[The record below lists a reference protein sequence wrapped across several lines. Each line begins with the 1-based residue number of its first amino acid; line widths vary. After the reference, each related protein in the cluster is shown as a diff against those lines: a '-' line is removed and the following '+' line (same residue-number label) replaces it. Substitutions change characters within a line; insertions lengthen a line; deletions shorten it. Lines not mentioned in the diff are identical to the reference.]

1 MGNKSI
7 QKFFADQ
14 NSVIDLS
21 SLGNAKGAKVSLSGP
36 DMNITTPRGSV
47 IIVNGALYSSI
58 KGNNLAVKFKD
69 KTITGAK
76 ILGSVD
82 LKDIQL
88 ERIDSSLVDSAQVE
102 KKGNGKRR
110 NKKEE
115 EELKKQLDDA
125 ENAKKEADKA
135 KEEAE
140 KAKEAAEKAL
150 NEAFEVQNS
159 SKQIEEMLQNFLA
172 DNVAKDNLAQQ
183 SDASQQNTQAKATQ
197 ASKQNDAEKVLP
209 QPINKNTSTG
219 KSNSSK
225 NEENKLDAESVKEP
239 LKVTLALAA
248 ESNSGSKDDS
258 ITNFTKPQ
266 FVGSTAPNATV
277 IIKINGIAVGQAVA
291 DSLGNFTFTAPETLT
306 DGTYNLEA
314 EAKTADGSGSAKLVI
329 TIDSVTDKPTFELSP
344 ESSVSGHKGL
354 TPTLTP
360 SIVGTAEENAKVDI
374 YVDNKLVASVDVD
387 KDGNWSYEFKDNEL
401 SEGENSIKVV
411 AVDKAGNK
419 NETTDSIITD
429 TIAPEKP
436 TIELDDSSDS
446 GIKNDNIT
454 NSTLPTF
461 IGVAEPGSTVSI
473 YLGLKHLG
481 EVIVAK
487 DGTWSYTL
495 TTPLKDGEYNITAT
509 ATDIAGHTSATANLP
524 FTIDTRIS
532 YFSAEI
538 ETTNDSGIVGDNVTN
553 NTRPT
558 FTGKTEPNAIIS
570 VINSETGEEVIFKA
584 NDKGE
589 WTFNFTSDSVE
600 GINNLTFTVEDVAG
614 NKKDFSFSYVIDTI
628 APVPPTVSLED
639 YVVLPNGI
647 ILSGN
652 DLPALVGTA
661 EPKSTI
667 LLMRD
672 GKLYDSIEVDSNGTW
687 NYQFSN
693 KFLQGAYDIEIISQ
707 DAAGNKSST
716 VKYSF
721 TIQTEVV
728 PPKAE
733 LDASDDSGAKG
744 DWITNKHNAL
754 TLLGTADRFATVNI
768 LIDGKTIG
776 VTTADADGNW
786 NFDISRNL
794 SDNVYKIT
802 VESID
807 PLGRTSSVD
816 YQLTIDSFTP
826 IPTVMLHDS
835 ADSGVKGDMI
845 TKINTPLFTG
855 MAEANAKVS
864 IYVDGVL
871 SGEAIAGDDGVWN
884 FQFTTALSD
893 GSHDVTVKVE
903 DIAGNTASSSAYNFQ
918 IVTQTQK
925 PTIELVNDT
934 GVDNTD
940 HIINEKNPALTG
952 TAAPYSTVK
961 LYIDGALIA
970 EVRTNKDGR
979 WEYTLKADQGL
990 VDGDHRITAS
1000 VEDIAGNIA
1009 HSDPFLISVD
1019 TAISIPIVSL
1029 SPDSDSGISD
1039 DNLTNI
1045 VKPTLHLKDID
1056 PDIISVQVW
1065 DAMSDTQIG
1074 VATQQPD
1081 GSWAYTFTSDLTEG
1095 LHQVYVKVE
1104 DIAGNKANSAIFD
1117 FTIDTTVSTPV
1128 ISLLSKDDTGVTGD
1142 NLTNINKPGFAISGV
1157 DADAHRVV
1165 VQVMHNGVSEEIE
1178 LSHLNGSWLFIPGN
1192 TWADGSYTLTVKV
1205 EDKAGNT
1212 NYSAPLTVVIDTQI
1226 AIDGV
1231 ELVNDSGVKGDNMTN
1246 DDRPHFRVT
1255 VPTDVNEVR
1264 LSIDGGNSWVQATP
1278 GVAGSWEYIWPT
1290 DLADGQYTLTVEATD
1305 KAGNTVT
1312 KTIDFAVDTTLSVPV
1327 IVLDSAD
1334 DTGIQG
1340 DNMTNSTQ
1348 PTFALQ
1354 HIDDDAVRVTV
1365 SVEHGGV
1372 TTTFD
1377 ATKGTGGWTFTP
1389 PTSWADGDYT
1399 LSVSVEDKAG
1409 NTSHSAS
1416 LTVTVDT
1423 QIAINNIELVNDS
1436 GIPDDNL
1443 TNNVR
1448 PHFQVTVP
1456 TDVNV
1461 VRLSIDGGKT
1471 WFNAT
1476 QSATPGVWDYIWP
1489 DDVADG
1495 GYTLTVEA
1503 TDEAGNKA
1511 TQTLDFT
1518 IDTTL
1523 SVPTLSLD
1531 SADDSGIAG
1540 DNITNVKTPG
1550 FTLNNIDTDVSRVIV
1565 EVMHNGI
1572 KQEVPLVQT
1581 GGQWRFAPTSDWADG
1596 DYILTVKVEDRAG
1609 NVKQS
1614 APLTVTVDTHIAID
1628 RIELVNDSGIPG
1640 DNLTNE
1646 ARPHFQ
1652 VTVPADVNGVRLSID
1667 GGKTWFDATQS
1678 ATSGV
1683 WDYTW
1688 LTNVAN
1694 GPHTLMV
1701 EASDKAGNKTTQK
1714 LDFTI
1719 DTILSEPTITLDSA
1733 DDSAAGDNITNV
1745 KMPGF
1750 TLGNIDADV
1759 TKVVVTVAHDGKN
1772 QQIELIKNGGVWR
1785 FTPGAAWTDGDYTLT
1800 VKVEDKAGNTN
1811 YSAPLTVTIDTQ
1823 TSIDRIELLNDTGIV
1838 GDNLTNEARPQF
1850 HITVPTDVNSVQL
1863 SLDGGINWVNAT
1875 LTSDG
1880 VWEYIWPTDLVE
1892 NTYTL
1897 TVKAT
1902 DVAGNTATETLNFII
1917 DTTLSTPTIT
1927 LDSADDSG
1935 TANDNKTNVK
1945 TPGFI
1950 IGGIDSD
1957 VTQVVVQVMRDGH
1970 SEEVELTQTNGQWRF
1985 VPGSAWTDGDY
1996 TLTVTVK
2003 DEAGNIRHSAPL
2015 TVTIDTQITIDHIEL
2030 VNDSGIPDDN
2040 LTNNVRPH
2048 FQVTVPTDV
2057 NVVRLS
2063 IDGGKTWFNATQ
2075 SATPGVWDYTWLADV
2090 GEGKHTLT
2098 VEATDKAGNK
2108 TTQQLDF
2115 IIDTL
2120 LSEPTIVLD
2129 NTDDSGTKGDHLTN
2143 VNKPTFLLGNIDADA
2158 RYVTVEVQHG
2168 GTKEVL
2174 TATKDATG
2182 NWSVTPTGTW
2192 ADGDYT
2198 LTVRVEDEAGNEKH
2212 SASLTVTVD
2221 TQITIDV
2228 IELVNDNGIPGD
2240 NMTNDA
2246 HPQFRVTVPGDV
2258 NEVSLSIDGGVTWV
2272 KATQSATP
2280 GVWNYT
2286 WPGTVP
2292 DGDYTLNVKATDNAG
2307 NTVTETLHFTI
2318 DTTLSTPVIV
2328 LDSADDS
2335 GVHGDNMTN
2344 HTQPTFALQHIDD
2357 DAVRVTVSVE
2367 HGGVT
2372 TTFDATKDAGGW
2384 TFTPTGAWADGDYT
2398 LSVSVE
2404 DKAGNT
2410 SHSASLTVTVDTQ
2423 IAINNIELVNDSGIP
2438 DDNLTNNVRPHFQV
2452 TVPTDVNVVRLSID
2466 GGKTWFN
2473 ATQSA
2478 TPGVWDYI
2486 WPDDVADGGYTLTVE
2501 ATDEAGNK
2509 ATQTLDFTIDTTL
2522 SVPTLSLDSA
2532 DDSGI
2537 AGDNITNVKTPG
2549 FTLNNIDT
2557 DVSRV
2562 IVEVMHNGI
2571 KQEVPLVQTGGQWRF
2586 APTSDWADGD
2596 YILTVKVE
2604 DRAGNVK
2611 QSAPLTVTVDTH
2623 IAIDRIELV
2632 NDSGIPGDN
2641 LTNEARPHFQV
2652 TVPAD
2657 VNGVRLSI
2665 DGGKTWFD
2673 ATQSA
2678 TSGVWDY
2685 TWLTNV
2691 ANGPHTLMVEASD
2704 KAGNKTTQKLDFTID
2719 TILSEPTITLDSAD
2733 DSAAGDNITNVKM
2746 PGFTLGN
2753 IDADVTKVVVTVA
2766 HDGKNQQIELIKNGG
2781 VWRFTPGAA
2790 WTDGDYTLTVK
2801 VEDKA
2806 GNTNYS
2812 APLTVTIDTQTS
2824 IDRIELLNDTG
2835 IVGDNLTNEARPQF
2849 HITVPTD
2856 VNSVQLSLDGGIN
2869 WVNATLTSDGVWEY
2883 IWPTDLVENTYT
2895 LTVKATDVAG
2905 NTATET
2911 LNFIIDTTLSTPT
2924 ITLDSADDS
2933 GTANDNKTNVKT
2945 PGFIIGGIDSDVTQV
2960 VVQVMRD
2967 GHSEEVELTQT
2978 NGQWRF
2984 VPGSAWT
2991 DGDYT
2996 LTVTVKDEAGNIRHS
3011 APLTV
3016 TIDTQITIDHI
3027 ELVNDS
3033 GIPDDNL
3040 TNNVRPHFQV
3050 TVPTD
3055 VNVVRL
3061 SIDGGKTWFNA
3072 TQSAT
3077 PGVWD
3082 YTWLAD
3088 VGEGKHTLTVE
3099 ATDKA
3104 GNKTTQQLDFI
3115 IDTLLSEPTIVLDNT
3130 DDSGTKGDNLTNVNK
3145 PTFLLGNIDADARY
3159 VTVEVQHGGT
3169 KEVLTATKGA
3179 TGIWSVTPTGT
3190 WADGDYTL
3198 TVRVEDDAGNVKY
3211 SAPLTVTVDTQ
3222 ITIDVI
3228 ELVNDNGIPGDNLTN
3243 DVRPHFRV
3251 TVPGDVNEVRLSIDG
3266 GNTWVRATQG
3276 TAGIWDYTWPKDVT
3290 DGLHTLTVEATD
3302 KAGNKTTQ
3310 TLDFTIDTRLST
3322 PTIAMDSRDDTGAIG
3337 DHITS
3342 VKRPGF
3348 TIGNIDADAH
3358 SVILRITQGGNSQE
3372 VTLTQV
3378 GGQWRF
3384 TPDADWADGSYTL
3397 TVEVTDN
3404 AGNVRQSTPLVVTV
3418 DTQTS
3423 ITDITL
3429 VNDHGV
3435 PDDNLTN
3442 STRPQFEITVP
3453 ADVNSVQL
3461 SIDGGANWVS
3471 ATQGIEGVW
3480 GYTWPTDMGDG
3491 KHTLTV
3497 MVTDRAGNTATQTL
3511 EFFIDTRLSTPT
3523 IALDSTDDTGTP
3535 GDDMTNRT
3543 RPTFILQNIDSDVIN
3558 VTVSVTHNGTTTS
3571 FTATQGAGGWSFTPP
3586 APWGD
3591 GDYTLTVT
3599 VEDRAG
3605 NTRPSTP
3612 LTVTVDTQIAIDRIE
3627 LVNDSGVPG
3636 DNVTKHVRPQ
3646 FQISVPDDVEKVLL
3660 SIDGGTTW
3668 VTAIKSSTAGIWD
3681 YTWPTDMPEGQHT
3694 LTVEVTDGAGNKMT
3708 ETLNFTIDITLLTPT
3723 IELAP
3728 DQDTGQNKNDN
3739 LTSVTQPVFV
3749 LGSIDK
3755 DVRHVELSIEHNGTF
3770 KTVVLTES
3778 ADGWRYRP
3786 DSALADGSYTFTVT
3800 VTDVAGN
3807 QQTSAPLK
3815 VTIDG
3820 TLTTPVIELAAGEDS
3835 GTVGDR
3841 LTNHDRPVFDIHQV
3855 DSDVTRVM
3863 VKVTYNGKTHEEA
3876 AVFTNGQW
3884 RFTPSASWADGSY
3897 QLAVVVEDLAGNV
3910 KESAP
3915 FEVRIDTTTTINN
3928 IVLLNDTGVQND
3940 QLTNVAKP
3948 SFRID
3953 VPGDVVQVRVTLDGG
3968 ANWNVIRKNA
3978 DGQWIFDSPNT
3989 LVDGTYTL
3997 RVEATDEA
4005 GNIANKDL
4013 VFNIDTNIQVP
4024 TIALDA
4030 GQDTG
4035 ANTADNI
4042 TNISRPTFTI
4052 GNVDP
4057 DVIKVVVTIDGH
4069 DYNATKV
4076 GAGWQFTPGNAI
4088 PDGSYNI
4095 TVTVEDKAGN
4105 TATSK
4110 PLPVVIDTTAEIESV
4125 TLVTDSGDSDVD
4137 NITKV
4142 DKPQFS
4148 IVTADDI
4155 THVRVKIDNAAN
4167 WIELTKGGDGRW
4179 IFNVGSALPDGQH
4192 TLLVDVTDI
4201 AGNVAQETLQF
4212 TIDTTLREPT
4222 IVLDPTHDTGDDT
4235 NDNLTRI
4242 NKPVF
4247 IIGNVDNDVSHI
4259 VVHIDG
4265 RDYTIENT
4273 GGNLTFTPDQPLSDG
4288 QHTISVTVTDIAGN
4302 TKTSAELRIEIDTQ
4316 VQIDSVTLTTDS
4328 GVNDHDNVTN
4338 ATRPSFEIATPDDV
4352 TSVLVSFDGVNWTPI
4367 SKNAAGQWEFTAGS
4381 ALPDGHYTL
4390 HVQATDRAGNT
4401 ANSTLGFTVDT
4412 QIDGLSVV
4420 MLDDAGKDS
4429 TDGITNITSP
4439 RFEISAREPLQ
4450 SVTVIL
4456 NGKSSTLTQG
4466 AGNKWL
4472 FTPDTPLVDGTY
4484 KIEIV
4489 AEDIAG
4495 NKISK
4500 EVSFTID
4507 TIVSDPSI
4515 DLLDADDTGESAVD
4529 NITSVTTPRFVIGN
4543 VPADID
4549 TVVIRINGVS
4559 YSVTANGNNLWE
4571 FQVPVALN
4579 DGVYEAVVVFRDIAG
4594 NTSETKLPFTIDT
4607 TTSVSVRM
4615 EPASDTGNSNSD
4627 NLTNKQNPK
4636 FEGTAEPNAKL
4647 VITIV
4652 DDKSGR
4658 EVLKQTITV
4667 GADGNWSVTPNIL
4680 PDGMYTINVVATDVA
4695 GNTAQTQER
4704 FTIDTVTIDPTIRL
4718 SDPSIDDQ
4726 HEATSLRPEFK
4737 GFAEAFSTI
4746 MIQWDGKV
4754 VGSAN
4759 ANANGEW
4766 SWTPPSVL
4774 APGSYV
4780 VSIVAKDKAGNESS
4794 QVDFP
4799 VVIPVIDVTPPTIK
4813 LSEESDSGALGDFTT
4828 NNKTPTLI
4836 GSTLPNTIVSIYVDG
4851 VKVGEATADT
4861 AGRYTFQLSEM
4872 KDGHYVVQ
4880 VGIVNPRDNSE
4891 LRSTAV
4897 DVTIDTEVA
4906 ELVWNI
4912 SGMHEGGYINTVTPE
4927 IGGTSEPN
4935 SKITIFVNGVEKAI
4949 AYTTGAGHWGV
4960 VLPALGNDG
4969 NYELTFKVEDV
4980 AGNIREFGPQNVILD
4995 TVISPLTVVLREA
5008 DDSGKV
5014 GDWITN
5020 KSHVTIDGTAEA
5032 GSTLTIRNPQGV
5044 VIATLVVGNDGRW
5057 SAELD
5062 LREGSNAFVVVS
5074 EDKAGNS
5081 QQKEILIEHDTQ
5093 IEISDISLS
5102 RDTNSGDKYDLITN
5116 NKSPVLVAMTDPGA
5130 TVQVY
5135 INGVLQG
5142 TVEASSS
5149 GNISYTMPA
5158 NSADGEYQVQF
5169 VATDTAGNRVE
5180 SAITTVTIDSQIA
5193 VFDIDEDSLP
5203 ALSNNRALSVSGVGE
5218 AGSQVSIFVDGKLVN
5233 VVMVEADGTWRAPI
5247 LLQDDGTFNI
5257 HFSITD
5263 VAGNTEVS
5271 KDYSVDVD
5279 SSTDFPTLNLED
5291 ASNSGSL
5298 DDLITN
5304 HNKPVLVG
5312 TAEAGATIHI
5322 YVDEKIVANVL
5333 VLEDGTWSYQFD
5345 NALKDGEYSIRV
5357 VAEDP
5362 AGNTAESPRLLVT
5375 IDTST
5380 FIDNPAMVAGSDNG
5394 IFSNDSITSQT
5405 RPTFSIF
5412 GEMNQSVQIFIDGV
5426 LVDTITVT
5434 DRNQV
5439 YRPESPLGDG
5449 SHSIYYVITDKAG
5462 NTATSK
5468 TLNFTIDTFNTTPVA
5483 IDSIG
5488 GQTLAEMTGSDG
5500 KIYITDTTRNLL
5512 FSGSAEPNSKIEI
5525 IINGLNV
5532 GEVWVN
5538 EKGHW
5543 QMPVNPLYFTE
5554 GQLDITVKSTD
5565 RAGNVNQE
5573 KYSIWVDTHIKVF
5586 TSELDD
5592 NKSSSKTE
5600 WWSNSDLITMRG
5612 TGEIGATVSLIV
5624 AGVTL
5629 ATAVVAATGRWE
5641 LSTDKLPEGTYDISL
5656 VIEDSAGNRWEDVRE
5671 IFIDRTPPNAPVV
5684 TYSDIVND
5692 LIIMQ
5697 GTAEAKS
5704 QLIITDSEGNTY
5716 TLTVPDNG
5724 KWSMAIPY
5732 PSEGKFTITS
5742 VDAIGNRSDDVPL
5755 DIMKEVP
5762 VISLSPDS
5770 DSGTVGDNITRD
5782 KQPTFIIGNLESDVV
5797 VVQVDINGTVYN
5809 AEKNADGVWFFTP
5822 GTPLADGSYTISV
5835 IASDA
5840 AGNQKNSLPI
5850 TVTIDSTLT
5859 VPEIAL
5865 AAGEDN
5871 GASDSD
5877 NVTNH
5882 TQPKFTLQHIDADV
5896 TGVTVNV
5903 THNGV
5908 TDIYQATQGA
5918 DGWTFTPPAAWNDG
5932 NYTLSVTVVDR
5943 AGNSQQSASLAVTV
5957 DSTVTVTA
5965 DSQHD
5970 DASDDATATAVTPP
5984 ESETVNAESATHLRT
5999 EPSAAEESVVK
6010 VTAYSITL
6018 LNADSG
6024 DEIDRSISQTPS
6036 FEISVPENIVN
6047 VSIMFEGEEFTLP
6060 ITNQKAIFEVPL
6072 SLEDGEYTMDVKF
6085 IDKDNDFLIK
6095 EKTFSVDHSS
6105 ADIVNAM
6112 NVRGKTE
6119 DDINDSPSTSSV
6131 GHNNNGAIDVF
6142 AVNEVTLPVDNQE
6155 EHA

>member
-429 TIAPEKP
+429 TIPPEKP

-1029 SPDSDSGISD
+1029 SPDSDSGIAD

-1065 DAMSDTQIG
+1065 DAASDTQIG

-1104 DIAGNKANSAIFD
+1104 DIAGNKANSAVFD

-1178 LSHLNGSWLFIPGN
+1178 LSHLNGSWLFTPGN

-1212 NYSAPLTVVIDTQI
+1212 NYSTPLTVVIDTQI

-1264 LSIDGGNSWVQATP
+1264 LSIDGGHSWVQATP

-1312 KTIDFAVDTTLSVPV
+1312 KTIDFAVDSTLSVPV
-1327 IVLDSAD
+1327 IVLNNAD

-1340 DNMTNSTQ
+1340 DNLTNRTQ

-1354 HIDDDAVRVTV
+1354 QIDDDAVRVTV

-1389 PTSWADGDYT
+1389 PALWADGDYT

-1436 GIPDDNL
+1436 GIPNDNL

-1448 PHFQVTVP
+1448 PQFQVTVP

-1476 QSATPGVWDYIWP
+1476 QGATPGAWDYIWP

-1503 TDEAGNKA
+1503 TDKAGNQT
-1511 TQTLDFT
+1511 TQELDFT

-1581 GGQWRFAPTSDWADG
+1581 GGQWRFAPTSDWGDG

-1701 EASDKAGNKTTQK
+1701 EATDKAGNQTTQK
-1714 LDFTI
+1714 LDFII
-1719 DTILSEPTITLDSA
+1719 DTLLSEPTITLDSA

-1902 DVAGNTATETLNFII
+1902 DVAGNTATETLNFTI

-2015 TVTIDTQITIDHIEL
+2015 TVTIDTQIAIDHIEL

-2040 LTNNVRPH
+2040 LTNNVRPQ

-2075 SATPGVWDYTWLADV
+2075 SATPGVWDYTWLTDV
-2090 GEGKHTLT
+2090 ANGSHTLT
-2098 VEATDKAGNK
+2098 VEATDAAGNK
-2108 TTQQLDF
+2108 ATQNLEF
-2115 IIDTL
+2115 NIDTL
-2120 LSEPTIVLD
+2120 LSEPTIALD
-2129 NTDDSGTKGDHLTN
+2129 STDDSGTKGDNLTS
-2143 VNKPTFLLGNIDADA
+2143 VNKPTFILGNIDADA

-2174 TATKDATG
+2174 TATKGATG
-2182 NWSVTPTGTW
+2182 IWSVTPTGMW
-2192 ADGDYT
+2192 ADGSHT
-2198 LTVRVEDEAGNEKH
+2198 LTVRVEDEAGNVKY
-2212 SASLTVTVD
+2212 SVPLTITVD
-2221 TQITIDV
+2221 TQITIDD
-2228 IELVNDNGIPGD
+2228 IELVNDSGTKGD
-2240 NMTNDA
+2240 NLTNDA
-2246 HPQFRVTVPGDV
+2246 NPHFRITVPGDV

-2272 KATQSATP
+2272 KAMQSSTS

-2286 WPGTVP
+2286 WPKTLA
-2292 DGDYTLNVKATDNAG
+2292 DDDYTLTVKATDNAG
-2307 NTVTETLHFTI
+2307 NTVTRTLDFTI

-2328 LDSADDS
+2328 LDSADDT
-2335 GVHGDNMTN
+2335 GVQGDNMTN
-2344 HTQPTFALQHIDD
+2344 RTQPTFNLQHIDD

-2372 TTFDATKDAGGW
+2372 TTFDVTKDAGGW
-2384 TFTPTGAWADGDYT
+2384 TFTPPTSWGAGDYT

-2438 DDNLTNNVRPHFQV
+2438 DDNLTNNVRPQFQV
-2452 TVPTDVNVVRLSID
+2452 KVPTDVN
-2466 GGKTWFN
+2466 
-2473 ATQSA
+2473 
-2478 TPGVWDYI
+2478 
-2486 WPDDVADGGYTLTVE
+2486 E
-2501 ATDEAGNK
+2501 
-2509 ATQTLDFTIDTTL
+2509 
-2522 SVPTLSLDSA
+2522 
-2532 DDSGI
+2532 
-2537 AGDNITNVKTPG
+2537 
-2549 FTLNNIDT
+2549 
-2557 DVSRV
+2557 
-2562 IVEVMHNGI
+2562 
-2571 KQEVPLVQTGGQWRF
+2571 
-2586 APTSDWADGD
+2586 
-2596 YILTVKVE
+2596 
-2604 DRAGNVK
+2604 
-2611 QSAPLTVTVDTH
+2611 
-2623 IAIDRIELV
+2623 
-2632 NDSGIPGDN
+2632 
-2641 LTNEARPHFQV
+2641 
-2652 TVPAD
+2652 
-2657 VNGVRLSI
+2657 
-2665 DGGKTWFD
+2665 
-2673 ATQSA
+2673 
-2678 TSGVWDY
+2678 
-2685 TWLTNV
+2685 
-2691 ANGPHTLMVEASD
+2691 
-2704 KAGNKTTQKLDFTID
+2704 
-2719 TILSEPTITLDSAD
+2719 
-2733 DSAAGDNITNVKM
+2733 
-2746 PGFTLGN
+2746 
-2753 IDADVTKVVVTVA
+2753 
-2766 HDGKNQQIELIKNGG
+2766 
-2781 VWRFTPGAA
+2781 
-2790 WTDGDYTLTVK
+2790 
-2801 VEDKA
+2801 
-2806 GNTNYS
+2806 
-2812 APLTVTIDTQTS
+2812 
-2824 IDRIELLNDTG
+2824 
-2835 IVGDNLTNEARPQF
+2835 
-2849 HITVPTD
+2849 
-2856 VNSVQLSLDGGIN
+2856 
-2869 WVNATLTSDGVWEY
+2869 
-2883 IWPTDLVENTYT
+2883 
-2895 LTVKATDVAG
+2895 
-2905 NTATET
+2905 
-2911 LNFIIDTTLSTPT
+2911 
-2924 ITLDSADDS
+2924 
-2933 GTANDNKTNVKT
+2933 
-2945 PGFIIGGIDSDVTQV
+2945 
-2960 VVQVMRD
+2960 
-2967 GHSEEVELTQT
+2967 
-2978 NGQWRF
+2978 
-2984 VPGSAWT
+2984 
-2991 DGDYT
+2991 
-2996 LTVTVKDEAGNIRHS
+2996 
-3011 APLTV
+3011 
-3016 TIDTQITIDHI
+3016 
-3027 ELVNDS
+3027 
-3033 GIPDDNL
+3033 
-3040 TNNVRPHFQV
+3040 
-3050 TVPTD
+3050 
-3055 VNVVRL
+3055 VRL

-3104 GNKTTQQLDFI
+3104 GNQTTQKLDFI
-3115 IDTLLSEPTIVLDNT
+3115 IDTLLSEPTIALDST
-3130 DDSGTKGDNLTNVNK
+3130 DDSGTKGDNLTSVNK
-3145 PTFLLGNIDADARY
+3145 PTFILGNIDADARY

-3179 TGIWSVTPTGT
+3179 TGIWSVTPTGM
-3190 WADGDYTL
+3190 WADGSHTL

-3211 SAPLTVTVDTQ
+3211 SAPLTVTVDTH
-3222 ITIDVI
+3222 IAIDDI

-3302 KAGNKTTQ
+3302 KAGNQTTQ

-3348 TIGNIDADAH
+3348 TIGNIDSDAH

-3372 VTLTQV
+3372 VTLTQA

-3397 TVEVTDN
+3397 TVEVQDN
-3404 AGNVRQSTPLVVTV
+3404 AGNVRQSTPLIVTV

-3471 ATQGIEGVW
+3471 AAQGIEGVW

-3820 TLTTPVIELAAGEDS
+3820 SLTTPVIELAAGEDS

-3841 LTNHDRPVFDIHQV
+3841 LTKHDRPVFDIRQV

-3915 FEVRIDTTTTINN
+3915 LEVRIDTTTTINN

-3953 VPGDVVQVRVTLDGG
+3953 VPGDVIQVRVTLDGG

-3978 DGQWIFDSPNT
+3978 DGQWIFDTPNA

-3997 RVEATDEA
+3997 RVEATDQA

-4179 IFNVGSALPDGQH
+4179 IFNVVSALPDGQH

-4302 TKTSAELRIEIDTQ
+4302 TKTSAELKIEIDTQ

-4352 TSVLVSFDGVNWTPI
+4352 TSVLVSFDGVNWTPV
-4367 SKNAAGQWEFTAGS
+4367 SKNAAGQWQFTAGS
-4381 ALPDGHYTL
+4381 ALSDGHYTL

-4507 TIVSDPSI
+4507 TVVSDPRI

-4529 NITSVTTPRFVIGN
+4529 NITSVTKPRFVIGN

-4559 YSVTANGNNLWE
+4559 YPVTANGNNLWE

-4615 EPASDTGNSNSD
+4615 EPASDTGSSNSD

-4658 EVLKQTITV
+4658 EVLKHTITV

-4726 HEATSLRPEFK
+4726 YEATSLRPEFK
-4737 GFAEAFSTI
+4737 GLAEAFSTI

-4828 NNKTPTLI
+4828 NNKTPTLV
-4836 GSTLPNTIVSIYVDG
+4836 GNTLPNAIVSIYVDG

-5081 QQKEILIEHDTQ
+5081 QQKDILIEHDTQ

-5203 ALSNNRALSVSGVGE
+5203 ALSNNRVLSVSGVGE

-5247 LLQDDGTFNI
+5247 LLQDDGKFNI

-5298 DDLITN
+5298 DDLITS

-5380 FIDNPAMVAGSDNG
+5380 FIDNPVMMAGSDNG

-5405 RPTFSIF
+5405 RPAFSIF

-5538 EKGHW
+5538 DKGHW

-5573 KYSIWVDTHIKVF
+5573 KYSIWVDTHIQVF

-5592 NKSSSKTE
+5592 NKSSSKTD
-5600 WWSNSDLITMRG
+5600 WWSNSSTITMRG
-5612 TGEIGATVSLIV
+5612 LGEIGATVSLIV

-5629 ATAVVAATGRWE
+5629 ATAVVAANGQWE
-5641 LSTDKLPEGTYDISL
+5641 LSTDQLPEGKYDITLS
-5656 VIEDSAGNRWEDVRE
+5656 IEDNAGNRKEEVHE

-5704 QLIITDSEGNTY
+5704 QLIITDSNGNTY

-5755 DIMKEVP
+5755 DIMKETP

-5770 DSGTVGDNITRD
+5770 DSGTAGDNITRD
-5782 KQPTFIIGNLESDVV
+5782 NQPTFIIGNLESDVV

-5882 TQPKFTLQHIDADV
+5882 NHTQPKFTLQHIDADV

-5918 DGWTFTPPAAWNDG
+5918 DGWTFTPPAAWSDG

-5943 AGNSQQSASLAVTV
+5943 AGNSQQSASLEVTV

-5965 DSQHD
+5965 DSQHN

-5984 ESETVNAESATHLRT
+5984 ESETVNAESDTHLRT
-5999 EPSAAEESVVK
+5999 VPSAAEESVVK
-6010 VTAYSITL
+6010 ETAYSITL

-6047 VSIMFEGEEFTLP
+6047 VSVMFEGEEFTLP

-6085 IDKDNDFLIK
+6085 IDKDDDFLIK

-6112 NVRGKTE
+6112 NARGKTE

>member
-36 DMNITTPRGSV
+36 DMNITTPHGSV

-429 TIAPEKP
+429 TIPPEKP

-538 ETTNDSGIVGDNVTN
+538 ETTDDSGIVGDNVTN

-600 GINNLTFTVEDVAG
+600 GVNNLTFTVEDVAG
-614 NKKDFSFSYVIDTI
+614 NKKDFSFSYVIDTV

-639 YVVLPNGI
+639 FVVLPNGI

-754 TLLGTADRFATVNI
+754 TLLGTADRFATINI

-1029 SPDSDSGISD
+1029 SPDSDSGIAD

-1104 DIAGNKANSAIFD
+1104 DIAGNKANSAVFD

-1178 LSHLNGSWLFIPGN
+1178 LFHLNGSWLFTPGN

-1212 NYSAPLTVVIDTQI
+1212 SYSAPLTVVIDTQI

-1327 IVLDSAD
+1327 IVLNSAD
-1334 DTGIQG
+1334 DTGVQG
-1340 DNMTNSTQ
+1340 DNMTNRTQ

-1436 GIPDDNL
+1436 GIPNDNL

-1540 DNITNVKTPG
+1540 DNITSVKTPG

-1628 RIELVNDSGIPG
+1628 RIELVNDSGIPD

-1701 EASDKAGNKTTQK
+1701 EATDKAGNKTTQK

-2129 NTDDSGTKGDHLTN
+2129 STDDSGTKGDHLTN

-2328 LDSADDS
+2328 LDSADDT
-2335 GVHGDNMTN
+2335 GIQGDNMTN
-2344 HTQPTFALQHIDD
+2344 RTQPTFNLQHIDD

-2384 TFTPTGAWADGDYT
+2384 TFTPPTSWGAGDYT

-2478 TPGVWDYI
+2478 TPGVWDY
-2486 WPDDVADGGYTLTVE
+2486 
-2501 ATDEAGNK
+2501 
-2509 ATQTLDFTIDTTL
+2509 
-2522 SVPTLSLDSA
+2522 
-2532 DDSGI
+2532 
-2537 AGDNITNVKTPG
+2537 
-2549 FTLNNIDT
+2549 
-2557 DVSRV
+2557 
-2562 IVEVMHNGI
+2562 
-2571 KQEVPLVQTGGQWRF
+2571 
-2586 APTSDWADGD
+2586 
-2596 YILTVKVE
+2596 
-2604 DRAGNVK
+2604 
-2611 QSAPLTVTVDTH
+2611 
-2623 IAIDRIELV
+2623 
-2632 NDSGIPGDN
+2632 
-2641 LTNEARPHFQV
+2641 
-2652 TVPAD
+2652 
-2657 VNGVRLSI
+2657 
-2665 DGGKTWFD
+2665 
-2673 ATQSA
+2673 
-2678 TSGVWDY
+2678 
-2685 TWLTNV
+2685 
-2691 ANGPHTLMVEASD
+2691 
-2704 KAGNKTTQKLDFTID
+2704 
-2719 TILSEPTITLDSAD
+2719 
-2733 DSAAGDNITNVKM
+2733 
-2746 PGFTLGN
+2746 
-2753 IDADVTKVVVTVA
+2753 
-2766 HDGKNQQIELIKNGG
+2766 
-2781 VWRFTPGAA
+2781 
-2790 WTDGDYTLTVK
+2790 
-2801 VEDKA
+2801 
-2806 GNTNYS
+2806 
-2812 APLTVTIDTQTS
+2812 
-2824 IDRIELLNDTG
+2824 
-2835 IVGDNLTNEARPQF
+2835 
-2849 HITVPTD
+2849 
-2856 VNSVQLSLDGGIN
+2856 
-2869 WVNATLTSDGVWEY
+2869 
-2883 IWPTDLVENTYT
+2883 
-2895 LTVKATDVAG
+2895 
-2905 NTATET
+2905 
-2911 LNFIIDTTLSTPT
+2911 
-2924 ITLDSADDS
+2924 
-2933 GTANDNKTNVKT
+2933 
-2945 PGFIIGGIDSDVTQV
+2945 
-2960 VVQVMRD
+2960 
-2967 GHSEEVELTQT
+2967 
-2978 NGQWRF
+2978 
-2984 VPGSAWT
+2984 
-2991 DGDYT
+2991 
-2996 LTVTVKDEAGNIRHS
+2996 
-3011 APLTV
+3011 
-3016 TIDTQITIDHI
+3016 
-3027 ELVNDS
+3027 
-3033 GIPDDNL
+3033 
-3040 TNNVRPHFQV
+3040 
-3050 TVPTD
+3050 
-3055 VNVVRL
+3055 
-3061 SIDGGKTWFNA
+3061 
-3072 TQSAT
+3072 
-3077 PGVWD
+3077 
-3082 YTWLAD
+3082 TWLAD

-3104 GNKTTQQLDFI
+3104 GNQTTQKLDFI
-3115 IDTLLSEPTIVLDNT
+3115 IDTLLSEPTIVLDST
-3130 DDSGTKGDNLTNVNK
+3130 DDSGTKGDNLTNANK

-3159 VTVEVQHGGT
+3159 VTVEVLHGGT

-3471 ATQGIEGVW
+3471 AAQGIEGVW

-3491 KHTLTV
+3491 KHILTV

-3571 FTATQGAGGWSFTPP
+3571 FTATQGAAGWSFTPP

-3841 LTNHDRPVFDIHQV
+3841 LTNHDRPVFDIRQV

-3997 RVEATDEA
+3997 RVEATDQA

-4155 THVRVKIDNAAN
+4155 TQVRVKIDNAAN

-4179 IFNVGSALPDGQH
+4179 IFNVGSALPDGKH

-4302 TKTSAELRIEIDTQ
+4302 TKTSAELQIEIDTQ

-4529 NITSVTTPRFVIGN
+4529 NITSVTKPRFVIGN

-4559 YSVTANGNNLWE
+4559 YPVTANGNNLWE

-4658 EVLKQTITV
+4658 EVLKHTITV

-4995 TVISPLTVVLREA
+4995 TVISPLIVVLREA

-5081 QQKEILIEHDTQ
+5081 QQKDILIEHDTQ

-5193 VFDIDEDSLP
+5193 
-5203 ALSNNRALSVSGVGE
+5203 
-5218 AGSQVSIFVDGKLVN
+5218 
-5233 VVMVEADGTWRAPI
+5233 
-5247 LLQDDGTFNI
+5247 
-5257 HFSITD
+5257 
-5263 VAGNTEVS
+5263 
-5271 KDYSVDVD
+5271 
-5279 SSTDFPTLNLED
+5279 
-5291 ASNSGSL
+5291 
-5298 DDLITN
+5298 
-5304 HNKPVLVG
+5304 
-5312 TAEAGATIHI
+5312 
-5322 YVDEKIVANVL
+5322 
-5333 VLEDGTWSYQFD
+5333 
-5345 NALKDGEYSIRV
+5345 
-5357 VAEDP
+5357 
-5362 AGNTAESPRLLVT
+5362 
-5375 IDTST
+5375 
-5380 FIDNPAMVAGSDNG
+5380 
-5394 IFSNDSITSQT
+5394 
-5405 RPTFSIF
+5405 
-5412 GEMNQSVQIFIDGV
+5412 
-5426 LVDTITVT
+5426 
-5434 DRNQV
+5434 
-5439 YRPESPLGDG
+5439 
-5449 SHSIYYVITDKAG
+5449 
-5462 NTATSK
+5462 
-5468 TLNFTIDTFNTTPVA
+5468 
-5483 IDSIG
+5483 
-5488 GQTLAEMTGSDG
+5488 
-5500 KIYITDTTRNLL
+5500 
-5512 FSGSAEPNSKIEI
+5512 
-5525 IINGLNV
+5525 
-5532 GEVWVN
+5532 
-5538 EKGHW
+5538 
-5543 QMPVNPLYFTE
+5543 
-5554 GQLDITVKSTD
+5554 
-5565 RAGNVNQE
+5565 
-5573 KYSIWVDTHIKVF
+5573 
-5586 TSELDD
+5586 
-5592 NKSSSKTE
+5592 
-5600 WWSNSDLITMRG
+5600 
-5612 TGEIGATVSLIV
+5612 
-5624 AGVTL
+5624 
-5629 ATAVVAATGRWE
+5629 
-5641 LSTDKLPEGTYDISL
+5641 
-5656 VIEDSAGNRWEDVRE
+5656 
-5671 IFIDRTPPNAPVV
+5671 
-5684 TYSDIVND
+5684 
-5692 LIIMQ
+5692 
-5697 GTAEAKS
+5697 
-5704 QLIITDSEGNTY
+5704 
-5716 TLTVPDNG
+5716 
-5724 KWSMAIPY
+5724 
-5732 PSEGKFTITS
+5732 
-5742 VDAIGNRSDDVPL
+5742 
-5755 DIMKEVP
+5755 
-5762 VISLSPDS
+5762 
-5770 DSGTVGDNITRD
+5770 
-5782 KQPTFIIGNLESDVV
+5782 
-5797 VVQVDINGTVYN
+5797 
-5809 AEKNADGVWFFTP
+5809 
-5822 GTPLADGSYTISV
+5822 
-5835 IASDA
+5835 
-5840 AGNQKNSLPI
+5840 
-5850 TVTIDSTLT
+5850 
-5859 VPEIAL
+5859 
-5865 AAGEDN
+5865 
-5871 GASDSD
+5871 
-5877 NVTNH
+5877 
-5882 TQPKFTLQHIDADV
+5882 
-5896 TGVTVNV
+5896 
-5903 THNGV
+5903 
-5908 TDIYQATQGA
+5908 
-5918 DGWTFTPPAAWNDG
+5918 
-5932 NYTLSVTVVDR
+5932 
-5943 AGNSQQSASLAVTV
+5943 
-5957 DSTVTVTA
+5957 
-5965 DSQHD
+5965 
-5970 DASDDATATAVTPP
+5970 
-5984 ESETVNAESATHLRT
+5984 
-5999 EPSAAEESVVK
+5999 
-6010 VTAYSITL
+6010 
-6018 LNADSG
+6018 
-6024 DEIDRSISQTPS
+6024 
-6036 FEISVPENIVN
+6036 
-6047 VSIMFEGEEFTLP
+6047 
-6060 ITNQKAIFEVPL
+6060 
-6072 SLEDGEYTMDVKF
+6072 
-6085 IDKDNDFLIK
+6085 
-6095 EKTFSVDHSS
+6095 
-6105 ADIVNAM
+6105 
-6112 NVRGKTE
+6112 
-6119 DDINDSPSTSSV
+6119 
-6131 GHNNNGAIDVF
+6131 
-6142 AVNEVTLPVDNQE
+6142 
-6155 EHA
+6155 

>member
-1 MGNKSI
+1 
-7 QKFFADQ
+7 
-14 NSVIDLS
+14 

-115 EELKKQLDDA
+115 EELKKQLDEA

-159 SKQIEEMLQNFLA
+159 SKQMEEMLQEFLA

-446 GIKNDNIT
+446 GIKNDSIT

-538 ETTNDSGIVGDNVTN
+538 ETTDDSGIVGDNVTN

-600 GINNLTFTVEDVAG
+600 GVNNLTFTVEDVAG
-614 NKKDFSFSYVIDTI
+614 NKKDFSFSYVIDTV

-639 YVVLPNGI
+639 FVVLPNGI

-1029 SPDSDSGISD
+1029 SPDSDSGIAD

-1104 DIAGNKANSAIFD
+1104 DIAGNKANSAVFD

-1178 LSHLNGSWLFIPGN
+1178 LSHLNGSWLFTPGN

-1377 ATKGTGGWTFTP
+1377 ATKGTGGWSFTP
-1389 PTSWADGDYT
+1389 TGAWADGDYT

-1436 GIPDDNL
+1436 GIPNDNL

-1476 QSATPGVWDYIWP
+1476 QSATPGAWDYIWP

-1503 TDEAGNKA
+1503 TDKAGNKT
-1511 TQTLDFT
+1511 TQELDFT

-1550 FTLNNIDTDVSRVIV
+1550 FTLNNIDTDVSRVTV

-1678 ATSGV
+1678 ATPGV

-1714 LDFTI
+1714 LDFII
-1719 DTILSEPTITLDSA
+1719 DTMLSEPTITLDSA

-2015 TVTIDTQITIDHIEL
+2015 TVTIDTQIAIDHIEL

-2040 LTNNVRPH
+2040 LTN
-2048 FQVTVPTDV
+2048 
-2057 NVVRLS
+2057 
-2063 IDGGKTWFNATQ
+2063 
-2075 SATPGVWDYTWLADV
+2075 
-2090 GEGKHTLT
+2090 
-2098 VEATDKAGNK
+2098 EA
-2108 TTQQLDF
+2108 
-2115 IIDTL
+2115 
-2120 LSEPTIVLD
+2120 
-2129 NTDDSGTKGDHLTN
+2129 
-2143 VNKPTFLLGNIDADA
+2143 
-2158 RYVTVEVQHG
+2158 
-2168 GTKEVL
+2168 
-2174 TATKDATG
+2174 
-2182 NWSVTPTGTW
+2182 
-2192 ADGDYT
+2192 
-2198 LTVRVEDEAGNEKH
+2198 
-2212 SASLTVTVD
+2212 
-2221 TQITIDV
+2221 
-2228 IELVNDNGIPGD
+2228 
-2240 NMTNDA
+2240 
-2246 HPQFRVTVPGDV
+2246 
-2258 NEVSLSIDGGVTWV
+2258 
-2272 KATQSATP
+2272 
-2280 GVWNYT
+2280 
-2286 WPGTVP
+2286 
-2292 DGDYTLNVKATDNAG
+2292 
-2307 NTVTETLHFTI
+2307 
-2318 DTTLSTPVIV
+2318 
-2328 LDSADDS
+2328 
-2335 GVHGDNMTN
+2335 
-2344 HTQPTFALQHIDD
+2344 
-2357 DAVRVTVSVE
+2357 
-2367 HGGVT
+2367 
-2372 TTFDATKDAGGW
+2372 
-2384 TFTPTGAWADGDYT
+2384 
-2398 LSVSVE
+2398 
-2404 DKAGNT
+2404 
-2410 SHSASLTVTVDTQ
+2410 
-2423 IAINNIELVNDSGIP
+2423 
-2438 DDNLTNNVRPHFQV
+2438 
-2452 TVPTDVNVVRLSID
+2452 
-2466 GGKTWFN
+2466 
-2473 ATQSA
+2473 
-2478 TPGVWDYI
+2478 
-2486 WPDDVADGGYTLTVE
+2486 
-2501 ATDEAGNK
+2501 
-2509 ATQTLDFTIDTTL
+2509 
-2522 SVPTLSLDSA
+2522 
-2532 DDSGI
+2532 
-2537 AGDNITNVKTPG
+2537 
-2549 FTLNNIDT
+2549 
-2557 DVSRV
+2557 
-2562 IVEVMHNGI
+2562 
-2571 KQEVPLVQTGGQWRF
+2571 
-2586 APTSDWADGD
+2586 
-2596 YILTVKVE
+2596 
-2604 DRAGNVK
+2604 
-2611 QSAPLTVTVDTH
+2611 
-2623 IAIDRIELV
+2623 
-2632 NDSGIPGDN
+2632 
-2641 LTNEARPHFQV
+2641 
-2652 TVPAD
+2652 
-2657 VNGVRLSI
+2657 
-2665 DGGKTWFD
+2665 
-2673 ATQSA
+2673 
-2678 TSGVWDY
+2678 
-2685 TWLTNV
+2685 
-2691 ANGPHTLMVEASD
+2691 
-2704 KAGNKTTQKLDFTID
+2704 
-2719 TILSEPTITLDSAD
+2719 
-2733 DSAAGDNITNVKM
+2733 
-2746 PGFTLGN
+2746 
-2753 IDADVTKVVVTVA
+2753 
-2766 HDGKNQQIELIKNGG
+2766 
-2781 VWRFTPGAA
+2781 
-2790 WTDGDYTLTVK
+2790 
-2801 VEDKA
+2801 
-2806 GNTNYS
+2806 
-2812 APLTVTIDTQTS
+2812 
-2824 IDRIELLNDTG
+2824 
-2835 IVGDNLTNEARPQF
+2835 
-2849 HITVPTD
+2849 
-2856 VNSVQLSLDGGIN
+2856 
-2869 WVNATLTSDGVWEY
+2869 
-2883 IWPTDLVENTYT
+2883 
-2895 LTVKATDVAG
+2895 
-2905 NTATET
+2905 
-2911 LNFIIDTTLSTPT
+2911 
-2924 ITLDSADDS
+2924 
-2933 GTANDNKTNVKT
+2933 
-2945 PGFIIGGIDSDVTQV
+2945 
-2960 VVQVMRD
+2960 
-2967 GHSEEVELTQT
+2967 
-2978 NGQWRF
+2978 
-2984 VPGSAWT
+2984 
-2991 DGDYT
+2991 
-2996 LTVTVKDEAGNIRHS
+2996 
-3011 APLTV
+3011 
-3016 TIDTQITIDHI
+3016 
-3027 ELVNDS
+3027 
-3033 GIPDDNL
+3033 
-3040 TNNVRPHFQV
+3040 RPHFQV

-3169 KEVLTATKGA
+3169 KEVLTATKDATGNWSVTPTGTWADGDYTLTVRVEDEAGNEKHSASLTVTVDTQITIDAIELVNDNGIPGDNMTNDAHPQFRVTVPGDVNEVSLSIDGGVTWVKATQSATPGVWNYTWPGTVPDGDYTLNVKATDNAGNTVTETLHFTIDTTLSTPVIVLDSADDTGIQGDNMTNRTQPTFNLQHIDDDAVRVTVSVEHGGVTTTFDATKGVGGWTFTPPTSWGAGDYTLSVSVEDKAGNTSHSASLTVTVDTQIAINNIELVNDSGIPDDNLTNNVRPQFQVKVPTDVNEVRLSIDGGKTWFNATQSATPGVWDYTWLADVGEGKHTLTVEATDKAGNQTTQKLDFIIDTLLSEPTIVLDSTDDSGTKGDNLTNANKPTFLLGNIDADARYVTVEVQHGSTKEVLTATKGA

-3198 TVRVEDDAGNVKY
+3198 TVRVEDEAGNVKY

-3222 ITIDVI
+3222 ITIDAI

-3322 PTIAMDSRDDTGAIG
+3322 PTITMDSRDDTGAIG

-3348 TIGNIDADAH
+3348 TIGNIDSDAQ

-3404 AGNVRQSTPLVVTV
+3404 AGNVRQSTPLIVTV

-3471 ATQGIEGVW
+3471 AAQGIEGVW

-3491 KHTLTV
+3491 KHILTV

-3612 LTVTVDTQIAIDRIE
+3612 LTVTVDTQIAIDHIE

-3694 LTVEVTDGAGNKMT
+3694 LIVEVTDGAGNKMT
-3708 ETLNFTIDITLLTPT
+3708 GTLDFTIDITLLTPT

-3739 LTSVTQPVFV
+3739 LTSVTQPIFV

-3841 LTNHDRPVFDIHQV
+3841 LTNHDRPVFDIRQV

-3953 VPGDVVQVRVTLDGG
+3953 VPGDVIQVRVTLDGG

-3997 RVEATDEA
+3997 RVEATDQA

-4095 TVTVEDKAGN
+4095 TVTVEDKTGN

-4179 IFNVGSALPDGQH
+4179 IFNVGSALPDGKH

-4302 TKTSAELRIEIDTQ
+4302 TKTSAELQIEIDTQ

-4529 NITSVTTPRFVIGN
+4529 NITSVTKPRFVIGN

-4559 YSVTANGNNLWE
+4559 YPVTANGNNLWE

-4615 EPASDTGNSNSD
+4615 EPASDTGSSNSD

-4658 EVLKQTITV
+4658 EVLKHTITV

-4726 HEATSLRPEFK
+4726 YEATSLRPEFK
-4737 GFAEAFSTI
+4737 GLAEAFSTI

-4828 NNKTPTLI
+4828 NNKTPTLV
-4836 GSTLPNTIVSIYVDG
+4836 GNTLPNAIVSIYVDG

-4969 NYELTFKVEDV
+4969 NYVLTFKVEDV

-5081 QQKEILIEHDTQ
+5081 QQKDILIEHDTQ

-5298 DDLITN
+5298 DDLITS

-5380 FIDNPAMVAGSDNG
+5380 FIDNPVMMAGSDNG

-5405 RPTFSIF
+5405 RPAFSIY

-5538 EKGHW
+5538 DKGHW

-5573 KYSIWVDTHIKVF
+5573 KYSIWVDTHIQVF

-5592 NKSSSKTE
+5592 NKSSSKTD
-5600 WWSNSDLITMRG
+5600 WWSNSSTITMRG
-5612 TGEIGATVSLIV
+5612 MGEIGATVSLIV

-5629 ATAVVAATGRWE
+5629 ATAVVAANGQWE
-5641 LSTDKLPEGTYDISL
+5641 LSTDQLPEGKYDITLS
-5656 VIEDSAGNRWEDVRE
+5656 IEDNAGNRKEEVHE

-5704 QLIITDSEGNTY
+5704 QLIITDSNGNTY

-5755 DIMKEVP
+5755 DIMKETP

-5782 KQPTFIIGNLESDVV
+5782 NQPTFIIGNLESDVV

-5865 AAGEDN
+5865 AAGEGN

-5877 NVTNH
+5877 NVTNHNH

-5932 NYTLSVTVVDR
+5932 TYTLSVTVVDR
-5943 AGNSQQSASLAVTV
+5943 AGNSLQSASLEVTV

-5999 EPSAAEESVVK
+5999 VPSAAEESVVK
-6010 VTAYSITL
+6010 ETAYSITL

-6047 VSIMFEGEEFTLP
+6047 VSVMFEGEEFTLP

-6085 IDKDNDFLIK
+6085 IDKDDDFLIK

-6112 NVRGKTE
+6112 NARGKTE

>member
-1 MGNKSI
+1 M
-7 QKFFADQ
+7 
-14 NSVIDLS
+14 
-21 SLGNAKGAKVSLSGP
+21 
-36 DMNITTPRGSV
+36 
-47 IIVNGALYSSI
+47 
-58 KGNNLAVKFKD
+58 
-69 KTITGAK
+69 
-76 ILGSVD
+76 
-82 LKDIQL
+82 
-88 ERIDSSLVDSAQVE
+88 
-102 KKGNGKRR
+102 
-110 NKKEE
+110 
-115 EELKKQLDDA
+115 
-125 ENAKKEADKA
+125 
-135 KEEAE
+135 
-140 KAKEAAEKAL
+140 
-150 NEAFEVQNS
+150 
-159 SKQIEEMLQNFLA
+159 
-172 DNVAKDNLAQQ
+172 
-183 SDASQQNTQAKATQ
+183 
-197 ASKQNDAEKVLP
+197 
-209 QPINKNTSTG
+209 NKNTSTG

-446 GIKNDNIT
+446 GIKNDSIT

-538 ETTNDSGIVGDNVTN
+538 ETTDDSGIVGDNVTN

-1029 SPDSDSGISD
+1029 SPDSDSGIAD

-1104 DIAGNKANSAIFD
+1104 DIAGNKANSAVFD

-1436 GIPDDNL
+1436 GIPNDNL

-1476 QSATPGVWDYIWP
+1476 QSATPGAWDYIWP

-1628 RIELVNDSGIPG
+1628 RIELVNDSGIPD

-1772 QQIELIKNGGVWR
+1772 QQIELIKNGGVWC

-2015 TVTIDTQITIDHIEL
+2015 TVTIDTQIAIDHIEL

-2129 NTDDSGTKGDHLTN
+2129 NTDDSGTKGDNLTN

-2158 RYVTVEVQHG
+2158 RYVTVEVLHG

-2318 DTTLSTPVIV
+2318 DTTLSVPVIV
-2328 LDSADDS
+2328 LNSADDT
-2335 GVHGDNMTN
+2335 GVQGDNMTN
-2344 HTQPTFALQHIDD
+2344 STQPTFALQHIDD

-2372 TTFDATKDAGGW
+2372 TTFDATKGVGGW
-2384 TFTPTGAWADGDYT
+2384 SFTPTGAWADGDYT

-2452 TVPTDVNVVRLSID
+2452 KVPTDVN
-2466 GGKTWFN
+2466 
-2473 ATQSA
+2473 
-2478 TPGVWDYI
+2478 
-2486 WPDDVADGGYTLTVE
+2486 E
-2501 ATDEAGNK
+2501 
-2509 ATQTLDFTIDTTL
+2509 
-2522 SVPTLSLDSA
+2522 
-2532 DDSGI
+2532 
-2537 AGDNITNVKTPG
+2537 
-2549 FTLNNIDT
+2549 
-2557 DVSRV
+2557 
-2562 IVEVMHNGI
+2562 
-2571 KQEVPLVQTGGQWRF
+2571 
-2586 APTSDWADGD
+2586 
-2596 YILTVKVE
+2596 
-2604 DRAGNVK
+2604 
-2611 QSAPLTVTVDTH
+2611 
-2623 IAIDRIELV
+2623 
-2632 NDSGIPGDN
+2632 
-2641 LTNEARPHFQV
+2641 
-2652 TVPAD
+2652 
-2657 VNGVRLSI
+2657 
-2665 DGGKTWFD
+2665 
-2673 ATQSA
+2673 
-2678 TSGVWDY
+2678 
-2685 TWLTNV
+2685 
-2691 ANGPHTLMVEASD
+2691 
-2704 KAGNKTTQKLDFTID
+2704 
-2719 TILSEPTITLDSAD
+2719 
-2733 DSAAGDNITNVKM
+2733 
-2746 PGFTLGN
+2746 
-2753 IDADVTKVVVTVA
+2753 
-2766 HDGKNQQIELIKNGG
+2766 
-2781 VWRFTPGAA
+2781 
-2790 WTDGDYTLTVK
+2790 
-2801 VEDKA
+2801 
-2806 GNTNYS
+2806 
-2812 APLTVTIDTQTS
+2812 
-2824 IDRIELLNDTG
+2824 
-2835 IVGDNLTNEARPQF
+2835 
-2849 HITVPTD
+2849 
-2856 VNSVQLSLDGGIN
+2856 
-2869 WVNATLTSDGVWEY
+2869 
-2883 IWPTDLVENTYT
+2883 
-2895 LTVKATDVAG
+2895 
-2905 NTATET
+2905 
-2911 LNFIIDTTLSTPT
+2911 
-2924 ITLDSADDS
+2924 
-2933 GTANDNKTNVKT
+2933 
-2945 PGFIIGGIDSDVTQV
+2945 
-2960 VVQVMRD
+2960 
-2967 GHSEEVELTQT
+2967 
-2978 NGQWRF
+2978 
-2984 VPGSAWT
+2984 
-2991 DGDYT
+2991 
-2996 LTVTVKDEAGNIRHS
+2996 
-3011 APLTV
+3011 
-3016 TIDTQITIDHI
+3016 
-3027 ELVNDS
+3027 
-3033 GIPDDNL
+3033 
-3040 TNNVRPHFQV
+3040 
-3050 TVPTD
+3050 
-3055 VNVVRL
+3055 VRL

-3104 GNKTTQQLDFI
+3104 GNQTTQKLDFI
-3115 IDTLLSEPTIVLDNT
+3115 IDTMLSEPTIVLDST
-3130 DDSGTKGDNLTNVNK
+3130 DDSGTKGDNLTNANK
-3145 PTFLLGNIDADARY
+3145 PTFILGNIDADARY
-3159 VTVEVQHGGT
+3159 VTVEVQYGGT

-3322 PTIAMDSRDDTGAIG
+3322 PTITMDSRDDTGAIG

-3348 TIGNIDADAH
+3348 TIGNIDSDAQ

-3404 AGNVRQSTPLVVTV
+3404 AGNVRQSTPLIVTV

-3471 ATQGIEGVW
+3471 AAQGIEGVW

-3612 LTVTVDTQIAIDRIE
+3612 LTVTVDTQIAIDHIE

-3708 ETLNFTIDITLLTPT
+3708 ETLNFTIDITLMTPT

-3841 LTNHDRPVFDIHQV
+3841 LTNHDRPVFDIRQV

-4559 YSVTANGNNLWE
+4559 YPVTANGNNLWE

-5999 EPSAAEESVVK
+5999 VPSAAEESVVK
-6010 VTAYSITL
+6010 ETAYSITL

-6047 VSIMFEGEEFTLP
+6047 VSVMFEGEEFTLP

-6085 IDKDNDFLIK
+6085 IDKDDDFLIK

-6112 NVRGKTE
+6112 NARGKTE

>member
-306 DGTYNLEA
+306 DGAYNLEA

-429 TIAPEKP
+429 TIPPEKP

-639 YVVLPNGI
+639 FVVLPNGI

-1029 SPDSDSGISD
+1029 SPDSDSGIAD

-1104 DIAGNKANSAIFD
+1104 DIAGNKANSAVFD

-1178 LSHLNGSWLFIPGN
+1178 LSHLNGSWLFTPGN

-1212 NYSAPLTVVIDTQI
+1212 SYSAPLTVVIDTQI

-1327 IVLDSAD
+1327 IVLNSAD
-1334 DTGIQG
+1334 DTGVQG
-1340 DNMTNSTQ
+1340 DNMTNRTQ

-1476 QSATPGVWDYIWP
+1476 QSATPGAWDYIWP

-1503 TDEAGNKA
+1503 TDKAGNKT
-1511 TQTLDFT
+1511 TQELDFT

-1714 LDFTI
+1714 LDFII
-1719 DTILSEPTITLDSA
+1719 DTLLSEPTITLDSA

-2129 NTDDSGTKGDHLTN
+2129 STDDSGTKGDNLTN

-2318 DTTLSTPVIV
+2318 DTTLSVPVIV
-2328 LDSADDS
+2328 LNSADDT
-2335 GVHGDNMTN
+2335 GVQGDNMTN
-2344 HTQPTFALQHIDD
+2344 STQPTFALQHIDD

-2372 TTFDATKDAGGW
+2372 TTFDATKGVGGW
-2384 TFTPTGAWADGDYT
+2384 SFTPTGAWADGDYT

-2452 TVPTDVNVVRLSID
+2452 KVPTDVN
-2466 GGKTWFN
+2466 
-2473 ATQSA
+2473 
-2478 TPGVWDYI
+2478 
-2486 WPDDVADGGYTLTVE
+2486 E
-2501 ATDEAGNK
+2501 
-2509 ATQTLDFTIDTTL
+2509 
-2522 SVPTLSLDSA
+2522 
-2532 DDSGI
+2532 
-2537 AGDNITNVKTPG
+2537 
-2549 FTLNNIDT
+2549 
-2557 DVSRV
+2557 
-2562 IVEVMHNGI
+2562 
-2571 KQEVPLVQTGGQWRF
+2571 
-2586 APTSDWADGD
+2586 
-2596 YILTVKVE
+2596 
-2604 DRAGNVK
+2604 
-2611 QSAPLTVTVDTH
+2611 
-2623 IAIDRIELV
+2623 
-2632 NDSGIPGDN
+2632 
-2641 LTNEARPHFQV
+2641 
-2652 TVPAD
+2652 
-2657 VNGVRLSI
+2657 
-2665 DGGKTWFD
+2665 
-2673 ATQSA
+2673 
-2678 TSGVWDY
+2678 
-2685 TWLTNV
+2685 
-2691 ANGPHTLMVEASD
+2691 
-2704 KAGNKTTQKLDFTID
+2704 
-2719 TILSEPTITLDSAD
+2719 
-2733 DSAAGDNITNVKM
+2733 
-2746 PGFTLGN
+2746 
-2753 IDADVTKVVVTVA
+2753 
-2766 HDGKNQQIELIKNGG
+2766 
-2781 VWRFTPGAA
+2781 
-2790 WTDGDYTLTVK
+2790 
-2801 VEDKA
+2801 
-2806 GNTNYS
+2806 
-2812 APLTVTIDTQTS
+2812 
-2824 IDRIELLNDTG
+2824 
-2835 IVGDNLTNEARPQF
+2835 
-2849 HITVPTD
+2849 
-2856 VNSVQLSLDGGIN
+2856 
-2869 WVNATLTSDGVWEY
+2869 
-2883 IWPTDLVENTYT
+2883 
-2895 LTVKATDVAG
+2895 
-2905 NTATET
+2905 
-2911 LNFIIDTTLSTPT
+2911 
-2924 ITLDSADDS
+2924 
-2933 GTANDNKTNVKT
+2933 
-2945 PGFIIGGIDSDVTQV
+2945 
-2960 VVQVMRD
+2960 
-2967 GHSEEVELTQT
+2967 
-2978 NGQWRF
+2978 
-2984 VPGSAWT
+2984 
-2991 DGDYT
+2991 
-2996 LTVTVKDEAGNIRHS
+2996 
-3011 APLTV
+3011 
-3016 TIDTQITIDHI
+3016 
-3027 ELVNDS
+3027 
-3033 GIPDDNL
+3033 
-3040 TNNVRPHFQV
+3040 
-3050 TVPTD
+3050 
-3055 VNVVRL
+3055 VRL

-3104 GNKTTQQLDFI
+3104 GNQTTQKLDFI
-3115 IDTLLSEPTIVLDNT
+3115 IDTMLSEPTIVLDST
-3130 DDSGTKGDNLTNVNK
+3130 DDSGTKGDNLTNANK
-3145 PTFLLGNIDADARY
+3145 PTFILGNIDADARY
-3159 VTVEVQHGGT
+3159 VTVEVQYGGT

-3322 PTIAMDSRDDTGAIG
+3322 PTITMDSRDDTGAIG

-3348 TIGNIDADAH
+3348 TIGNIDSDAQ

-3404 AGNVRQSTPLVVTV
+3404 AGNVRQSTPLIVTV

-3471 ATQGIEGVW
+3471 AAQGIEGVW

-3612 LTVTVDTQIAIDRIE
+3612 LTVTVDTQIAIDHIE

-3708 ETLNFTIDITLLTPT
+3708 ETLNFTIDITLMTPT

-3841 LTNHDRPVFDIHQV
+3841 LTNHDRPVFDIRQV

-4302 TKTSAELRIEIDTQ
+4302 TKTSAELKIEIDTQ
-4316 VQIDSVTLTTDS
+4316 VQIDSVTLTTDR

-4529 NITSVTTPRFVIGN
+4529 NITSVTKPRFVIGN

-4559 YSVTANGNNLWE
+4559 YPVTANGNNLWE

-4828 NNKTPTLI
+4828 NNKTPTLV
-4836 GSTLPNTIVSIYVDG
+4836 GNTLPNAIVSIYVDG

-4969 NYELTFKVEDV
+4969 NYVLTFKVEDV

-5032 GSTLTIRNPQGV
+5032 GSTLTIRSPQGV

-5081 QQKEILIEHDTQ
+5081 QQKDILIEHDTQ

-5345 NALKDGEYSIRV
+5345 NVLKDGEYSIRV

-5405 RPTFSIF
+5405 RPTFSIS

-5573 KYSIWVDTHIKVF
+5573 KYSIWVDTHIQVF

-5592 NKSSSKTE
+5592 NKSSSKTD
-5600 WWSNSDLITMRG
+5600 WWSNSSTITMRG
-5612 TGEIGATVSLIV
+5612 MGEIGATVSLIV

-5629 ATAVVAATGRWE
+5629 ATAVVAANGQWE
-5641 LSTDKLPEGTYDISL
+5641 LSTDQLPEGKYDITLS
-5656 VIEDSAGNRWEDVRE
+5656 IEDNAGNRKEEVHE

-5704 QLIITDSEGNTY
+5704 QLIITDSNGNTY

-5742 VDAIGNRSDDVPL
+5742 VDAIGNRSDDVSL

-5871 GASDSD
+5871 GVSDSD

-5908 TDIYQATQGA
+5908 TDTYQATQGA

-5932 NYTLSVTVVDR
+5932 TYTLSVTVVDR

-5999 EPSAAEESVVK
+5999 VPSAAEESVVK
-6010 VTAYSITL
+6010 ETAYSITL

-6112 NVRGKTE
+6112 NARGKTE

>member
-1 MGNKSI
+1 
-7 QKFFADQ
+7 
-14 NSVIDLS
+14 
-21 SLGNAKGAKVSLSGP
+21 
-36 DMNITTPRGSV
+36 MNITTPHGSV

-115 EELKKQLDDA
+115 EELKKQLDEA

-140 KAKEAAEKAL
+140 KAKEAAEKTL

-429 TIAPEKP
+429 TIPPEKP

-538 ETTNDSGIVGDNVTN
+538 ETTDDSGIVGDNVTN

-600 GINNLTFTVEDVAG
+600 GVNNLTFTVEDVAG
-614 NKKDFSFSYVIDTI
+614 NKKDFSFSYVIDTV

-639 YVVLPNGI
+639 FVVLPNGI

-754 TLLGTADRFATVNI
+754 TLLGTADRFATINI

-835 ADSGVKGDMI
+835 AGSGVKGDMI

-961 LYIDGALIA
+961 LYVDGALIA
-970 EVRTNKDGR
+970 EVRTNKDSR

-1029 SPDSDSGISD
+1029 SPDSDSGIAD

-1045 VKPTLHLKDID
+1045 VNPTLHLKDID

-1065 DAMSDTQIG
+1065 DAASDTQIG

-1081 GSWAYTFTSDLTEG
+1081 GSWTYTFTSDLTEG

-1104 DIAGNKANSAIFD
+1104 DIAGNKANSAVFD

-1178 LSHLNGSWLFIPGN
+1178 LSHLNGSWLFTPGN

-1212 NYSAPLTVVIDTQI
+1212 SYSAPLTVVIDTQI

-1327 IVLDSAD
+1327 IVLNSAD
-1334 DTGIQG
+1334 DTGVQG
-1340 DNMTNSTQ
+1340 DNMTNRTQ

-1436 GIPDDNL
+1436 GIPNDNL

-1540 DNITNVKTPG
+1540 DNITSVKTPG

-1596 DYILTVKVEDRAG
+1596 GYILTVKVEDRAG

-1628 RIELVNDSGIPG
+1628 RIELVNDSSIPD

-1701 EASDKAGNKTTQK
+1701 EATDKAGNKTTQK
-1714 LDFTI
+1714 LDFII
-1719 DTILSEPTITLDSA
+1719 DTLLSEPTITLDSA

-1823 TSIDRIELLNDTGIV
+1823 TSIDRIGLLNDTGIV

-2129 NTDDSGTKGDHLTN
+2129 STDDSGTKGDNLTN

-2182 NWSVTPTGTW
+2182 NWSVTPIGTW

-2272 KATQSATP
+2272 KAMQSATP

-2286 WPGTVP
+2286 WPKTVA
-2292 DGDYTLNVKATDNAG
+2292 DGDYTLTVKATDNAG
-2307 NTVTETLHFTI
+2307 NTVTRTLDFTI

-2344 HTQPTFALQHIDD
+2344 RTQPTFALQHIDD

-2438 DDNLTNNVRPHFQV
+2438 N
-2452 TVPTDVNVVRLSID
+2452 
-2466 GGKTWFN
+2466 
-2473 ATQSA
+2473 
-2478 TPGVWDYI
+2478 
-2486 WPDDVADGGYTLTVE
+2486 
-2501 ATDEAGNK
+2501 
-2509 ATQTLDFTIDTTL
+2509 
-2522 SVPTLSLDSA
+2522 
-2532 DDSGI
+2532 
-2537 AGDNITNVKTPG
+2537 
-2549 FTLNNIDT
+2549 
-2557 DVSRV
+2557 
-2562 IVEVMHNGI
+2562 
-2571 KQEVPLVQTGGQWRF
+2571 
-2586 APTSDWADGD
+2586 
-2596 YILTVKVE
+2596 
-2604 DRAGNVK
+2604 
-2611 QSAPLTVTVDTH
+2611 
-2623 IAIDRIELV
+2623 
-2632 NDSGIPGDN
+2632 
-2641 LTNEARPHFQV
+2641 
-2652 TVPAD
+2652 
-2657 VNGVRLSI
+2657 
-2665 DGGKTWFD
+2665 
-2673 ATQSA
+2673 
-2678 TSGVWDY
+2678 
-2685 TWLTNV
+2685 
-2691 ANGPHTLMVEASD
+2691 
-2704 KAGNKTTQKLDFTID
+2704 
-2719 TILSEPTITLDSAD
+2719 
-2733 DSAAGDNITNVKM
+2733 
-2746 PGFTLGN
+2746 
-2753 IDADVTKVVVTVA
+2753 
-2766 HDGKNQQIELIKNGG
+2766 
-2781 VWRFTPGAA
+2781 
-2790 WTDGDYTLTVK
+2790 
-2801 VEDKA
+2801 
-2806 GNTNYS
+2806 
-2812 APLTVTIDTQTS
+2812 
-2824 IDRIELLNDTG
+2824 
-2835 IVGDNLTNEARPQF
+2835 
-2849 HITVPTD
+2849 
-2856 VNSVQLSLDGGIN
+2856 
-2869 WVNATLTSDGVWEY
+2869 
-2883 IWPTDLVENTYT
+2883 
-2895 LTVKATDVAG
+2895 
-2905 NTATET
+2905 
-2911 LNFIIDTTLSTPT
+2911 
-2924 ITLDSADDS
+2924 
-2933 GTANDNKTNVKT
+2933 
-2945 PGFIIGGIDSDVTQV
+2945 
-2960 VVQVMRD
+2960 
-2967 GHSEEVELTQT
+2967 
-2978 NGQWRF
+2978 
-2984 VPGSAWT
+2984 
-2991 DGDYT
+2991 
-2996 LTVTVKDEAGNIRHS
+2996 
-3011 APLTV
+3011 
-3016 TIDTQITIDHI
+3016 
-3027 ELVNDS
+3027 
-3033 GIPDDNL
+3033 DNL

-3397 TVEVTDN
+3397 TVEVMDN

-3612 LTVTVDTQIAIDRIE
+3612 LTVTVDTQIAIDHIE

-3668 VTAIKSSTAGIWD
+3668 VTAIKSSTVGIWD

-3694 LTVEVTDGAGNKMT
+3694 LIVEVTDGAGNKMT
-3708 ETLNFTIDITLLTPT
+3708 GTLDFTIDITLLTPT

-3841 LTNHDRPVFDIHQV
+3841 LTNHDRPVFDIRQI

-3876 AVFTNGQW
+3876 AVFTNG
-3884 RFTPSASWADGSY
+3884 
-3897 QLAVVVEDLAGNV
+3897 
-3910 KESAP
+3910 
-3915 FEVRIDTTTTINN
+3915 
-3928 IVLLNDTGVQND
+3928 
-3940 QLTNVAKP
+3940 
-3948 SFRID
+3948 
-3953 VPGDVVQVRVTLDGG
+3953 
-3968 ANWNVIRKNA
+3968 
-3978 DGQWIFDSPNT
+3978 
-3989 LVDGTYTL
+3989 
-3997 RVEATDEA
+3997 
-4005 GNIANKDL
+4005 
-4013 VFNIDTNIQVP
+4013 
-4024 TIALDA
+4024 
-4030 GQDTG
+4030 
-4035 ANTADNI
+4035 
-4042 TNISRPTFTI
+4042 
-4052 GNVDP
+4052 
-4057 DVIKVVVTIDGH
+4057 
-4069 DYNATKV
+4069 
-4076 GAGWQFTPGNAI
+4076 
-4088 PDGSYNI
+4088 
-4095 TVTVEDKAGN
+4095 
-4105 TATSK
+4105 
-4110 PLPVVIDTTAEIESV
+4110 
-4125 TLVTDSGDSDVD
+4125 
-4137 NITKV
+4137 
-4142 DKPQFS
+4142 
-4148 IVTADDI
+4148 
-4155 THVRVKIDNAAN
+4155 
-4167 WIELTKGGDGRW
+4167 
-4179 IFNVGSALPDGQH
+4179 
-4192 TLLVDVTDI
+4192 
-4201 AGNVAQETLQF
+4201 
-4212 TIDTTLREPT
+4212 
-4222 IVLDPTHDTGDDT
+4222 
-4235 NDNLTRI
+4235 
-4242 NKPVF
+4242 
-4247 IIGNVDNDVSHI
+4247 
-4259 VVHIDG
+4259 
-4265 RDYTIENT
+4265 
-4273 GGNLTFTPDQPLSDG
+4273 
-4288 QHTISVTVTDIAGN
+4288 
-4302 TKTSAELRIEIDTQ
+4302 
-4316 VQIDSVTLTTDS
+4316 
-4328 GVNDHDNVTN
+4328 
-4338 ATRPSFEIATPDDV
+4338 
-4352 TSVLVSFDGVNWTPI
+4352 
-4367 SKNAAGQWEFTAGS
+4367 
-4381 ALPDGHYTL
+4381 
-4390 HVQATDRAGNT
+4390 
-4401 ANSTLGFTVDT
+4401 
-4412 QIDGLSVV
+4412 
-4420 MLDDAGKDS
+4420 
-4429 TDGITNITSP
+4429 
-4439 RFEISAREPLQ
+4439 
-4450 SVTVIL
+4450 
-4456 NGKSSTLTQG
+4456 
-4466 AGNKWL
+4466 
-4472 FTPDTPLVDGTY
+4472 
-4484 KIEIV
+4484 
-4489 AEDIAG
+4489 
-4495 NKISK
+4495 
-4500 EVSFTID
+4500 
-4507 TIVSDPSI
+4507 
-4515 DLLDADDTGESAVD
+4515 
-4529 NITSVTTPRFVIGN
+4529 
-4543 VPADID
+4543 
-4549 TVVIRINGVS
+4549 
-4559 YSVTANGNNLWE
+4559 
-4571 FQVPVALN
+4571 
-4579 DGVYEAVVVFRDIAG
+4579 
-4594 NTSETKLPFTIDT
+4594 
-4607 TTSVSVRM
+4607 
-4615 EPASDTGNSNSD
+4615 
-4627 NLTNKQNPK
+4627 
-4636 FEGTAEPNAKL
+4636 
-4647 VITIV
+4647 
-4652 DDKSGR
+4652 
-4658 EVLKQTITV
+4658 
-4667 GADGNWSVTPNIL
+4667 
-4680 PDGMYTINVVATDVA
+4680 
-4695 GNTAQTQER
+4695 
-4704 FTIDTVTIDPTIRL
+4704 
-4718 SDPSIDDQ
+4718 
-4726 HEATSLRPEFK
+4726 
-4737 GFAEAFSTI
+4737 
-4746 MIQWDGKV
+4746 
-4754 VGSAN
+4754 
-4759 ANANGEW
+4759 
-4766 SWTPPSVL
+4766 
-4774 APGSYV
+4774 
-4780 VSIVAKDKAGNESS
+4780 
-4794 QVDFP
+4794 
-4799 VVIPVIDVTPPTIK
+4799 
-4813 LSEESDSGALGDFTT
+4813 
-4828 NNKTPTLI
+4828 
-4836 GSTLPNTIVSIYVDG
+4836 
-4851 VKVGEATADT
+4851 
-4861 AGRYTFQLSEM
+4861 
-4872 KDGHYVVQ
+4872 
-4880 VGIVNPRDNSE
+4880 
-4891 LRSTAV
+4891 
-4897 DVTIDTEVA
+4897 
-4906 ELVWNI
+4906 
-4912 SGMHEGGYINTVTPE
+4912 
-4927 IGGTSEPN
+4927 
-4935 SKITIFVNGVEKAI
+4935 
-4949 AYTTGAGHWGV
+4949 
-4960 VLPALGNDG
+4960 
-4969 NYELTFKVEDV
+4969 
-4980 AGNIREFGPQNVILD
+4980 
-4995 TVISPLTVVLREA
+4995 
-5008 DDSGKV
+5008 
-5014 GDWITN
+5014 
-5020 KSHVTIDGTAEA
+5020 
-5032 GSTLTIRNPQGV
+5032 
-5044 VIATLVVGNDGRW
+5044 
-5057 SAELD
+5057 
-5062 LREGSNAFVVVS
+5062 
-5074 EDKAGNS
+5074 
-5081 QQKEILIEHDTQ
+5081 
-5093 IEISDISLS
+5093 
-5102 RDTNSGDKYDLITN
+5102 
-5116 NKSPVLVAMTDPGA
+5116 
-5130 TVQVY
+5130 
-5135 INGVLQG
+5135 
-5142 TVEASSS
+5142 
-5149 GNISYTMPA
+5149 
-5158 NSADGEYQVQF
+5158 
-5169 VATDTAGNRVE
+5169 
-5180 SAITTVTIDSQIA
+5180 
-5193 VFDIDEDSLP
+5193 
-5203 ALSNNRALSVSGVGE
+5203 
-5218 AGSQVSIFVDGKLVN
+5218 
-5233 VVMVEADGTWRAPI
+5233 
-5247 LLQDDGTFNI
+5247 
-5257 HFSITD
+5257 
-5263 VAGNTEVS
+5263 
-5271 KDYSVDVD
+5271 
-5279 SSTDFPTLNLED
+5279 
-5291 ASNSGSL
+5291 
-5298 DDLITN
+5298 
-5304 HNKPVLVG
+5304 
-5312 TAEAGATIHI
+5312 
-5322 YVDEKIVANVL
+5322 
-5333 VLEDGTWSYQFD
+5333 
-5345 NALKDGEYSIRV
+5345 
-5357 VAEDP
+5357 
-5362 AGNTAESPRLLVT
+5362 
-5375 IDTST
+5375 
-5380 FIDNPAMVAGSDNG
+5380 
-5394 IFSNDSITSQT
+5394 
-5405 RPTFSIF
+5405 
-5412 GEMNQSVQIFIDGV
+5412 
-5426 LVDTITVT
+5426 
-5434 DRNQV
+5434 
-5439 YRPESPLGDG
+5439 
-5449 SHSIYYVITDKAG
+5449 
-5462 NTATSK
+5462 
-5468 TLNFTIDTFNTTPVA
+5468 
-5483 IDSIG
+5483 
-5488 GQTLAEMTGSDG
+5488 
-5500 KIYITDTTRNLL
+5500 
-5512 FSGSAEPNSKIEI
+5512 
-5525 IINGLNV
+5525 
-5532 GEVWVN
+5532 
-5538 EKGHW
+5538 
-5543 QMPVNPLYFTE
+5543 
-5554 GQLDITVKSTD
+5554 
-5565 RAGNVNQE
+5565 
-5573 KYSIWVDTHIKVF
+5573 
-5586 TSELDD
+5586 
-5592 NKSSSKTE
+5592 
-5600 WWSNSDLITMRG
+5600 
-5612 TGEIGATVSLIV
+5612 
-5624 AGVTL
+5624 
-5629 ATAVVAATGRWE
+5629 
-5641 LSTDKLPEGTYDISL
+5641 
-5656 VIEDSAGNRWEDVRE
+5656 
-5671 IFIDRTPPNAPVV
+5671 
-5684 TYSDIVND
+5684 
-5692 LIIMQ
+5692 
-5697 GTAEAKS
+5697 
-5704 QLIITDSEGNTY
+5704 
-5716 TLTVPDNG
+5716 
-5724 KWSMAIPY
+5724 
-5732 PSEGKFTITS
+5732 
-5742 VDAIGNRSDDVPL
+5742 
-5755 DIMKEVP
+5755 
-5762 VISLSPDS
+5762 
-5770 DSGTVGDNITRD
+5770 
-5782 KQPTFIIGNLESDVV
+5782 
-5797 VVQVDINGTVYN
+5797 
-5809 AEKNADGVWFFTP
+5809 
-5822 GTPLADGSYTISV
+5822 
-5835 IASDA
+5835 
-5840 AGNQKNSLPI
+5840 
-5850 TVTIDSTLT
+5850 
-5859 VPEIAL
+5859 
-5865 AAGEDN
+5865 
-5871 GASDSD
+5871 
-5877 NVTNH
+5877 
-5882 TQPKFTLQHIDADV
+5882 
-5896 TGVTVNV
+5896 
-5903 THNGV
+5903 
-5908 TDIYQATQGA
+5908 
-5918 DGWTFTPPAAWNDG
+5918 
-5932 NYTLSVTVVDR
+5932 
-5943 AGNSQQSASLAVTV
+5943 
-5957 DSTVTVTA
+5957 
-5965 DSQHD
+5965 
-5970 DASDDATATAVTPP
+5970 
-5984 ESETVNAESATHLRT
+5984 
-5999 EPSAAEESVVK
+5999 
-6010 VTAYSITL
+6010 
-6018 LNADSG
+6018 
-6024 DEIDRSISQTPS
+6024 
-6036 FEISVPENIVN
+6036 
-6047 VSIMFEGEEFTLP
+6047 
-6060 ITNQKAIFEVPL
+6060 
-6072 SLEDGEYTMDVKF
+6072 
-6085 IDKDNDFLIK
+6085 
-6095 EKTFSVDHSS
+6095 
-6105 ADIVNAM
+6105 
-6112 NVRGKTE
+6112 
-6119 DDINDSPSTSSV
+6119 
-6131 GHNNNGAIDVF
+6131 
-6142 AVNEVTLPVDNQE
+6142 
-6155 EHA
+6155 

>member
-2129 NTDDSGTKGDHLTN
+2129 STDDSGTKGDHLTN

-2158 RYVTVEVQHG
+2158 RYVTVEVQHD

-2478 TPGVWDYI
+2478 TPGVWDY
-2486 WPDDVADGGYTLTVE
+2486 
-2501 ATDEAGNK
+2501 
-2509 ATQTLDFTIDTTL
+2509 
-2522 SVPTLSLDSA
+2522 
-2532 DDSGI
+2532 
-2537 AGDNITNVKTPG
+2537 
-2549 FTLNNIDT
+2549 
-2557 DVSRV
+2557 
-2562 IVEVMHNGI
+2562 
-2571 KQEVPLVQTGGQWRF
+2571 
-2586 APTSDWADGD
+2586 
-2596 YILTVKVE
+2596 
-2604 DRAGNVK
+2604 
-2611 QSAPLTVTVDTH
+2611 
-2623 IAIDRIELV
+2623 
-2632 NDSGIPGDN
+2632 
-2641 LTNEARPHFQV
+2641 
-2652 TVPAD
+2652 
-2657 VNGVRLSI
+2657 
-2665 DGGKTWFD
+2665 
-2673 ATQSA
+2673 
-2678 TSGVWDY
+2678 
-2685 TWLTNV
+2685 
-2691 ANGPHTLMVEASD
+2691 
-2704 KAGNKTTQKLDFTID
+2704 
-2719 TILSEPTITLDSAD
+2719 
-2733 DSAAGDNITNVKM
+2733 
-2746 PGFTLGN
+2746 
-2753 IDADVTKVVVTVA
+2753 
-2766 HDGKNQQIELIKNGG
+2766 
-2781 VWRFTPGAA
+2781 
-2790 WTDGDYTLTVK
+2790 
-2801 VEDKA
+2801 
-2806 GNTNYS
+2806 
-2812 APLTVTIDTQTS
+2812 
-2824 IDRIELLNDTG
+2824 
-2835 IVGDNLTNEARPQF
+2835 
-2849 HITVPTD
+2849 
-2856 VNSVQLSLDGGIN
+2856 
-2869 WVNATLTSDGVWEY
+2869 
-2883 IWPTDLVENTYT
+2883 
-2895 LTVKATDVAG
+2895 
-2905 NTATET
+2905 
-2911 LNFIIDTTLSTPT
+2911 
-2924 ITLDSADDS
+2924 
-2933 GTANDNKTNVKT
+2933 
-2945 PGFIIGGIDSDVTQV
+2945 
-2960 VVQVMRD
+2960 
-2967 GHSEEVELTQT
+2967 
-2978 NGQWRF
+2978 
-2984 VPGSAWT
+2984 
-2991 DGDYT
+2991 
-2996 LTVTVKDEAGNIRHS
+2996 
-3011 APLTV
+3011 
-3016 TIDTQITIDHI
+3016 
-3027 ELVNDS
+3027 
-3033 GIPDDNL
+3033 
-3040 TNNVRPHFQV
+3040 
-3050 TVPTD
+3050 
-3055 VNVVRL
+3055 
-3061 SIDGGKTWFNA
+3061 
-3072 TQSAT
+3072 
-3077 PGVWD
+3077 
-3082 YTWLAD
+3082 TWLAD

-3130 DDSGTKGDNLTNVNK
+3130 DDSGTKGDNLTNVDK

-4559 YSVTANGNNLWE
+4559 YPVTANGNNLWE

>member
-1 MGNKSI
+1 
-7 QKFFADQ
+7 
-14 NSVIDLS
+14 
-21 SLGNAKGAKVSLSGP
+21 LSGP
-36 DMNITTPRGSV
+36 DMNITTPHGSV

-538 ETTNDSGIVGDNVTN
+538 ETTDDSGIVGDNVTN

-600 GINNLTFTVEDVAG
+600 GVNNLTFTVEDVAG
-614 NKKDFSFSYVIDTI
+614 NKKDFSFSYVIDTV

-639 YVVLPNGI
+639 FVVLPNGI

-1029 SPDSDSGISD
+1029 SPDSDSGIAD

-1104 DIAGNKANSAIFD
+1104 DIAGNKANSAVFD

-1377 ATKGTGGWTFTP
+1377 ATKGTGGWSFTP
-1389 PTSWADGDYT
+1389 TGAWADGDYT

-1436 GIPDDNL
+1436 GIPNDNL

-1476 QSATPGVWDYIWP
+1476 QSATPGAWDYIWP

-1503 TDEAGNKA
+1503 TDKAGNKT
-1511 TQTLDFT
+1511 TQELDFT

-2129 NTDDSGTKGDHLTN
+2129 STDDSGTKGDNLTN

-2318 DTTLSTPVIV
+2318 DTTLSVPVIV
-2328 LDSADDS
+2328 LNSADDT
-2335 GVHGDNMTN
+2335 GVQGDNMTN
-2344 HTQPTFALQHIDD
+2344 STQPTFALQHIDD

-2372 TTFDATKDAGGW
+2372 TTFDATKGVGGW
-2384 TFTPTGAWADGDYT
+2384 SFTPTGAWADGDYT

-2452 TVPTDVNVVRLSID
+2452 KVPTDVN
-2466 GGKTWFN
+2466 
-2473 ATQSA
+2473 
-2478 TPGVWDYI
+2478 
-2486 WPDDVADGGYTLTVE
+2486 E
-2501 ATDEAGNK
+2501 
-2509 ATQTLDFTIDTTL
+2509 
-2522 SVPTLSLDSA
+2522 
-2532 DDSGI
+2532 
-2537 AGDNITNVKTPG
+2537 
-2549 FTLNNIDT
+2549 
-2557 DVSRV
+2557 
-2562 IVEVMHNGI
+2562 
-2571 KQEVPLVQTGGQWRF
+2571 
-2586 APTSDWADGD
+2586 
-2596 YILTVKVE
+2596 
-2604 DRAGNVK
+2604 
-2611 QSAPLTVTVDTH
+2611 
-2623 IAIDRIELV
+2623 
-2632 NDSGIPGDN
+2632 
-2641 LTNEARPHFQV
+2641 
-2652 TVPAD
+2652 
-2657 VNGVRLSI
+2657 
-2665 DGGKTWFD
+2665 
-2673 ATQSA
+2673 
-2678 TSGVWDY
+2678 
-2685 TWLTNV
+2685 
-2691 ANGPHTLMVEASD
+2691 
-2704 KAGNKTTQKLDFTID
+2704 
-2719 TILSEPTITLDSAD
+2719 
-2733 DSAAGDNITNVKM
+2733 
-2746 PGFTLGN
+2746 
-2753 IDADVTKVVVTVA
+2753 
-2766 HDGKNQQIELIKNGG
+2766 
-2781 VWRFTPGAA
+2781 
-2790 WTDGDYTLTVK
+2790 
-2801 VEDKA
+2801 
-2806 GNTNYS
+2806 
-2812 APLTVTIDTQTS
+2812 
-2824 IDRIELLNDTG
+2824 
-2835 IVGDNLTNEARPQF
+2835 
-2849 HITVPTD
+2849 
-2856 VNSVQLSLDGGIN
+2856 
-2869 WVNATLTSDGVWEY
+2869 
-2883 IWPTDLVENTYT
+2883 
-2895 LTVKATDVAG
+2895 
-2905 NTATET
+2905 
-2911 LNFIIDTTLSTPT
+2911 
-2924 ITLDSADDS
+2924 
-2933 GTANDNKTNVKT
+2933 
-2945 PGFIIGGIDSDVTQV
+2945 
-2960 VVQVMRD
+2960 
-2967 GHSEEVELTQT
+2967 
-2978 NGQWRF
+2978 
-2984 VPGSAWT
+2984 
-2991 DGDYT
+2991 
-2996 LTVTVKDEAGNIRHS
+2996 
-3011 APLTV
+3011 
-3016 TIDTQITIDHI
+3016 
-3027 ELVNDS
+3027 
-3033 GIPDDNL
+3033 
-3040 TNNVRPHFQV
+3040 
-3050 TVPTD
+3050 
-3055 VNVVRL
+3055 VRL

-3088 VGEGKHTLTVE
+3088 VGEGKHILTVE

-3104 GNKTTQQLDFI
+3104 GNQTTQKLDFI
-3115 IDTLLSEPTIVLDNT
+3115 IDTMLSEPTIVLDST
-3130 DDSGTKGDNLTNVNK
+3130 DDSGTKGDNLTNANK
-3145 PTFLLGNIDADARY
+3145 PTFILGNIDADARY
-3159 VTVEVQHGGT
+3159 VTVEVQYGGT

-3322 PTIAMDSRDDTGAIG
+3322 PTITMDSRDDTGAIG

-3348 TIGNIDADAH
+3348 TIGNIDSDAQ

-3404 AGNVRQSTPLVVTV
+3404 AGNVRQSTPLIVTV

-3471 ATQGIEGVW
+3471 AAQGIEGVW

-3612 LTVTVDTQIAIDRIE
+3612 LTVTVDTQIAIDHIE

-3708 ETLNFTIDITLLTPT
+3708 ETLNFTIDITLMTPT

-3841 LTNHDRPVFDIHQV
+3841 LTNHDRPVFDIRQV

-4273 GGNLTFTPDQPLSDG
+4273 GENLTFTPDQPLSDG

-4302 TKTSAELRIEIDTQ
+4302 TKTSAELKIEIDTQ

-4529 NITSVTTPRFVIGN
+4529 NITSVTKPRFVIGN

-4559 YSVTANGNNLWE
+4559 YPVTANGNNLWE

-4897 DVTIDTEVA
+4897 DLTIDTEVA

-5298 DDLITN
+5298 DDLITS

-5380 FIDNPAMVAGSDNG
+5380 FIDNPVMMAGSDNG

-5405 RPTFSIF
+5405 RPAFSIY

-5468 TLNFTIDTFNTTPVA
+5468 TLNFTIDTLNTTPVA

-5538 EKGHW
+5538 DKGHW

-5573 KYSIWVDTHIKVF
+5573 KYSIWVDTHIQVF

-5592 NKSSSKTE
+5592 NKSSSKTD
-5600 WWSNSDLITMRG
+5600 WWSNSSTITMRG
-5612 TGEIGATVSLIV
+5612 MGEIGATVSLIV

-5629 ATAVVAATGRWE
+5629 ATAVVAANGQWE
-5641 LSTDKLPEGTYDISL
+5641 LSTDQLPEGKYDITLS
-5656 VIEDSAGNRWEDVRE
+5656 IEDNAGNRKEEVHE

-5704 QLIITDSEGNTY
+5704 QLIITDSNGNTY

-5932 NYTLSVTVVDR
+5932 TYTLSVTVVDR

-5965 DSQHD
+5965 DSQHN

-5999 EPSAAEESVVK
+5999 VPSVAEESVVK
-6010 VTAYSITL
+6010 ETAYSITL

-6047 VSIMFEGEEFTLP
+6047 VSVMFEGEEFTLP

-6085 IDKDNDFLIK
+6085 IDKDDDFLIK

-6112 NVRGKTE
+6112 NARGKAE

-6155 EHA
+6155 E

>member
-21 SLGNAKGAKVSLSGP
+21 SLGNAKGAKASLSGP
-36 DMNITTPRGSV
+36 DMNITTSRGSV

-159 SKQIEEMLQNFLA
+159 SKQMEEMLQEFLA

-429 TIAPEKP
+429 TIPPEKP

-538 ETTNDSGIVGDNVTN
+538 ETTDDSGIVGDNVTN

-600 GINNLTFTVEDVAG
+600 GVNNLTFTVEDVAG

-961 LYIDGALIA
+961 LYVDGALIA

-1104 DIAGNKANSAIFD
+1104 DIAGNKANSAVFD

-1178 LSHLNGSWLFIPGN
+1178 LSHLNGSWLFTPGN

-1246 DDRPHFRVT
+1246 DDRPHFRVA

-1327 IVLDSAD
+1327 IVLNSAD
-1334 DTGIQG
+1334 DTGVQG
-1340 DNMTNSTQ
+1340 DNMTNRTQ

-1389 PTSWADGDYT
+1389 PALWEDGDYT

-1436 GIPDDNL
+1436 GIPNDNL

-1471 WFNAT
+1471 WVTAAQKAT
-1476 QSATPGVWDYIWP
+1476 GVWEYIWP
-1489 DDVADG
+1489 DDVTDG
-1495 GYTLTVEA
+1495 SHTLTVEA

-1540 DNITNVKTPG
+1540 DNVTNVKTPG

-1701 EASDKAGNKTTQK
+1701 EATDKAGNQTTQK
-1714 LDFTI
+1714 LDFII
-1719 DTILSEPTITLDSA
+1719 DTLLSEPTITLDSA

-1902 DVAGNTATETLNFII
+1902 DVAGNTATETLNFTI

-2015 TVTIDTQITIDHIEL
+2015 KVTVDTQIGIDNIEL
-2030 VNDSGIPDDN
+2030 VNDSGIPNDN
-2040 LTNNVRPH
+2040 LTNNVRPQ

-2075 SATPGVWDYTWLADV
+2075 SATPGVWDYTWLTDV
-2090 GEGKHTLT
+2090 ANGSHTLT
-2098 VEATDKAGNK
+2098 VEATDAAGNK
-2108 TTQQLDF
+2108 ATQNLEF
-2115 IIDTL
+2115 NIDTL
-2120 LSEPTIVLD
+2120 LSEPTIALD
-2129 NTDDSGTKGDHLTN
+2129 STDDSGTKGDNLTN
-2143 VNKPTFLLGNIDADA
+2143 VNKPTFILGNIDADA

-2174 TATKDATG
+2174 TATKGATG
-2182 NWSVTPTGTW
+2182 IWSVTPTGMW
-2192 ADGDYT
+2192 ADGSHT
-2198 LTVRVEDEAGNEKH
+2198 LTVRVEDEAGNVKY
-2212 SASLTVTVD
+2212 SVPLTITVD
-2221 TQITIDV
+2221 TQITIDD
-2228 IELVNDNGIPGD
+2228 IELVNDSGTKGD
-2240 NMTNDA
+2240 NLTNDA
-2246 HPQFRVTVPGDV
+2246 NPHFRITVPGDV

-2272 KATQSATP
+2272 KAMQSSTS

-2286 WPGTVP
+2286 WPKTLA
-2292 DGDYTLNVKATDNAG
+2292 DDDYTLTVKATDNAG
-2307 NTVTETLHFTI
+2307 NTVTRTLDFTI

-2328 LDSADDS
+2328 LDSADDT
-2335 GVHGDNMTN
+2335 GVQGDNMTN
-2344 HTQPTFALQHIDD
+2344 RTQPTFNLQHIDD

-2372 TTFDATKDAGGW
+2372 TTFDATKGTGGW
-2384 TFTPTGAWADGDYT
+2384 TFTPPTSWGAGDYT

-2438 DDNLTNNVRPHFQV
+2438 DDNLTNNVRPQFQV
-2452 TVPTDVNVVRLSID
+2452 KVPTDVN
-2466 GGKTWFN
+2466 
-2473 ATQSA
+2473 
-2478 TPGVWDYI
+2478 
-2486 WPDDVADGGYTLTVE
+2486 E
-2501 ATDEAGNK
+2501 
-2509 ATQTLDFTIDTTL
+2509 
-2522 SVPTLSLDSA
+2522 
-2532 DDSGI
+2532 
-2537 AGDNITNVKTPG
+2537 
-2549 FTLNNIDT
+2549 
-2557 DVSRV
+2557 
-2562 IVEVMHNGI
+2562 
-2571 KQEVPLVQTGGQWRF
+2571 
-2586 APTSDWADGD
+2586 
-2596 YILTVKVE
+2596 
-2604 DRAGNVK
+2604 
-2611 QSAPLTVTVDTH
+2611 
-2623 IAIDRIELV
+2623 
-2632 NDSGIPGDN
+2632 
-2641 LTNEARPHFQV
+2641 
-2652 TVPAD
+2652 
-2657 VNGVRLSI
+2657 
-2665 DGGKTWFD
+2665 
-2673 ATQSA
+2673 
-2678 TSGVWDY
+2678 
-2685 TWLTNV
+2685 
-2691 ANGPHTLMVEASD
+2691 
-2704 KAGNKTTQKLDFTID
+2704 
-2719 TILSEPTITLDSAD
+2719 
-2733 DSAAGDNITNVKM
+2733 
-2746 PGFTLGN
+2746 
-2753 IDADVTKVVVTVA
+2753 
-2766 HDGKNQQIELIKNGG
+2766 
-2781 VWRFTPGAA
+2781 
-2790 WTDGDYTLTVK
+2790 
-2801 VEDKA
+2801 
-2806 GNTNYS
+2806 
-2812 APLTVTIDTQTS
+2812 
-2824 IDRIELLNDTG
+2824 
-2835 IVGDNLTNEARPQF
+2835 
-2849 HITVPTD
+2849 
-2856 VNSVQLSLDGGIN
+2856 
-2869 WVNATLTSDGVWEY
+2869 
-2883 IWPTDLVENTYT
+2883 
-2895 LTVKATDVAG
+2895 
-2905 NTATET
+2905 
-2911 LNFIIDTTLSTPT
+2911 
-2924 ITLDSADDS
+2924 
-2933 GTANDNKTNVKT
+2933 
-2945 PGFIIGGIDSDVTQV
+2945 
-2960 VVQVMRD
+2960 
-2967 GHSEEVELTQT
+2967 
-2978 NGQWRF
+2978 
-2984 VPGSAWT
+2984 
-2991 DGDYT
+2991 
-2996 LTVTVKDEAGNIRHS
+2996 
-3011 APLTV
+3011 
-3016 TIDTQITIDHI
+3016 
-3027 ELVNDS
+3027 
-3033 GIPDDNL
+3033 
-3040 TNNVRPHFQV
+3040 
-3050 TVPTD
+3050 
-3055 VNVVRL
+3055 VRL

-3104 GNKTTQQLDFI
+3104 GNQTTQKLDFI
-3115 IDTLLSEPTIVLDNT
+3115 IDTLLSEPTIALDST
-3130 DDSGTKGDNLTNVNK
+3130 DDSGTKGDNLTSVNK
-3145 PTFLLGNIDADARY
+3145 PTFILGNIDADARY

-3179 TGIWSVTPTGT
+3179 TGIWSVTPTGM
-3190 WADGDYTL
+3190 WADGSHTL

-3211 SAPLTVTVDTQ
+3211 SAPLTVTVDTH
-3222 ITIDVI
+3222 IAIDDI

-3302 KAGNKTTQ
+3302 KAGNQTTQ

-3397 TVEVTDN
+3397 TVEVQDN
-3404 AGNVRQSTPLVVTV
+3404 AGNVRQSTPLIVTV

-3471 ATQGIEGVW
+3471 AAQGIEGVW

-3820 TLTTPVIELAAGEDS
+3820 SLTTPVIELAAGEDS

-3841 LTNHDRPVFDIHQV
+3841 LTKHDRPVFDIRQV

-3863 VKVTYNGKTHEEA
+3863 VKVTYNGKTHEET

-3915 FEVRIDTTTTINN
+3915 LEVRIDTTTTINN

-3953 VPGDVVQVRVTLDGG
+3953 VPGDVIQVRVTLDGG

-4259 VVHIDG
+4259 VVHLDG

-4302 TKTSAELRIEIDTQ
+4302 TKTSAELKIEIDTQ

-4352 TSVLVSFDGVNWTPI
+4352 TSVLVSFDGVNWTPV
-4367 SKNAAGQWEFTAGS
+4367 SKNAAGQWQFTAGS
-4381 ALPDGHYTL
+4381 ALSDGHYTL

-4507 TIVSDPSI
+4507 TVVSDPRI

-4529 NITSVTTPRFVIGN
+4529 NITSVTKPRFVIGN

-4559 YSVTANGNNLWE
+4559 YPVTANGNNLWE

-4615 EPASDTGNSNSD
+4615 EPASDTGSSNSD

-4658 EVLKQTITV
+4658 EVLKHTITV

-4726 HEATSLRPEFK
+4726 YEATSLRPEFK
-4737 GFAEAFSTI
+4737 GLAEAFSTI

-4828 NNKTPTLI
+4828 NNKTPTLV
-4836 GSTLPNTIVSIYVDG
+4836 GNTLPNAIVSIYVDG

-4949 AYTTGAGHWGV
+4949 AYTTGTGHWGV

-5081 QQKEILIEHDTQ
+5081 QQKDILIEHDTQ

-5247 LLQDDGTFNI
+5247 LLQDDGKFNI

-5298 DDLITN
+5298 DDLITS

-5380 FIDNPAMVAGSDNG
+5380 FIDNPVMMAGSDNG

-5405 RPTFSIF
+5405 RPAFSIF

-5538 EKGHW
+5538 DKGHW

-5573 KYSIWVDTHIKVF
+5573 KYSIWVDTHIQVF

-5592 NKSSSKTE
+5592 NKSSSKTD
-5600 WWSNSDLITMRG
+5600 WWSNSSTITMRG
-5612 TGEIGATVSLIV
+5612 MGEIGATVSLIV

-5629 ATAVVAATGRWE
+5629 ATAVVAANGQWE
-5641 LSTDKLPEGTYDISL
+5641 LSTDQLPEGKYDITLS
-5656 VIEDSAGNRWEDVRE
+5656 IEDNAGNRKEEVHE

-5704 QLIITDSEGNTY
+5704 QLIITDSNGNTY

-5755 DIMKEVP
+5755 DIMKETP

-5882 TQPKFTLQHIDADV
+5882 NHTQPKFTLQHIDADV

-5932 NYTLSVTVVDR
+5932 TYTLSVTVVDR
-5943 AGNSQQSASLAVTV
+5943 AGNSLQSASLEVTV

-5970 DASDDATATAVTPP
+5970 DEIDDATATAVTPP

-5999 EPSAAEESVVK
+5999 VPSAAEESVVK
-6010 VTAYSITL
+6010 ETAYSITL

-6047 VSIMFEGEEFTLP
+6047 VSVMFEGEEFTLP

-6085 IDKDNDFLIK
+6085 IDKDDDFLIK

-6112 NVRGKTE
+6112 NARGKTE

>member
-115 EELKKQLDDA
+115 EELKKQLDEA

-159 SKQIEEMLQNFLA
+159 SKQMEEMLQEFLA

-446 GIKNDNIT
+446 GIKNDSIT

-538 ETTNDSGIVGDNVTN
+538 ETTDDSGIVGDNVTN

-600 GINNLTFTVEDVAG
+600 GVNNLTFTVEDVAG
-614 NKKDFSFSYVIDTI
+614 NKKDFSFSYVIDTV

-639 YVVLPNGI
+639 FVVLPNGI

-1029 SPDSDSGISD
+1029 SPDSDSGIAD

-1104 DIAGNKANSAIFD
+1104 DIAGNKANSAVFD

-1178 LSHLNGSWLFIPGN
+1178 LSHLNGSWLFTPGN

-1377 ATKGTGGWTFTP
+1377 ATKGTGGWSFTP
-1389 PTSWADGDYT
+1389 TGAWADGDYT

-1436 GIPDDNL
+1436 GIPNDNL

-1476 QSATPGVWDYIWP
+1476 QSATPGAWDYIWP

-1503 TDEAGNKA
+1503 TDKAGNKT
-1511 TQTLDFT
+1511 TQELDFT

-1550 FTLNNIDTDVSRVIV
+1550 FTLNNIDTDVSRVTV

-1678 ATSGV
+1678 ATPGV

-1714 LDFTI
+1714 LDFII
-1719 DTILSEPTITLDSA
+1719 DTMLSEPTITLDSA

-2015 TVTIDTQITIDHIEL
+2015 TVTIDTQIAIDHIEL

-2040 LTNNVRPH
+2040 LTN
-2048 FQVTVPTDV
+2048 
-2057 NVVRLS
+2057 
-2063 IDGGKTWFNATQ
+2063 
-2075 SATPGVWDYTWLADV
+2075 
-2090 GEGKHTLT
+2090 
-2098 VEATDKAGNK
+2098 EA
-2108 TTQQLDF
+2108 
-2115 IIDTL
+2115 
-2120 LSEPTIVLD
+2120 
-2129 NTDDSGTKGDHLTN
+2129 
-2143 VNKPTFLLGNIDADA
+2143 
-2158 RYVTVEVQHG
+2158 
-2168 GTKEVL
+2168 
-2174 TATKDATG
+2174 
-2182 NWSVTPTGTW
+2182 
-2192 ADGDYT
+2192 
-2198 LTVRVEDEAGNEKH
+2198 
-2212 SASLTVTVD
+2212 
-2221 TQITIDV
+2221 
-2228 IELVNDNGIPGD
+2228 
-2240 NMTNDA
+2240 
-2246 HPQFRVTVPGDV
+2246 
-2258 NEVSLSIDGGVTWV
+2258 
-2272 KATQSATP
+2272 
-2280 GVWNYT
+2280 
-2286 WPGTVP
+2286 
-2292 DGDYTLNVKATDNAG
+2292 
-2307 NTVTETLHFTI
+2307 
-2318 DTTLSTPVIV
+2318 
-2328 LDSADDS
+2328 
-2335 GVHGDNMTN
+2335 
-2344 HTQPTFALQHIDD
+2344 
-2357 DAVRVTVSVE
+2357 
-2367 HGGVT
+2367 
-2372 TTFDATKDAGGW
+2372 
-2384 TFTPTGAWADGDYT
+2384 
-2398 LSVSVE
+2398 
-2404 DKAGNT
+2404 
-2410 SHSASLTVTVDTQ
+2410 
-2423 IAINNIELVNDSGIP
+2423 
-2438 DDNLTNNVRPHFQV
+2438 
-2452 TVPTDVNVVRLSID
+2452 
-2466 GGKTWFN
+2466 
-2473 ATQSA
+2473 
-2478 TPGVWDYI
+2478 
-2486 WPDDVADGGYTLTVE
+2486 
-2501 ATDEAGNK
+2501 
-2509 ATQTLDFTIDTTL
+2509 
-2522 SVPTLSLDSA
+2522 
-2532 DDSGI
+2532 
-2537 AGDNITNVKTPG
+2537 
-2549 FTLNNIDT
+2549 
-2557 DVSRV
+2557 
-2562 IVEVMHNGI
+2562 
-2571 KQEVPLVQTGGQWRF
+2571 
-2586 APTSDWADGD
+2586 
-2596 YILTVKVE
+2596 
-2604 DRAGNVK
+2604 
-2611 QSAPLTVTVDTH
+2611 
-2623 IAIDRIELV
+2623 
-2632 NDSGIPGDN
+2632 
-2641 LTNEARPHFQV
+2641 
-2652 TVPAD
+2652 
-2657 VNGVRLSI
+2657 
-2665 DGGKTWFD
+2665 
-2673 ATQSA
+2673 
-2678 TSGVWDY
+2678 
-2685 TWLTNV
+2685 
-2691 ANGPHTLMVEASD
+2691 
-2704 KAGNKTTQKLDFTID
+2704 
-2719 TILSEPTITLDSAD
+2719 
-2733 DSAAGDNITNVKM
+2733 
-2746 PGFTLGN
+2746 
-2753 IDADVTKVVVTVA
+2753 
-2766 HDGKNQQIELIKNGG
+2766 
-2781 VWRFTPGAA
+2781 
-2790 WTDGDYTLTVK
+2790 
-2801 VEDKA
+2801 
-2806 GNTNYS
+2806 
-2812 APLTVTIDTQTS
+2812 
-2824 IDRIELLNDTG
+2824 
-2835 IVGDNLTNEARPQF
+2835 
-2849 HITVPTD
+2849 
-2856 VNSVQLSLDGGIN
+2856 
-2869 WVNATLTSDGVWEY
+2869 
-2883 IWPTDLVENTYT
+2883 
-2895 LTVKATDVAG
+2895 
-2905 NTATET
+2905 
-2911 LNFIIDTTLSTPT
+2911 
-2924 ITLDSADDS
+2924 
-2933 GTANDNKTNVKT
+2933 
-2945 PGFIIGGIDSDVTQV
+2945 
-2960 VVQVMRD
+2960 
-2967 GHSEEVELTQT
+2967 
-2978 NGQWRF
+2978 
-2984 VPGSAWT
+2984 
-2991 DGDYT
+2991 
-2996 LTVTVKDEAGNIRHS
+2996 
-3011 APLTV
+3011 
-3016 TIDTQITIDHI
+3016 
-3027 ELVNDS
+3027 
-3033 GIPDDNL
+3033 
-3040 TNNVRPHFQV
+3040 RPHFQV

-3169 KEVLTATKGA
+3169 KEVLTATKDATGNWSVTPTGTWADGDYTLTVRVEDEAGNEKHSASLTVTVDTQITIDAIELVNDNGIPGDNMTNDAHPQFRVTVPGDVNEVSLSIDGGVTWVKATQSATPGVWNYTWPGTVPDGDYTLNVKATDNAGNTVTETLHFTIDTTLSTPVIVLDSADDTGIQGDNMTNRTQPTFNLQHIDDDAVRVTVSVEHGGVTTTFDATKGVGGWTFTPPTSWGAGDYTLSVSVEDKAGNTSHSASLTVTVDTQIAINNIELVNDSGIPDDNLTNNVRPQFQVKVPTDVNEVRLSIDGGKTWFNATQSATPGVWDYTWLADVGEGKHTLTVEATDKAGNQTTQKLDFIIDTLLSEPTIVLDSTDDSGTKGDNLTNANKPTFLLGNIDADARYVTVEVQHGSTKEVLTATKGA

-3198 TVRVEDDAGNVKY
+3198 TVRVEDEAGNVKY

-3222 ITIDVI
+3222 ITIDAI

-3322 PTIAMDSRDDTGAIG
+3322 PTITMDSRDDTGAIG

-3348 TIGNIDADAH
+3348 TIGNIDSDAQ

-3404 AGNVRQSTPLVVTV
+3404 AGNVRQSTPLIVTV

-3471 ATQGIEGVW
+3471 AAQGIEGVW

-3491 KHTLTV
+3491 KHILTV

-3612 LTVTVDTQIAIDRIE
+3612 LTVTVDTQIAIDHIE

-3694 LTVEVTDGAGNKMT
+3694 LIVEVTDGAGNKMT
-3708 ETLNFTIDITLLTPT
+3708 GTLDFTIDITLLTPT

-3739 LTSVTQPVFV
+3739 LTSVTQPIFV

-3841 LTNHDRPVFDIHQV
+3841 LTNHDRPVFDIRQV

-3953 VPGDVVQVRVTLDGG
+3953 VPGDVIQVRVTLDGG

-3978 DGQWIFDSPNT
+3978 DGQWIYDSPNT

-3997 RVEATDEA
+3997 RVEATDQA

-4179 IFNVGSALPDGQH
+4179 IFNVGSALPDGKH

-4302 TKTSAELRIEIDTQ
+4302 TKTSAELQIEIDTQ

-4529 NITSVTTPRFVIGN
+4529 NITSVTKPRFVIGN

-4559 YSVTANGNNLWE
+4559 YPVTANGNNLWE

-4615 EPASDTGNSNSD
+4615 EPASDTGSSNSD

-4658 EVLKQTITV
+4658 EVLKHTITV

-4726 HEATSLRPEFK
+4726 YEATSLRPEFK
-4737 GFAEAFSTI
+4737 GLAEAFSTI

-4828 NNKTPTLI
+4828 NNKTPTLV
-4836 GSTLPNTIVSIYVDG
+4836 GNTLPNAIVSIYVDG

-4969 NYELTFKVEDV
+4969 NYVLTFKVEDV

-5081 QQKEILIEHDTQ
+5081 QQKDILIEHDTQ

-5298 DDLITN
+5298 DDLITS

-5380 FIDNPAMVAGSDNG
+5380 FIDNPVMMAGSDNG

-5405 RPTFSIF
+5405 RPAFSIY

-5538 EKGHW
+5538 DKGHW

-5573 KYSIWVDTHIKVF
+5573 KYSIWVDTHIQVF

-5592 NKSSSKTE
+5592 NKSSSKTD
-5600 WWSNSDLITMRG
+5600 WWSNSSTITMRG
-5612 TGEIGATVSLIV
+5612 MGEIGATVSLIV

-5629 ATAVVAATGRWE
+5629 ATAVVAANGQWE
-5641 LSTDKLPEGTYDISL
+5641 LSTDQLPEGKYDITLS
-5656 VIEDSAGNRWEDVRE
+5656 IEDNAGNRKEEVHE

-5704 QLIITDSEGNTY
+5704 QLIITDSNGNTY

-5755 DIMKEVP
+5755 DIMKETP

-5782 KQPTFIIGNLESDVV
+5782 NQPTFIIGNLESDVV

-5865 AAGEDN
+5865 AAGEGN

-5877 NVTNH
+5877 NVTNHNH

-5932 NYTLSVTVVDR
+5932 TYTLSVTVVDR
-5943 AGNSQQSASLAVTV
+5943 AGNSLQSASLEVTV

-5999 EPSAAEESVVK
+5999 VPSAAEESVVK
-6010 VTAYSITL
+6010 ETAYSITL

-6047 VSIMFEGEEFTLP
+6047 VSVMFEGEEFTLP

-6085 IDKDNDFLIK
+6085 IDKDDDFLIK

-6112 NVRGKTE
+6112 NARGKTE

>member
-36 DMNITTPRGSV
+36 DMNITTPHGSV

-538 ETTNDSGIVGDNVTN
+538 ETTDDSGIVGDNVTN

-600 GINNLTFTVEDVAG
+600 GVNNLTFTVEDVAG
-614 NKKDFSFSYVIDTI
+614 NKKDFSFSYVIDTV

-639 YVVLPNGI
+639 FVVLPNGI

-693 KFLQGAYDIEIISQ
+693 KFLQGSYDIEIISQ

-1029 SPDSDSGISD
+1029 SPDSDSGIAD

-1104 DIAGNKANSAIFD
+1104 DIAGNKANSAVFD

-1178 LSHLNGSWLFIPGN
+1178 LSHLNGSWLFTPGN

-1212 NYSAPLTVVIDTQI
+1212 SYSAPLTVVIDTQI

-1377 ATKGTGGWTFTP
+1377 ATKGTGGWSFTP
-1389 PTSWADGDYT
+1389 TGAWADGDYT

-1436 GIPDDNL
+1436 GIPNDNL

-1476 QSATPGVWDYIWP
+1476 QSATPGAWDYIWP

-1503 TDEAGNKA
+1503 TDKAGNKT
-1511 TQTLDFT
+1511 TQELDFT

-2129 NTDDSGTKGDHLTN
+2129 STDDSGTKGDHLTN

-2318 DTTLSTPVIV
+2318 DTTLSVPVIV
-2328 LDSADDS
+2328 LNSADDT
-2335 GVHGDNMTN
+2335 GVQGDNMTN
-2344 HTQPTFALQHIDD
+2344 STQPTFALQHIDD

-2372 TTFDATKDAGGW
+2372 TTFDATKGVGGW
-2384 TFTPTGAWADGDYT
+2384 SFTPTGAWADGDYT

-2452 TVPTDVNVVRLSID
+2452 KVPTDVN
-2466 GGKTWFN
+2466 
-2473 ATQSA
+2473 
-2478 TPGVWDYI
+2478 
-2486 WPDDVADGGYTLTVE
+2486 E
-2501 ATDEAGNK
+2501 
-2509 ATQTLDFTIDTTL
+2509 
-2522 SVPTLSLDSA
+2522 
-2532 DDSGI
+2532 
-2537 AGDNITNVKTPG
+2537 
-2549 FTLNNIDT
+2549 
-2557 DVSRV
+2557 
-2562 IVEVMHNGI
+2562 
-2571 KQEVPLVQTGGQWRF
+2571 
-2586 APTSDWADGD
+2586 
-2596 YILTVKVE
+2596 
-2604 DRAGNVK
+2604 
-2611 QSAPLTVTVDTH
+2611 
-2623 IAIDRIELV
+2623 
-2632 NDSGIPGDN
+2632 
-2641 LTNEARPHFQV
+2641 
-2652 TVPAD
+2652 
-2657 VNGVRLSI
+2657 
-2665 DGGKTWFD
+2665 
-2673 ATQSA
+2673 
-2678 TSGVWDY
+2678 
-2685 TWLTNV
+2685 
-2691 ANGPHTLMVEASD
+2691 
-2704 KAGNKTTQKLDFTID
+2704 
-2719 TILSEPTITLDSAD
+2719 
-2733 DSAAGDNITNVKM
+2733 
-2746 PGFTLGN
+2746 
-2753 IDADVTKVVVTVA
+2753 
-2766 HDGKNQQIELIKNGG
+2766 
-2781 VWRFTPGAA
+2781 
-2790 WTDGDYTLTVK
+2790 
-2801 VEDKA
+2801 
-2806 GNTNYS
+2806 
-2812 APLTVTIDTQTS
+2812 
-2824 IDRIELLNDTG
+2824 
-2835 IVGDNLTNEARPQF
+2835 
-2849 HITVPTD
+2849 
-2856 VNSVQLSLDGGIN
+2856 
-2869 WVNATLTSDGVWEY
+2869 
-2883 IWPTDLVENTYT
+2883 
-2895 LTVKATDVAG
+2895 
-2905 NTATET
+2905 
-2911 LNFIIDTTLSTPT
+2911 
-2924 ITLDSADDS
+2924 
-2933 GTANDNKTNVKT
+2933 
-2945 PGFIIGGIDSDVTQV
+2945 
-2960 VVQVMRD
+2960 
-2967 GHSEEVELTQT
+2967 
-2978 NGQWRF
+2978 
-2984 VPGSAWT
+2984 
-2991 DGDYT
+2991 
-2996 LTVTVKDEAGNIRHS
+2996 
-3011 APLTV
+3011 
-3016 TIDTQITIDHI
+3016 
-3027 ELVNDS
+3027 
-3033 GIPDDNL
+3033 
-3040 TNNVRPHFQV
+3040 
-3050 TVPTD
+3050 
-3055 VNVVRL
+3055 VRL

-3104 GNKTTQQLDFI
+3104 GNQTTQKLDFI
-3115 IDTLLSEPTIVLDNT
+3115 IDTMLSEPTIVLDST
-3130 DDSGTKGDNLTNVNK
+3130 DDSGTKGDNLTNANK
-3145 PTFLLGNIDADARY
+3145 PTFILGNIDADARY
-3159 VTVEVQHGGT
+3159 VTVEVQYGGT

-3397 TVEVTDN
+3397 TVEVQDN

-3523 IALDSTDDTGTP
+3523 IELDSTDDTGTP

-3708 ETLNFTIDITLLTPT
+3708 ETLNFTIDITLMTPT

-3841 LTNHDRPVFDIHQV
+3841 LTNHDRPVFDIRQV

-4302 TKTSAELRIEIDTQ
+4302 TKTSAELKIEIDTQ

-4529 NITSVTTPRFVIGN
+4529 NITSVTKPRFVIGN

-4559 YSVTANGNNLWE
+4559 YPVTANGNNHWE

-4828 NNKTPTLI
+4828 NNKTPTLV
-4836 GSTLPNTIVSIYVDG
+4836 GNTLPNAIVSIYVDG

-4969 NYELTFKVEDV
+4969 NYVLTFKVEDV

-5032 GSTLTIRNPQGV
+5032 GSTLTIRSPQGV

-5081 QQKEILIEHDTQ
+5081 QQKDILIEHDTQ

-5405 RPTFSIF
+5405 RPTFSIS

-5573 KYSIWVDTHIKVF
+5573 KYSIWVDTHIQVF

-5592 NKSSSKTE
+5592 NKSSSKTD
-5600 WWSNSDLITMRG
+5600 WWSNSSTITMRG
-5612 TGEIGATVSLIV
+5612 MGEIGATVSLIV

-5629 ATAVVAATGRWE
+5629 ATAVVAANGQWE
-5641 LSTDKLPEGTYDISL
+5641 LSTDQLPEGKYDITLS
-5656 VIEDSAGNRWEDVRE
+5656 IEDNAGNRKEEVHE

-5704 QLIITDSEGNTY
+5704 QLIITDSNGNTY

-5822 GTPLADGSYTISV
+5822 GTPLTDGSYTISV

-5932 NYTLSVTVVDR
+5932 TYTLSVTVVDR

-5999 EPSAAEESVVK
+5999 VPSAAEESVVK
-6010 VTAYSITL
+6010 ETAYSITL

-6047 VSIMFEGEEFTLP
+6047 VSVMFEGEEFTLP

>member
-429 TIAPEKP
+429 TIPPEKP

-639 YVVLPNGI
+639 FVVLPNGI

-1029 SPDSDSGISD
+1029 SPDSDSGIAD

-1104 DIAGNKANSAIFD
+1104 DIAGNKANSAVFD

-1377 ATKGTGGWTFTP
+1377 ATKGTGGWSFTP
-1389 PTSWADGDYT
+1389 TGAWADGDYT

-1540 DNITNVKTPG
+1540 DNITSVKTPG
-1550 FTLNNIDTDVSRVIV
+1550 FTLNNIDTDVSRVIA

-1628 RIELVNDSGIPG
+1628 RIELVNDSGIPD

-1701 EASDKAGNKTTQK
+1701 EATDKAGNKTTQK
-1714 LDFTI
+1714 LDFII
-1719 DTILSEPTITLDSA
+1719 DTLLSEPTITLDSA

-2003 DEAGNIRHSAPL
+2003 DEAGNIRHSALL
-2015 TVTIDTQITIDHIEL
+2015 TVTIDTQIAIDHIEL

-2129 NTDDSGTKGDHLTN
+2129 STDDSGTKGDHLTN

-2328 LDSADDS
+2328 LDSADDT
-2335 GVHGDNMTN
+2335 GIQGDNMTN
-2344 HTQPTFALQHIDD
+2344 RTQPTFNLQHIDD

-2478 TPGVWDYI
+2478 TPGVWDY
-2486 WPDDVADGGYTLTVE
+2486 
-2501 ATDEAGNK
+2501 
-2509 ATQTLDFTIDTTL
+2509 
-2522 SVPTLSLDSA
+2522 
-2532 DDSGI
+2532 
-2537 AGDNITNVKTPG
+2537 
-2549 FTLNNIDT
+2549 
-2557 DVSRV
+2557 
-2562 IVEVMHNGI
+2562 
-2571 KQEVPLVQTGGQWRF
+2571 
-2586 APTSDWADGD
+2586 
-2596 YILTVKVE
+2596 
-2604 DRAGNVK
+2604 
-2611 QSAPLTVTVDTH
+2611 
-2623 IAIDRIELV
+2623 
-2632 NDSGIPGDN
+2632 
-2641 LTNEARPHFQV
+2641 
-2652 TVPAD
+2652 
-2657 VNGVRLSI
+2657 
-2665 DGGKTWFD
+2665 
-2673 ATQSA
+2673 
-2678 TSGVWDY
+2678 
-2685 TWLTNV
+2685 
-2691 ANGPHTLMVEASD
+2691 
-2704 KAGNKTTQKLDFTID
+2704 
-2719 TILSEPTITLDSAD
+2719 
-2733 DSAAGDNITNVKM
+2733 
-2746 PGFTLGN
+2746 
-2753 IDADVTKVVVTVA
+2753 
-2766 HDGKNQQIELIKNGG
+2766 
-2781 VWRFTPGAA
+2781 
-2790 WTDGDYTLTVK
+2790 
-2801 VEDKA
+2801 
-2806 GNTNYS
+2806 
-2812 APLTVTIDTQTS
+2812 
-2824 IDRIELLNDTG
+2824 
-2835 IVGDNLTNEARPQF
+2835 
-2849 HITVPTD
+2849 
-2856 VNSVQLSLDGGIN
+2856 
-2869 WVNATLTSDGVWEY
+2869 
-2883 IWPTDLVENTYT
+2883 
-2895 LTVKATDVAG
+2895 
-2905 NTATET
+2905 
-2911 LNFIIDTTLSTPT
+2911 
-2924 ITLDSADDS
+2924 
-2933 GTANDNKTNVKT
+2933 
-2945 PGFIIGGIDSDVTQV
+2945 
-2960 VVQVMRD
+2960 
-2967 GHSEEVELTQT
+2967 
-2978 NGQWRF
+2978 
-2984 VPGSAWT
+2984 
-2991 DGDYT
+2991 
-2996 LTVTVKDEAGNIRHS
+2996 
-3011 APLTV
+3011 
-3016 TIDTQITIDHI
+3016 
-3027 ELVNDS
+3027 
-3033 GIPDDNL
+3033 
-3040 TNNVRPHFQV
+3040 
-3050 TVPTD
+3050 
-3055 VNVVRL
+3055 
-3061 SIDGGKTWFNA
+3061 
-3072 TQSAT
+3072 
-3077 PGVWD
+3077 
-3082 YTWLAD
+3082 TWLAD

-3104 GNKTTQQLDFI
+3104 GNQTTQQLDFI
-3115 IDTLLSEPTIVLDNT
+3115 IDTMLSEPTIVLDNT

-3397 TVEVTDN
+3397 TVEVQDN

-3523 IALDSTDDTGTP
+3523 IELDSTGDTGTP

-3940 QLTNVAKP
+3940 QLTNVTKP

-4559 YSVTANGNNLWE
+4559 YPVTANGNNLWE

-5538 EKGHW
+5538 DKGHW

-5573 KYSIWVDTHIKVF
+5573 KYSIWVDTHIQVF

-5592 NKSSSKTE
+5592 NKSSSKTD
-5600 WWSNSDLITMRG
+5600 WWSNSSTITMRG
-5612 TGEIGATVSLIV
+5612 MGEIGATVSLIV

-5629 ATAVVAATGRWE
+5629 ATAVVAANGQWE
-5641 LSTDKLPEGTYDISL
+5641 LSTDQLPEGKYDITLS
-5656 VIEDSAGNRWEDVRE
+5656 IEDNAGNRKEEVHE

-5704 QLIITDSEGNTY
+5704 QLIITDSNGNTY

-5932 NYTLSVTVVDR
+5932 TYTLSVTVVDR

-5965 DSQHD
+5965 DSQHN

-5999 EPSAAEESVVK
+5999 VPSVAEESVVK
-6010 VTAYSITL
+6010 ETAYSITL

-6047 VSIMFEGEEFTLP
+6047 VSVMFEGEEFTLP

-6085 IDKDNDFLIK
+6085 IDKDDDFLIK

-6112 NVRGKTE
+6112 NARGKTE

>member
-36 DMNITTPRGSV
+36 DMNITTPHGSV

-538 ETTNDSGIVGDNVTN
+538 ETTDDSGIVGDNVTN

-600 GINNLTFTVEDVAG
+600 GVNNLTFTVEDVAG
-614 NKKDFSFSYVIDTI
+614 NKKDFSFSYVIDTV

-639 YVVLPNGI
+639 FVVLPNGI

-1029 SPDSDSGISD
+1029 SPDSDSGIAD

-1045 VKPTLHLKDID
+1045 VKPTLHLRDID

-1104 DIAGNKANSAIFD
+1104 DIAGNKANSAVFD

-1377 ATKGTGGWTFTP
+1377 ATKGTGGWSFTP
-1389 PTSWADGDYT
+1389 TGAWADGDYT

-1436 GIPDDNL
+1436 GIPNDNL

-1476 QSATPGVWDYIWP
+1476 QSATPGAWDYIWP

-1503 TDEAGNKA
+1503 TDKAGNKT
-1511 TQTLDFT
+1511 TQELDFT

-2129 NTDDSGTKGDHLTN
+2129 STDDSGTKGDNLTN

-2318 DTTLSTPVIV
+2318 DTTLSVPVIV
-2328 LDSADDS
+2328 LNSADDT
-2335 GVHGDNMTN
+2335 GVQGDNMTN
-2344 HTQPTFALQHIDD
+2344 STQPTFALQHIDD

-2372 TTFDATKDAGGW
+2372 TTFDATKGVGGW
-2384 TFTPTGAWADGDYT
+2384 SFTPTGAWADGDYT

-2452 TVPTDVNVVRLSID
+2452 KVPTDVN
-2466 GGKTWFN
+2466 
-2473 ATQSA
+2473 
-2478 TPGVWDYI
+2478 
-2486 WPDDVADGGYTLTVE
+2486 E
-2501 ATDEAGNK
+2501 
-2509 ATQTLDFTIDTTL
+2509 
-2522 SVPTLSLDSA
+2522 
-2532 DDSGI
+2532 
-2537 AGDNITNVKTPG
+2537 
-2549 FTLNNIDT
+2549 
-2557 DVSRV
+2557 
-2562 IVEVMHNGI
+2562 
-2571 KQEVPLVQTGGQWRF
+2571 
-2586 APTSDWADGD
+2586 
-2596 YILTVKVE
+2596 
-2604 DRAGNVK
+2604 
-2611 QSAPLTVTVDTH
+2611 
-2623 IAIDRIELV
+2623 
-2632 NDSGIPGDN
+2632 
-2641 LTNEARPHFQV
+2641 
-2652 TVPAD
+2652 
-2657 VNGVRLSI
+2657 
-2665 DGGKTWFD
+2665 
-2673 ATQSA
+2673 
-2678 TSGVWDY
+2678 
-2685 TWLTNV
+2685 
-2691 ANGPHTLMVEASD
+2691 
-2704 KAGNKTTQKLDFTID
+2704 
-2719 TILSEPTITLDSAD
+2719 
-2733 DSAAGDNITNVKM
+2733 
-2746 PGFTLGN
+2746 
-2753 IDADVTKVVVTVA
+2753 
-2766 HDGKNQQIELIKNGG
+2766 
-2781 VWRFTPGAA
+2781 
-2790 WTDGDYTLTVK
+2790 
-2801 VEDKA
+2801 
-2806 GNTNYS
+2806 
-2812 APLTVTIDTQTS
+2812 
-2824 IDRIELLNDTG
+2824 
-2835 IVGDNLTNEARPQF
+2835 
-2849 HITVPTD
+2849 
-2856 VNSVQLSLDGGIN
+2856 
-2869 WVNATLTSDGVWEY
+2869 
-2883 IWPTDLVENTYT
+2883 
-2895 LTVKATDVAG
+2895 
-2905 NTATET
+2905 
-2911 LNFIIDTTLSTPT
+2911 
-2924 ITLDSADDS
+2924 
-2933 GTANDNKTNVKT
+2933 
-2945 PGFIIGGIDSDVTQV
+2945 
-2960 VVQVMRD
+2960 
-2967 GHSEEVELTQT
+2967 
-2978 NGQWRF
+2978 
-2984 VPGSAWT
+2984 
-2991 DGDYT
+2991 
-2996 LTVTVKDEAGNIRHS
+2996 
-3011 APLTV
+3011 
-3016 TIDTQITIDHI
+3016 
-3027 ELVNDS
+3027 
-3033 GIPDDNL
+3033 
-3040 TNNVRPHFQV
+3040 
-3050 TVPTD
+3050 
-3055 VNVVRL
+3055 VRL

-3104 GNKTTQQLDFI
+3104 GNQTTQKLDFI
-3115 IDTLLSEPTIVLDNT
+3115 IDTMLSEPTIVLDST
-3130 DDSGTKGDNLTNVNK
+3130 DDSGTKGDNLTNANK
-3145 PTFLLGNIDADARY
+3145 PTFILGNIDADARY
-3159 VTVEVQHGGT
+3159 VTVEVQYGGT

-3322 PTIAMDSRDDTGAIG
+3322 PTITMDSRDDTGAIG

-3348 TIGNIDADAH
+3348 TIGNIDSDAQ

-3404 AGNVRQSTPLVVTV
+3404 AGNVRQSTPLIVTV

-3471 ATQGIEGVW
+3471 AAQGIEGVW

-3612 LTVTVDTQIAIDRIE
+3612 LTVTVDTQIAIDHIE

-3708 ETLNFTIDITLLTPT
+3708 ETLNFTIDITLMTPT

-3841 LTNHDRPVFDIHQV
+3841 LTNHDRPVFDIRQV

-4273 GGNLTFTPDQPLSDG
+4273 GENLTFTPDQPLSDG

-4302 TKTSAELRIEIDTQ
+4302 TKTSAELKIEIDTQ

-4529 NITSVTTPRFVIGN
+4529 NITSVTKPRFVIGN

-4559 YSVTANGNNLWE
+4559 YPVTANGNNLWE

-4897 DVTIDTEVA
+4897 DLTIDTEVA

-5298 DDLITN
+5298 DDLITS

-5380 FIDNPAMVAGSDNG
+5380 FIDNPVMMAGSDNG

-5405 RPTFSIF
+5405 RPAFSIY

-5468 TLNFTIDTFNTTPVA
+5468 TLNFTIDTLNTTPVA

-5538 EKGHW
+5538 DKGHW

-5573 KYSIWVDTHIKVF
+5573 KYSIWVDTHIQVF

-5592 NKSSSKTE
+5592 NKSSSKTD
-5600 WWSNSDLITMRG
+5600 WWSNSSTITMRG
-5612 TGEIGATVSLIV
+5612 MGEIGATVSLIV

-5629 ATAVVAATGRWE
+5629 ATAVVAANGQWE
-5641 LSTDKLPEGTYDISL
+5641 LSTDQLPEGKYDITLS
-5656 VIEDSAGNRWEDVRE
+5656 IEDNAGNRKEEVHE

-5704 QLIITDSEGNTY
+5704 QLIITDSNGNTY

-5932 NYTLSVTVVDR
+5932 TYTLSVTVVDR

-5965 DSQHD
+5965 DSQHN

-5999 EPSAAEESVVK
+5999 VPSVAEESVVK
-6010 VTAYSITL
+6010 ETAYSITL

-6047 VSIMFEGEEFTLP
+6047 VSVMFEGEEFTLP

-6085 IDKDNDFLIK
+6085 IDKDDDFLIK

-6112 NVRGKTE
+6112 NARGKAE

>member
-36 DMNITTPRGSV
+36 DMNITTPHGSV

-115 EELKKQLDDA
+115 EELKKQLDEA

-446 GIKNDNIT
+446 GIKNDSIT

-538 ETTNDSGIVGDNVTN
+538 ETTDDSGIVGDNVTN

-600 GINNLTFTVEDVAG
+600 GVNNLTFTVEDVAG
-614 NKKDFSFSYVIDTI
+614 NKKDFSFSYVIDTV

-639 YVVLPNGI
+639 FVVLPNGI

-826 IPTVMLHDS
+826 IPTIMLHDS

-1065 DAMSDTQIG
+1065 DAASDTQIG

-1104 DIAGNKANSAIFD
+1104 DIAGNKANSAVFD

-1178 LSHLNGSWLFIPGN
+1178 LSHLNGSWLFTPGN

-1327 IVLDSAD
+1327 IVLNSAD
-1334 DTGIQG
+1334 DTGVQG

-1377 ATKGTGGWTFTP
+1377 ATKGVGGWSFTP
-1389 PTSWADGDYT
+1389 TGAWADGDYT

-1476 QSATPGVWDYIWP
+1476 QNATPGVWDYIWP

-1503 TDEAGNKA
+1503 TDEAGNKT

-1714 LDFTI
+1714 LDFII
-1719 DTILSEPTITLDSA
+1719 DTMLSEPTITLDSA

-1875 LTSDG
+1875 LTPDG

-1970 SEEVELTQTNGQWRF
+1970 SEEVGLTQTNGQWRF

-2015 TVTIDTQITIDHIEL
+2015 TVTIDTQI
-2030 VNDSGIPDDN
+2030 
-2040 LTNNVRPH
+2040 
-2048 FQVTVPTDV
+2048 
-2057 NVVRLS
+2057 
-2063 IDGGKTWFNATQ
+2063 A
-2075 SATPGVWDYTWLADV
+2075 
-2090 GEGKHTLT
+2090 
-2098 VEATDKAGNK
+2098 
-2108 TTQQLDF
+2108 
-2115 IIDTL
+2115 
-2120 LSEPTIVLD
+2120 
-2129 NTDDSGTKGDHLTN
+2129 
-2143 VNKPTFLLGNIDADA
+2143 
-2158 RYVTVEVQHG
+2158 
-2168 GTKEVL
+2168 
-2174 TATKDATG
+2174 
-2182 NWSVTPTGTW
+2182 
-2192 ADGDYT
+2192 
-2198 LTVRVEDEAGNEKH
+2198 
-2212 SASLTVTVD
+2212 
-2221 TQITIDV
+2221 
-2228 IELVNDNGIPGD
+2228 
-2240 NMTNDA
+2240 
-2246 HPQFRVTVPGDV
+2246 
-2258 NEVSLSIDGGVTWV
+2258 
-2272 KATQSATP
+2272 
-2280 GVWNYT
+2280 
-2286 WPGTVP
+2286 
-2292 DGDYTLNVKATDNAG
+2292 
-2307 NTVTETLHFTI
+2307 
-2318 DTTLSTPVIV
+2318 
-2328 LDSADDS
+2328 
-2335 GVHGDNMTN
+2335 
-2344 HTQPTFALQHIDD
+2344 
-2357 DAVRVTVSVE
+2357 
-2367 HGGVT
+2367 
-2372 TTFDATKDAGGW
+2372 
-2384 TFTPTGAWADGDYT
+2384 
-2398 LSVSVE
+2398 
-2404 DKAGNT
+2404 
-2410 SHSASLTVTVDTQ
+2410 
-2423 IAINNIELVNDSGIP
+2423 
-2438 DDNLTNNVRPHFQV
+2438 
-2452 TVPTDVNVVRLSID
+2452 
-2466 GGKTWFN
+2466 
-2473 ATQSA
+2473 
-2478 TPGVWDYI
+2478 
-2486 WPDDVADGGYTLTVE
+2486 
-2501 ATDEAGNK
+2501 
-2509 ATQTLDFTIDTTL
+2509 
-2522 SVPTLSLDSA
+2522 
-2532 DDSGI
+2532 
-2537 AGDNITNVKTPG
+2537 
-2549 FTLNNIDT
+2549 
-2557 DVSRV
+2557 
-2562 IVEVMHNGI
+2562 
-2571 KQEVPLVQTGGQWRF
+2571 
-2586 APTSDWADGD
+2586 
-2596 YILTVKVE
+2596 
-2604 DRAGNVK
+2604 
-2611 QSAPLTVTVDTH
+2611 
-2623 IAIDRIELV
+2623 
-2632 NDSGIPGDN
+2632 
-2641 LTNEARPHFQV
+2641 
-2652 TVPAD
+2652 
-2657 VNGVRLSI
+2657 
-2665 DGGKTWFD
+2665 
-2673 ATQSA
+2673 
-2678 TSGVWDY
+2678 
-2685 TWLTNV
+2685 
-2691 ANGPHTLMVEASD
+2691 
-2704 KAGNKTTQKLDFTID
+2704 
-2719 TILSEPTITLDSAD
+2719 
-2733 DSAAGDNITNVKM
+2733 
-2746 PGFTLGN
+2746 
-2753 IDADVTKVVVTVA
+2753 
-2766 HDGKNQQIELIKNGG
+2766 
-2781 VWRFTPGAA
+2781 
-2790 WTDGDYTLTVK
+2790 
-2801 VEDKA
+2801 
-2806 GNTNYS
+2806 
-2812 APLTVTIDTQTS
+2812 
-2824 IDRIELLNDTG
+2824 
-2835 IVGDNLTNEARPQF
+2835 
-2849 HITVPTD
+2849 
-2856 VNSVQLSLDGGIN
+2856 
-2869 WVNATLTSDGVWEY
+2869 
-2883 IWPTDLVENTYT
+2883 
-2895 LTVKATDVAG
+2895 
-2905 NTATET
+2905 
-2911 LNFIIDTTLSTPT
+2911 
-2924 ITLDSADDS
+2924 
-2933 GTANDNKTNVKT
+2933 
-2945 PGFIIGGIDSDVTQV
+2945 
-2960 VVQVMRD
+2960 
-2967 GHSEEVELTQT
+2967 
-2978 NGQWRF
+2978 
-2984 VPGSAWT
+2984 
-2991 DGDYT
+2991 
-2996 LTVTVKDEAGNIRHS
+2996 
-3011 APLTV
+3011 
-3016 TIDTQITIDHI
+3016 IDHI

-3169 KEVLTATKGA
+3169 KEVLTATKDATGNWSVTPTGTWADGDYTLTVRVEDEAGNEKHSASLTVTVDTQITIDAIELVNDNGIPGDNMTNDAHPQFRVTVPGDVNEVSLSIDGGVTWVKATQSATPGVWNYTWPGTVPDGDYTLNVKATDNAGNTVTETLHFTIDTTLSTPVIVLDSADDTGIQGDNMTNRTQPTFNLQHIDDDAVRVTVSVEHGGVTTTFDATKGVGGWTFTPPTSWGAGDYTLSVSVEDKAGNTSHSASLTVTVDTQIAINNIELVNDSGIPDDNLTNNVRPQFQVKVPTDVNEVRLSIDGGKTWFNATQSATPGVWDYTWLADVGEGKHTLTVEATDKAGNQTTQKLDFIIDTLLSEPTIVLDNTDDSGIKGDNLTNANKPTFLLGNIDADARYVTVEVQHGGTKEVLTATKGA

-3198 TVRVEDDAGNVKY
+3198 TVRVEDEAGNVKY
-3211 SAPLTVTVDTQ
+3211 SAPLTVTVDAQ

-3322 PTIAMDSRDDTGAIG
+3322 PTITMDSRDDTGAIG

-3348 TIGNIDADAH
+3348 TIGNIDSDAQ

-3404 AGNVRQSTPLVVTV
+3404 AGNVRQSTPLIVTV

-3471 ATQGIEGVW
+3471 AAQGIEGVW

-3612 LTVTVDTQIAIDRIE
+3612 LTVTVDTQIAIDHIE

-3636 DNVTKHVRPQ
+3636 DNITKHVRPQ

-3694 LTVEVTDGAGNKMT
+3694 LIVEVTDGAGNKMT
-3708 ETLNFTIDITLLTPT
+3708 GTLDFTIDITLLTPT

-3739 LTSVTQPVFV
+3739 LTSVTQPIFV

-3841 LTNHDRPVFDIHQV
+3841 LTNHDRPVFDIRQV

-3915 FEVRIDTTTTINN
+3915 LEVRIDTTTTINN

-3953 VPGDVVQVRVTLDGG
+3953 VPGDVIQVRVTLDGG

-4179 IFNVGSALPDGQH
+4179 IFNVGSALPDGKH

-4302 TKTSAELRIEIDTQ
+4302 TKTSAELQIEIDTQ

-4381 ALPDGHYTL
+4381 ALSDGHYTL

-4529 NITSVTTPRFVIGN
+4529 NITSVTKPRFVIGN

-4559 YSVTANGNNLWE
+4559 YPVTANGNNLWE

-4615 EPASDTGNSNSD
+4615 EPASDTGSSNSD

-4658 EVLKQTITV
+4658 EVLKHTITV

-4726 HEATSLRPEFK
+4726 YEATSLRPEFK
-4737 GFAEAFSTI
+4737 GLAEAFSTI

-4799 VVIPVIDVTPPTIK
+4799 VVIPVIDVTP
-4813 LSEESDSGALGDFTT
+4813 
-4828 NNKTPTLI
+4828 
-4836 GSTLPNTIVSIYVDG
+4836 
-4851 VKVGEATADT
+4851 
-4861 AGRYTFQLSEM
+4861 
-4872 KDGHYVVQ
+4872 
-4880 VGIVNPRDNSE
+4880 
-4891 LRSTAV
+4891 
-4897 DVTIDTEVA
+4897 
-4906 ELVWNI
+4906 
-4912 SGMHEGGYINTVTPE
+4912 
-4927 IGGTSEPN
+4927 
-4935 SKITIFVNGVEKAI
+4935 
-4949 AYTTGAGHWGV
+4949 
-4960 VLPALGNDG
+4960 
-4969 NYELTFKVEDV
+4969 
-4980 AGNIREFGPQNVILD
+4980 
-4995 TVISPLTVVLREA
+4995 
-5008 DDSGKV
+5008 
-5014 GDWITN
+5014 
-5020 KSHVTIDGTAEA
+5020 
-5032 GSTLTIRNPQGV
+5032 
-5044 VIATLVVGNDGRW
+5044 
-5057 SAELD
+5057 
-5062 LREGSNAFVVVS
+5062 
-5074 EDKAGNS
+5074 
-5081 QQKEILIEHDTQ
+5081 
-5093 IEISDISLS
+5093 
-5102 RDTNSGDKYDLITN
+5102 
-5116 NKSPVLVAMTDPGA
+5116 
-5130 TVQVY
+5130 
-5135 INGVLQG
+5135 
-5142 TVEASSS
+5142 
-5149 GNISYTMPA
+5149 
-5158 NSADGEYQVQF
+5158 
-5169 VATDTAGNRVE
+5169 
-5180 SAITTVTIDSQIA
+5180 
-5193 VFDIDEDSLP
+5193 
-5203 ALSNNRALSVSGVGE
+5203 
-5218 AGSQVSIFVDGKLVN
+5218 
-5233 VVMVEADGTWRAPI
+5233 
-5247 LLQDDGTFNI
+5247 
-5257 HFSITD
+5257 
-5263 VAGNTEVS
+5263 
-5271 KDYSVDVD
+5271 
-5279 SSTDFPTLNLED
+5279 
-5291 ASNSGSL
+5291 
-5298 DDLITN
+5298 
-5304 HNKPVLVG
+5304 
-5312 TAEAGATIHI
+5312 
-5322 YVDEKIVANVL
+5322 
-5333 VLEDGTWSYQFD
+5333 
-5345 NALKDGEYSIRV
+5345 
-5357 VAEDP
+5357 
-5362 AGNTAESPRLLVT
+5362 
-5375 IDTST
+5375 
-5380 FIDNPAMVAGSDNG
+5380 
-5394 IFSNDSITSQT
+5394 
-5405 RPTFSIF
+5405 
-5412 GEMNQSVQIFIDGV
+5412 
-5426 LVDTITVT
+5426 
-5434 DRNQV
+5434 
-5439 YRPESPLGDG
+5439 
-5449 SHSIYYVITDKAG
+5449 
-5462 NTATSK
+5462 
-5468 TLNFTIDTFNTTPVA
+5468 
-5483 IDSIG
+5483 
-5488 GQTLAEMTGSDG
+5488 
-5500 KIYITDTTRNLL
+5500 
-5512 FSGSAEPNSKIEI
+5512 
-5525 IINGLNV
+5525 
-5532 GEVWVN
+5532 
-5538 EKGHW
+5538 
-5543 QMPVNPLYFTE
+5543 
-5554 GQLDITVKSTD
+5554 
-5565 RAGNVNQE
+5565 
-5573 KYSIWVDTHIKVF
+5573 
-5586 TSELDD
+5586 
-5592 NKSSSKTE
+5592 
-5600 WWSNSDLITMRG
+5600 
-5612 TGEIGATVSLIV
+5612 
-5624 AGVTL
+5624 
-5629 ATAVVAATGRWE
+5629 
-5641 LSTDKLPEGTYDISL
+5641 
-5656 VIEDSAGNRWEDVRE
+5656 
-5671 IFIDRTPPNAPVV
+5671 
-5684 TYSDIVND
+5684 
-5692 LIIMQ
+5692 
-5697 GTAEAKS
+5697 
-5704 QLIITDSEGNTY
+5704 
-5716 TLTVPDNG
+5716 
-5724 KWSMAIPY
+5724 
-5732 PSEGKFTITS
+5732 
-5742 VDAIGNRSDDVPL
+5742 
-5755 DIMKEVP
+5755 
-5762 VISLSPDS
+5762 
-5770 DSGTVGDNITRD
+5770 
-5782 KQPTFIIGNLESDVV
+5782 
-5797 VVQVDINGTVYN
+5797 
-5809 AEKNADGVWFFTP
+5809 
-5822 GTPLADGSYTISV
+5822 
-5835 IASDA
+5835 
-5840 AGNQKNSLPI
+5840 
-5850 TVTIDSTLT
+5850 
-5859 VPEIAL
+5859 
-5865 AAGEDN
+5865 
-5871 GASDSD
+5871 
-5877 NVTNH
+5877 
-5882 TQPKFTLQHIDADV
+5882 
-5896 TGVTVNV
+5896 
-5903 THNGV
+5903 
-5908 TDIYQATQGA
+5908 
-5918 DGWTFTPPAAWNDG
+5918 
-5932 NYTLSVTVVDR
+5932 
-5943 AGNSQQSASLAVTV
+5943 
-5957 DSTVTVTA
+5957 
-5965 DSQHD
+5965 
-5970 DASDDATATAVTPP
+5970 
-5984 ESETVNAESATHLRT
+5984 
-5999 EPSAAEESVVK
+5999 
-6010 VTAYSITL
+6010 
-6018 LNADSG
+6018 
-6024 DEIDRSISQTPS
+6024 
-6036 FEISVPENIVN
+6036 
-6047 VSIMFEGEEFTLP
+6047 
-6060 ITNQKAIFEVPL
+6060 
-6072 SLEDGEYTMDVKF
+6072 
-6085 IDKDNDFLIK
+6085 
-6095 EKTFSVDHSS
+6095 
-6105 ADIVNAM
+6105 
-6112 NVRGKTE
+6112 
-6119 DDINDSPSTSSV
+6119 
-6131 GHNNNGAIDVF
+6131 
-6142 AVNEVTLPVDNQE
+6142 
-6155 EHA
+6155 

>member
-1 MGNKSI
+1 
-7 QKFFADQ
+7 
-14 NSVIDLS
+14 
-21 SLGNAKGAKVSLSGP
+21 LGNAKGAKVSLSGP

-1192 TWADGSYTLTVKV
+1192 TWTDGSYTLTVKV

-1423 QIAINNIELVNDS
+1423 QIAINN
-1436 GIPDDNL
+1436 
-1443 TNNVR
+1443 
-1448 PHFQVTVP
+1448 
-1456 TDVNV
+1456 
-1461 VRLSIDGGKT
+1461 
-1471 WFNAT
+1471 
-1476 QSATPGVWDYIWP
+1476 
-1489 DDVADG
+1489 
-1495 GYTLTVEA
+1495 
-1503 TDEAGNKA
+1503 
-1511 TQTLDFT
+1511 
-1518 IDTTL
+1518 
-1523 SVPTLSLD
+1523 
-1531 SADDSGIAG
+1531 
-1540 DNITNVKTPG
+1540 
-1550 FTLNNIDTDVSRVIV
+1550 
-1565 EVMHNGI
+1565 
-1572 KQEVPLVQT
+1572 
-1581 GGQWRFAPTSDWADG
+1581 
-1596 DYILTVKVEDRAG
+1596 
-1609 NVKQS
+1609 
-1614 APLTVTVDTHIAID
+1614 
-1628 RIELVNDSGIPG
+1628 
-1640 DNLTNE
+1640 
-1646 ARPHFQ
+1646 
-1652 VTVPADVNGVRLSID
+1652 
-1667 GGKTWFDATQS
+1667 
-1678 ATSGV
+1678 
-1683 WDYTW
+1683 
-1688 LTNVAN
+1688 
-1694 GPHTLMV
+1694 
-1701 EASDKAGNKTTQK
+1701 
-1714 LDFTI
+1714 
-1719 DTILSEPTITLDSA
+1719 
-1733 DDSAAGDNITNV
+1733 
-1745 KMPGF
+1745 
-1750 TLGNIDADV
+1750 
-1759 TKVVVTVAHDGKN
+1759 
-1772 QQIELIKNGGVWR
+1772 
-1785 FTPGAAWTDGDYTLT
+1785 
-1800 VKVEDKAGNTN
+1800 
-1811 YSAPLTVTIDTQ
+1811 
-1823 TSIDRIELLNDTGIV
+1823 
-1838 GDNLTNEARPQF
+1838 
-1850 HITVPTDVNSVQL
+1850 
-1863 SLDGGINWVNAT
+1863 
-1875 LTSDG
+1875 
-1880 VWEYIWPTDLVE
+1880 
-1892 NTYTL
+1892 
-1897 TVKAT
+1897 
-1902 DVAGNTATETLNFII
+1902 
-1917 DTTLSTPTIT
+1917 
-1927 LDSADDSG
+1927 
-1935 TANDNKTNVK
+1935 
-1945 TPGFI
+1945 
-1950 IGGIDSD
+1950 
-1957 VTQVVVQVMRDGH
+1957 
-1970 SEEVELTQTNGQWRF
+1970 
-1985 VPGSAWTDGDY
+1985 
-1996 TLTVTVK
+1996 
-2003 DEAGNIRHSAPL
+2003 
-2015 TVTIDTQITIDHIEL
+2015 
-2030 VNDSGIPDDN
+2030 
-2040 LTNNVRPH
+2040 
-2048 FQVTVPTDV
+2048 
-2057 NVVRLS
+2057 
-2063 IDGGKTWFNATQ
+2063 
-2075 SATPGVWDYTWLADV
+2075 
-2090 GEGKHTLT
+2090 
-2098 VEATDKAGNK
+2098 
-2108 TTQQLDF
+2108 
-2115 IIDTL
+2115 
-2120 LSEPTIVLD
+2120 
-2129 NTDDSGTKGDHLTN
+2129 
-2143 VNKPTFLLGNIDADA
+2143 
-2158 RYVTVEVQHG
+2158 
-2168 GTKEVL
+2168 
-2174 TATKDATG
+2174 
-2182 NWSVTPTGTW
+2182 
-2192 ADGDYT
+2192 
-2198 LTVRVEDEAGNEKH
+2198 
-2212 SASLTVTVD
+2212 
-2221 TQITIDV
+2221 
-2228 IELVNDNGIPGD
+2228 
-2240 NMTNDA
+2240 
-2246 HPQFRVTVPGDV
+2246 
-2258 NEVSLSIDGGVTWV
+2258 
-2272 KATQSATP
+2272 
-2280 GVWNYT
+2280 
-2286 WPGTVP
+2286 
-2292 DGDYTLNVKATDNAG
+2292 
-2307 NTVTETLHFTI
+2307 
-2318 DTTLSTPVIV
+2318 
-2328 LDSADDS
+2328 
-2335 GVHGDNMTN
+2335 
-2344 HTQPTFALQHIDD
+2344 
-2357 DAVRVTVSVE
+2357 
-2367 HGGVT
+2367 
-2372 TTFDATKDAGGW
+2372 
-2384 TFTPTGAWADGDYT
+2384 
-2398 LSVSVE
+2398 
-2404 DKAGNT
+2404 
-2410 SHSASLTVTVDTQ
+2410 
-2423 IAINNIELVNDSGIP
+2423 
-2438 DDNLTNNVRPHFQV
+2438 
-2452 TVPTDVNVVRLSID
+2452 
-2466 GGKTWFN
+2466 
-2473 ATQSA
+2473 
-2478 TPGVWDYI
+2478 
-2486 WPDDVADGGYTLTVE
+2486 
-2501 ATDEAGNK
+2501 
-2509 ATQTLDFTIDTTL
+2509 
-2522 SVPTLSLDSA
+2522 
-2532 DDSGI
+2532 
-2537 AGDNITNVKTPG
+2537 
-2549 FTLNNIDT
+2549 
-2557 DVSRV
+2557 
-2562 IVEVMHNGI
+2562 
-2571 KQEVPLVQTGGQWRF
+2571 
-2586 APTSDWADGD
+2586 
-2596 YILTVKVE
+2596 
-2604 DRAGNVK
+2604 
-2611 QSAPLTVTVDTH
+2611 
-2623 IAIDRIELV
+2623 
-2632 NDSGIPGDN
+2632 
-2641 LTNEARPHFQV
+2641 
-2652 TVPAD
+2652 
-2657 VNGVRLSI
+2657 
-2665 DGGKTWFD
+2665 
-2673 ATQSA
+2673 
-2678 TSGVWDY
+2678 
-2685 TWLTNV
+2685 
-2691 ANGPHTLMVEASD
+2691 
-2704 KAGNKTTQKLDFTID
+2704 
-2719 TILSEPTITLDSAD
+2719 
-2733 DSAAGDNITNVKM
+2733 
-2746 PGFTLGN
+2746 
-2753 IDADVTKVVVTVA
+2753 
-2766 HDGKNQQIELIKNGG
+2766 
-2781 VWRFTPGAA
+2781 
-2790 WTDGDYTLTVK
+2790 
-2801 VEDKA
+2801 
-2806 GNTNYS
+2806 
-2812 APLTVTIDTQTS
+2812 
-2824 IDRIELLNDTG
+2824 
-2835 IVGDNLTNEARPQF
+2835 
-2849 HITVPTD
+2849 
-2856 VNSVQLSLDGGIN
+2856 
-2869 WVNATLTSDGVWEY
+2869 
-2883 IWPTDLVENTYT
+2883 
-2895 LTVKATDVAG
+2895 
-2905 NTATET
+2905 
-2911 LNFIIDTTLSTPT
+2911 
-2924 ITLDSADDS
+2924 
-2933 GTANDNKTNVKT
+2933 
-2945 PGFIIGGIDSDVTQV
+2945 
-2960 VVQVMRD
+2960 
-2967 GHSEEVELTQT
+2967 
-2978 NGQWRF
+2978 
-2984 VPGSAWT
+2984 
-2991 DGDYT
+2991 
-2996 LTVTVKDEAGNIRHS
+2996 
-3011 APLTV
+3011 
-3016 TIDTQITIDHI
+3016 I

-4559 YSVTANGNNLWE
+4559 YPVTANGNNLWE

-5488 GQTLAEMTGSDG
+5488 GQTLAEVTGSDG

>member
-36 DMNITTPRGSV
+36 DMNITTPHGAV

-115 EELKKQLDDA
+115 EELKKQLDEA

-446 GIKNDNIT
+446 GIKNDSIT

-538 ETTNDSGIVGDNVTN
+538 ETTDDSGIVGDNVTN

-600 GINNLTFTVEDVAG
+600 GVNNLTFTVEDVAG
-614 NKKDFSFSYVIDTI
+614 NKKDFSFSYVIDTV

-639 YVVLPNGI
+639 FVVLPNGI

-1065 DAMSDTQIG
+1065 DAASDTQIG

-1104 DIAGNKANSAIFD
+1104 DIAGNKANSAVFD

-1178 LSHLNGSWLFIPGN
+1178 LSHLNGSWLFTPGN

-1327 IVLDSAD
+1327 IVLNSAD
-1334 DTGIQG
+1334 DTGVQG

-1377 ATKGTGGWTFTP
+1377 ATKGVGGWSFTP
-1389 PTSWADGDYT
+1389 TGAWADGDYT

-1436 GIPDDNL
+1436 GIPNDNL

-1476 QSATPGVWDYIWP
+1476 QNATPGVWDYIWP

-1503 TDEAGNKA
+1503 TDEAGNKT

-1550 FTLNNIDTDVSRVIV
+1550 FTLNNIDTDVSRVTV

-1628 RIELVNDSGIPG
+1628 RIELVNDSGIPD

-1678 ATSGV
+1678 ATPGV

-1714 LDFTI
+1714 LDFII
-1719 DTILSEPTITLDSA
+1719 DTMLSEPTITLDSA

-2015 TVTIDTQITIDHIEL
+2015 TVTIDTQIAIDHIEL

-2129 NTDDSGTKGDHLTN
+2129 NTDDSGTKGDNLTN

-2328 LDSADDS
+2328 LDSADDT
-2335 GVHGDNMTN
+2335 GIQGDNMTN
-2344 HTQPTFALQHIDD
+2344 RTQPTFNLQHIDD

-2372 TTFDATKDAGGW
+2372 TTFDATKGVGGW
-2384 TFTPTGAWADGDYT
+2384 TFTPPTSWGAGDYT

-2438 DDNLTNNVRPHFQV
+2438 DDNLTNNVRPQFQV
-2452 TVPTDVNVVRLSID
+2452 KVPTDVN
-2466 GGKTWFN
+2466 
-2473 ATQSA
+2473 
-2478 TPGVWDYI
+2478 
-2486 WPDDVADGGYTLTVE
+2486 E
-2501 ATDEAGNK
+2501 
-2509 ATQTLDFTIDTTL
+2509 
-2522 SVPTLSLDSA
+2522 
-2532 DDSGI
+2532 
-2537 AGDNITNVKTPG
+2537 
-2549 FTLNNIDT
+2549 
-2557 DVSRV
+2557 
-2562 IVEVMHNGI
+2562 
-2571 KQEVPLVQTGGQWRF
+2571 
-2586 APTSDWADGD
+2586 
-2596 YILTVKVE
+2596 
-2604 DRAGNVK
+2604 
-2611 QSAPLTVTVDTH
+2611 
-2623 IAIDRIELV
+2623 
-2632 NDSGIPGDN
+2632 
-2641 LTNEARPHFQV
+2641 
-2652 TVPAD
+2652 
-2657 VNGVRLSI
+2657 
-2665 DGGKTWFD
+2665 
-2673 ATQSA
+2673 
-2678 TSGVWDY
+2678 
-2685 TWLTNV
+2685 
-2691 ANGPHTLMVEASD
+2691 
-2704 KAGNKTTQKLDFTID
+2704 
-2719 TILSEPTITLDSAD
+2719 
-2733 DSAAGDNITNVKM
+2733 
-2746 PGFTLGN
+2746 
-2753 IDADVTKVVVTVA
+2753 
-2766 HDGKNQQIELIKNGG
+2766 
-2781 VWRFTPGAA
+2781 
-2790 WTDGDYTLTVK
+2790 
-2801 VEDKA
+2801 
-2806 GNTNYS
+2806 
-2812 APLTVTIDTQTS
+2812 
-2824 IDRIELLNDTG
+2824 
-2835 IVGDNLTNEARPQF
+2835 
-2849 HITVPTD
+2849 
-2856 VNSVQLSLDGGIN
+2856 
-2869 WVNATLTSDGVWEY
+2869 
-2883 IWPTDLVENTYT
+2883 
-2895 LTVKATDVAG
+2895 
-2905 NTATET
+2905 
-2911 LNFIIDTTLSTPT
+2911 
-2924 ITLDSADDS
+2924 
-2933 GTANDNKTNVKT
+2933 
-2945 PGFIIGGIDSDVTQV
+2945 
-2960 VVQVMRD
+2960 
-2967 GHSEEVELTQT
+2967 
-2978 NGQWRF
+2978 
-2984 VPGSAWT
+2984 
-2991 DGDYT
+2991 
-2996 LTVTVKDEAGNIRHS
+2996 
-3011 APLTV
+3011 
-3016 TIDTQITIDHI
+3016 
-3027 ELVNDS
+3027 
-3033 GIPDDNL
+3033 
-3040 TNNVRPHFQV
+3040 
-3050 TVPTD
+3050 
-3055 VNVVRL
+3055 VRL

-3104 GNKTTQQLDFI
+3104 GNQTTQKLDFI
-3115 IDTLLSEPTIVLDNT
+3115 IDTMLSEPTIVLDST
-3130 DDSGTKGDNLTNVNK
+3130 DDSGTKGDNLTNANK
-3145 PTFLLGNIDADARY
+3145 PTFILGNIDADARY

-3198 TVRVEDDAGNVKY
+3198 TVRVEDEAGNVKY

-3322 PTIAMDSRDDTGAIG
+3322 PTITMDSRDDTGAIG

-3348 TIGNIDADAH
+3348 TIGNIDSDAQ

-3404 AGNVRQSTPLVVTV
+3404 AGNVRQSTPLIVTV

-3471 ATQGIEGVW
+3471 AAQGIEGVW

-3612 LTVTVDTQIAIDRIE
+3612 LTVTVDTQIAIDHIE

-3636 DNVTKHVRPQ
+3636 DNITKHVRPQ

-3694 LTVEVTDGAGNKMT
+3694 LIVEVTDGAGNKMT
-3708 ETLNFTIDITLLTPT
+3708 GTLDFTIDITLLTPT

-3841 LTNHDRPVFDIHQV
+3841 LTNHDRPVFDIRQV

-3915 FEVRIDTTTTINN
+3915 LEVRIDTTTTINN

-3953 VPGDVVQVRVTLDGG
+3953 VPGDVIQVRVTLDGG

-4179 IFNVGSALPDGQH
+4179 IFNVGSALPDGKH

-4302 TKTSAELRIEIDTQ
+4302 TKTSAELQIEIDTQ

-4529 NITSVTTPRFVIGN
+4529 NITSVTKPRFVIGN

-4559 YSVTANGNNLWE
+4559 YPVTANGNNLWE

-4615 EPASDTGNSNSD
+4615 EPASDTGSSNSD

-4658 EVLKQTITV
+4658 EVLKHTITV

-4726 HEATSLRPEFK
+4726 YEATSLRPEFK
-4737 GFAEAFSTI
+4737 GLAEAFSTI

-4828 NNKTPTLI
+4828 NNKTPTLV
-4836 GSTLPNTIVSIYVDG
+4836 GNTLPNAIVSIYVDG

-4969 NYELTFKVEDV
+4969 NYVLTFKVEDV

-5081 QQKEILIEHDTQ
+5081 QQKDILIEHDTQ

-5298 DDLITN
+5298 DDLITS

-5380 FIDNPAMVAGSDNG
+5380 FIDNPVMMAGSDNG

-5405 RPTFSIF
+5405 RPAFSIY

-5538 EKGHW
+5538 DKGHW

-5573 KYSIWVDTHIKVF
+5573 KYSIWVDTHIQVF

-5592 NKSSSKTE
+5592 NKSSSKTD
-5600 WWSNSDLITMRG
+5600 WWSNSSTITMRG
-5612 TGEIGATVSLIV
+5612 MGEIGATVSLIV

-5629 ATAVVAATGRWE
+5629 ATAVVAANGQWE
-5641 LSTDKLPEGTYDISL
+5641 LSTDQLPEGKYDITLS
-5656 VIEDSAGNRWEDVRE
+5656 IEDNAGNRKEEVHE

-5704 QLIITDSEGNTY
+5704 QLIITDSNGNTY

-5755 DIMKEVP
+5755 DIMKETP

-5782 KQPTFIIGNLESDVV
+5782 NQPTFIIGNLESDVV

-5865 AAGEDN
+5865 AAGEGN

-5877 NVTNH
+5877 NVTNHNH

-5932 NYTLSVTVVDR
+5932 TYTLSVTVVDR
-5943 AGNSQQSASLAVTV
+5943 AGNSLQSASLEVTV

-5970 DASDDATATAVTPP
+5970 DASDDATPTAVTPP

-5999 EPSAAEESVVK
+5999 VPSAAEESVVK
-6010 VTAYSITL
+6010 ETAYSITL

-6047 VSIMFEGEEFTLP
+6047 VSVMFEGEEFTLP

-6085 IDKDNDFLIK
+6085 LDKDDDFLIK

-6112 NVRGKTE
+6112 NARGKTE

-6131 GHNNNGAIDVF
+6131 GHNNNGAIEVF

>member
-446 GIKNDNIT
+446 GIKNDSIT

-538 ETTNDSGIVGDNVTN
+538 ETTDDSGIVGDNVTN

-639 YVVLPNGI
+639 FVVLPNGI

-1029 SPDSDSGISD
+1029 SPDSDSGIAD

-1065 DAMSDTQIG
+1065 DAASDTQIG

-1104 DIAGNKANSAIFD
+1104 DIAGNKANSAVFD

-1377 ATKGTGGWTFTP
+1377 ATKGTGGWSFTP
-1389 PTSWADGDYT
+1389 TGAWADGDYT

-1476 QSATPGVWDYIWP
+1476 QSATPGAWDYIWP

-1503 TDEAGNKA
+1503 TDKAGNKT
-1511 TQTLDFT
+1511 TQELDFT

-1628 RIELVNDSGIPG
+1628 RIELVNDSGIPD

-1701 EASDKAGNKTTQK
+1701 EATDKAGNKTTQK

-1785 FTPGAAWTDGDYTLT
+1785 FTPGAAWTDGNYTLT

-2015 TVTIDTQITIDHIEL
+2015 TVTIDTQI
-2030 VNDSGIPDDN
+2030 
-2040 LTNNVRPH
+2040 
-2048 FQVTVPTDV
+2048 
-2057 NVVRLS
+2057 
-2063 IDGGKTWFNATQ
+2063 A
-2075 SATPGVWDYTWLADV
+2075 
-2090 GEGKHTLT
+2090 
-2098 VEATDKAGNK
+2098 
-2108 TTQQLDF
+2108 
-2115 IIDTL
+2115 
-2120 LSEPTIVLD
+2120 
-2129 NTDDSGTKGDHLTN
+2129 
-2143 VNKPTFLLGNIDADA
+2143 
-2158 RYVTVEVQHG
+2158 
-2168 GTKEVL
+2168 
-2174 TATKDATG
+2174 
-2182 NWSVTPTGTW
+2182 
-2192 ADGDYT
+2192 
-2198 LTVRVEDEAGNEKH
+2198 
-2212 SASLTVTVD
+2212 
-2221 TQITIDV
+2221 
-2228 IELVNDNGIPGD
+2228 
-2240 NMTNDA
+2240 
-2246 HPQFRVTVPGDV
+2246 
-2258 NEVSLSIDGGVTWV
+2258 
-2272 KATQSATP
+2272 
-2280 GVWNYT
+2280 
-2286 WPGTVP
+2286 
-2292 DGDYTLNVKATDNAG
+2292 
-2307 NTVTETLHFTI
+2307 
-2318 DTTLSTPVIV
+2318 
-2328 LDSADDS
+2328 
-2335 GVHGDNMTN
+2335 
-2344 HTQPTFALQHIDD
+2344 
-2357 DAVRVTVSVE
+2357 
-2367 HGGVT
+2367 
-2372 TTFDATKDAGGW
+2372 
-2384 TFTPTGAWADGDYT
+2384 
-2398 LSVSVE
+2398 
-2404 DKAGNT
+2404 
-2410 SHSASLTVTVDTQ
+2410 
-2423 IAINNIELVNDSGIP
+2423 
-2438 DDNLTNNVRPHFQV
+2438 
-2452 TVPTDVNVVRLSID
+2452 
-2466 GGKTWFN
+2466 
-2473 ATQSA
+2473 
-2478 TPGVWDYI
+2478 
-2486 WPDDVADGGYTLTVE
+2486 
-2501 ATDEAGNK
+2501 
-2509 ATQTLDFTIDTTL
+2509 
-2522 SVPTLSLDSA
+2522 
-2532 DDSGI
+2532 
-2537 AGDNITNVKTPG
+2537 
-2549 FTLNNIDT
+2549 
-2557 DVSRV
+2557 
-2562 IVEVMHNGI
+2562 
-2571 KQEVPLVQTGGQWRF
+2571 
-2586 APTSDWADGD
+2586 
-2596 YILTVKVE
+2596 
-2604 DRAGNVK
+2604 
-2611 QSAPLTVTVDTH
+2611 
-2623 IAIDRIELV
+2623 
-2632 NDSGIPGDN
+2632 
-2641 LTNEARPHFQV
+2641 
-2652 TVPAD
+2652 
-2657 VNGVRLSI
+2657 
-2665 DGGKTWFD
+2665 
-2673 ATQSA
+2673 
-2678 TSGVWDY
+2678 
-2685 TWLTNV
+2685 
-2691 ANGPHTLMVEASD
+2691 
-2704 KAGNKTTQKLDFTID
+2704 
-2719 TILSEPTITLDSAD
+2719 
-2733 DSAAGDNITNVKM
+2733 
-2746 PGFTLGN
+2746 
-2753 IDADVTKVVVTVA
+2753 
-2766 HDGKNQQIELIKNGG
+2766 
-2781 VWRFTPGAA
+2781 
-2790 WTDGDYTLTVK
+2790 
-2801 VEDKA
+2801 
-2806 GNTNYS
+2806 
-2812 APLTVTIDTQTS
+2812 
-2824 IDRIELLNDTG
+2824 
-2835 IVGDNLTNEARPQF
+2835 
-2849 HITVPTD
+2849 
-2856 VNSVQLSLDGGIN
+2856 
-2869 WVNATLTSDGVWEY
+2869 
-2883 IWPTDLVENTYT
+2883 
-2895 LTVKATDVAG
+2895 
-2905 NTATET
+2905 
-2911 LNFIIDTTLSTPT
+2911 
-2924 ITLDSADDS
+2924 
-2933 GTANDNKTNVKT
+2933 
-2945 PGFIIGGIDSDVTQV
+2945 
-2960 VVQVMRD
+2960 
-2967 GHSEEVELTQT
+2967 
-2978 NGQWRF
+2978 
-2984 VPGSAWT
+2984 
-2991 DGDYT
+2991 
-2996 LTVTVKDEAGNIRHS
+2996 
-3011 APLTV
+3011 
-3016 TIDTQITIDHI
+3016 IDHI

-3169 KEVLTATKGA
+3169 KEVLTATKDATGNWSVTPTGTWADGDYTLTVRVEDEAGNEKHSASLTVTVDTQITIDAIELVNDNGIPGDNMTNDAHPQFRVTVPGDVNEVSLSIDGGVTWVKATQSATPGVWNYTWPGTVPDGDYTLNVKATDNAGNTVTETLHFTIDTTLSVPVIVLNSADDTGIQGDNMTNSTQPTFALQHIDDDAVRVTVSVEHGGVTTTFDATKGVGGWSFTPTGAWADGDYTLSVSVEDKAGNTSHSASLTVTVDTQIAINNIELVNDSGIPDDNLTNNVRPHFQVKVPTDVNEVRLSIDGGKTWFNATQSATPGVWDYTWLADVGEGKHTLTVEATDKAGNQTTQKLDFIIDTMLSEPTIVLDSTDDSGTKGDNLTNANKPTFILGNIDADARYVTVEVQYGGTKEVLTATKGA

-3190 WADGDYTL
+3190 WADGDYML

-3322 PTIAMDSRDDTGAIG
+3322 PTITMDSRDDTGAIG

-3348 TIGNIDADAH
+3348 TIGNIDSDAQ

-3404 AGNVRQSTPLVVTV
+3404 AGNVRQSTPLIVTV

-3471 ATQGIEGVW
+3471 AAQGIEGVW

-3612 LTVTVDTQIAIDRIE
+3612 LTVTVDTQIAIDHIE

-3708 ETLNFTIDITLLTPT
+3708 ETLNFTIDITLMTPT

-3841 LTNHDRPVFDIHQV
+3841 LTNHDRPVFDIRQV

-4302 TKTSAELRIEIDTQ
+4302 TKTSAELKIEIDTQ

-4529 NITSVTTPRFVIGN
+4529 NITSVTKPRFVIGN

-4559 YSVTANGNNLWE
+4559 YPVTANGNNLWE

-4897 DVTIDTEVA
+4897 DLTIDTEVA

-5298 DDLITN
+5298 DDLITS

-5380 FIDNPAMVAGSDNG
+5380 FIDNPVMMAGSDNG

-5573 KYSIWVDTHIKVF
+5573 KYSIWVDTHIQVF

-5592 NKSSSKTE
+5592 NKSSSKTD
-5600 WWSNSDLITMRG
+5600 WWSNSSTITMRG
-5612 TGEIGATVSLIV
+5612 MGEIGATVSLIV

-5629 ATAVVAATGRWE
+5629 ATAVVAANGQWE
-5641 LSTDKLPEGTYDISL
+5641 LSTDQLPEGKYDITLS
-5656 VIEDSAGNRWEDVRE
+5656 IEDNAGNRKEEVHE

-5704 QLIITDSEGNTY
+5704 QLIITDSNGNTY

-5999 EPSAAEESVVK
+5999 VPSAAEESVVK
-6010 VTAYSITL
+6010 ETAYSITL

-6047 VSIMFEGEEFTLP
+6047 VSVMFEGEEFTLP

-6085 IDKDNDFLIK
+6085 IDKDDDFLIK

-6112 NVRGKTE
+6112 NARGKTE

>member
-306 DGTYNLEA
+306 DGAYNLEA

-429 TIAPEKP
+429 TIPPEKP

-639 YVVLPNGI
+639 FVVLPNGI

-1029 SPDSDSGISD
+1029 SPDSDSGIAD

-1104 DIAGNKANSAIFD
+1104 DIAGNKANSAVFD

-1178 LSHLNGSWLFIPGN
+1178 LSHLNGSWLFTPGN

-1212 NYSAPLTVVIDTQI
+1212 SYSAPLTVVIDTQI

-1327 IVLDSAD
+1327 IVLNSAD
-1334 DTGIQG
+1334 DTGVQG
-1340 DNMTNSTQ
+1340 DNMTNRTQ

-1476 QSATPGVWDYIWP
+1476 QSATPGAWDYIWP

-1503 TDEAGNKA
+1503 TDKAGNKT
-1511 TQTLDFT
+1511 TQELDFT

-1714 LDFTI
+1714 LDFII
-1719 DTILSEPTITLDSA
+1719 DTLLSEPTITLDSA

-2129 NTDDSGTKGDHLTN
+2129 STDDSGTKGDNLTN

-2318 DTTLSTPVIV
+2318 DTTLSVPVIV
-2328 LDSADDS
+2328 LNSADDT
-2335 GVHGDNMTN
+2335 GVQGDNMTN
-2344 HTQPTFALQHIDD
+2344 STQPTFALQHIDD

-2372 TTFDATKDAGGW
+2372 TTFDATKGVGGW
-2384 TFTPTGAWADGDYT
+2384 SFTPTGAWADGDYT

-2452 TVPTDVNVVRLSID
+2452 KVPTDVN
-2466 GGKTWFN
+2466 
-2473 ATQSA
+2473 
-2478 TPGVWDYI
+2478 
-2486 WPDDVADGGYTLTVE
+2486 E
-2501 ATDEAGNK
+2501 
-2509 ATQTLDFTIDTTL
+2509 
-2522 SVPTLSLDSA
+2522 
-2532 DDSGI
+2532 
-2537 AGDNITNVKTPG
+2537 
-2549 FTLNNIDT
+2549 
-2557 DVSRV
+2557 
-2562 IVEVMHNGI
+2562 
-2571 KQEVPLVQTGGQWRF
+2571 
-2586 APTSDWADGD
+2586 
-2596 YILTVKVE
+2596 
-2604 DRAGNVK
+2604 
-2611 QSAPLTVTVDTH
+2611 
-2623 IAIDRIELV
+2623 
-2632 NDSGIPGDN
+2632 
-2641 LTNEARPHFQV
+2641 
-2652 TVPAD
+2652 
-2657 VNGVRLSI
+2657 
-2665 DGGKTWFD
+2665 
-2673 ATQSA
+2673 
-2678 TSGVWDY
+2678 
-2685 TWLTNV
+2685 
-2691 ANGPHTLMVEASD
+2691 
-2704 KAGNKTTQKLDFTID
+2704 
-2719 TILSEPTITLDSAD
+2719 
-2733 DSAAGDNITNVKM
+2733 
-2746 PGFTLGN
+2746 
-2753 IDADVTKVVVTVA
+2753 
-2766 HDGKNQQIELIKNGG
+2766 
-2781 VWRFTPGAA
+2781 
-2790 WTDGDYTLTVK
+2790 
-2801 VEDKA
+2801 
-2806 GNTNYS
+2806 
-2812 APLTVTIDTQTS
+2812 
-2824 IDRIELLNDTG
+2824 
-2835 IVGDNLTNEARPQF
+2835 
-2849 HITVPTD
+2849 
-2856 VNSVQLSLDGGIN
+2856 
-2869 WVNATLTSDGVWEY
+2869 
-2883 IWPTDLVENTYT
+2883 
-2895 LTVKATDVAG
+2895 
-2905 NTATET
+2905 
-2911 LNFIIDTTLSTPT
+2911 
-2924 ITLDSADDS
+2924 
-2933 GTANDNKTNVKT
+2933 
-2945 PGFIIGGIDSDVTQV
+2945 
-2960 VVQVMRD
+2960 
-2967 GHSEEVELTQT
+2967 
-2978 NGQWRF
+2978 
-2984 VPGSAWT
+2984 
-2991 DGDYT
+2991 
-2996 LTVTVKDEAGNIRHS
+2996 
-3011 APLTV
+3011 
-3016 TIDTQITIDHI
+3016 
-3027 ELVNDS
+3027 
-3033 GIPDDNL
+3033 
-3040 TNNVRPHFQV
+3040 
-3050 TVPTD
+3050 
-3055 VNVVRL
+3055 VRL

-3104 GNKTTQQLDFI
+3104 GNQTTQKLDFI
-3115 IDTLLSEPTIVLDNT
+3115 IDTMLSEPTIVLDST
-3130 DDSGTKGDNLTNVNK
+3130 DDSGTKGDNLTNANK
-3145 PTFLLGNIDADARY
+3145 PTFILGNIDADARY
-3159 VTVEVQHGGT
+3159 VTVEVQYGGT

-3322 PTIAMDSRDDTGAIG
+3322 PTITMDSRDDTGAIG

-3348 TIGNIDADAH
+3348 TIGNIDSDAQ

-3404 AGNVRQSTPLVVTV
+3404 AGNVRQSTPLIVTV

-3471 ATQGIEGVW
+3471 AAQGIEGVW

-3612 LTVTVDTQIAIDRIE
+3612 LTVTVDTQIAIDHIE

-3708 ETLNFTIDITLLTPT
+3708 ETLNFTIDITLMTPT

-3841 LTNHDRPVFDIHQV
+3841 LTNHDRPVFDIRQV

-3997 RVEATDEA
+3997 
-4005 GNIANKDL
+4005 
-4013 VFNIDTNIQVP
+4013 
-4024 TIALDA
+4024 
-4030 GQDTG
+4030 
-4035 ANTADNI
+4035 
-4042 TNISRPTFTI
+4042 
-4052 GNVDP
+4052 
-4057 DVIKVVVTIDGH
+4057 
-4069 DYNATKV
+4069 
-4076 GAGWQFTPGNAI
+4076 
-4088 PDGSYNI
+4088 
-4095 TVTVEDKAGN
+4095 
-4105 TATSK
+4105 
-4110 PLPVVIDTTAEIESV
+4110 
-4125 TLVTDSGDSDVD
+4125 
-4137 NITKV
+4137 
-4142 DKPQFS
+4142 
-4148 IVTADDI
+4148 
-4155 THVRVKIDNAAN
+4155 
-4167 WIELTKGGDGRW
+4167 
-4179 IFNVGSALPDGQH
+4179 
-4192 TLLVDVTDI
+4192 
-4201 AGNVAQETLQF
+4201 
-4212 TIDTTLREPT
+4212 
-4222 IVLDPTHDTGDDT
+4222 
-4235 NDNLTRI
+4235 
-4242 NKPVF
+4242 
-4247 IIGNVDNDVSHI
+4247 
-4259 VVHIDG
+4259 
-4265 RDYTIENT
+4265 
-4273 GGNLTFTPDQPLSDG
+4273 
-4288 QHTISVTVTDIAGN
+4288 
-4302 TKTSAELRIEIDTQ
+4302 
-4316 VQIDSVTLTTDS
+4316 
-4328 GVNDHDNVTN
+4328 
-4338 ATRPSFEIATPDDV
+4338 
-4352 TSVLVSFDGVNWTPI
+4352 
-4367 SKNAAGQWEFTAGS
+4367 
-4381 ALPDGHYTL
+4381 
-4390 HVQATDRAGNT
+4390 
-4401 ANSTLGFTVDT
+4401 
-4412 QIDGLSVV
+4412 
-4420 MLDDAGKDS
+4420 
-4429 TDGITNITSP
+4429 
-4439 RFEISAREPLQ
+4439 
-4450 SVTVIL
+4450 
-4456 NGKSSTLTQG
+4456 
-4466 AGNKWL
+4466 
-4472 FTPDTPLVDGTY
+4472 
-4484 KIEIV
+4484 
-4489 AEDIAG
+4489 
-4495 NKISK
+4495 
-4500 EVSFTID
+4500 
-4507 TIVSDPSI
+4507 
-4515 DLLDADDTGESAVD
+4515 
-4529 NITSVTTPRFVIGN
+4529 
-4543 VPADID
+4543 
-4549 TVVIRINGVS
+4549 
-4559 YSVTANGNNLWE
+4559 
-4571 FQVPVALN
+4571 
-4579 DGVYEAVVVFRDIAG
+4579 
-4594 NTSETKLPFTIDT
+4594 
-4607 TTSVSVRM
+4607 
-4615 EPASDTGNSNSD
+4615 
-4627 NLTNKQNPK
+4627 
-4636 FEGTAEPNAKL
+4636 
-4647 VITIV
+4647 
-4652 DDKSGR
+4652 
-4658 EVLKQTITV
+4658 
-4667 GADGNWSVTPNIL
+4667 
-4680 PDGMYTINVVATDVA
+4680 
-4695 GNTAQTQER
+4695 
-4704 FTIDTVTIDPTIRL
+4704 
-4718 SDPSIDDQ
+4718 
-4726 HEATSLRPEFK
+4726 
-4737 GFAEAFSTI
+4737 
-4746 MIQWDGKV
+4746 
-4754 VGSAN
+4754 
-4759 ANANGEW
+4759 
-4766 SWTPPSVL
+4766 
-4774 APGSYV
+4774 
-4780 VSIVAKDKAGNESS
+4780 
-4794 QVDFP
+4794 
-4799 VVIPVIDVTPPTIK
+4799 
-4813 LSEESDSGALGDFTT
+4813 
-4828 NNKTPTLI
+4828 
-4836 GSTLPNTIVSIYVDG
+4836 
-4851 VKVGEATADT
+4851 
-4861 AGRYTFQLSEM
+4861 
-4872 KDGHYVVQ
+4872 
-4880 VGIVNPRDNSE
+4880 
-4891 LRSTAV
+4891 
-4897 DVTIDTEVA
+4897 
-4906 ELVWNI
+4906 
-4912 SGMHEGGYINTVTPE
+4912 
-4927 IGGTSEPN
+4927 
-4935 SKITIFVNGVEKAI
+4935 
-4949 AYTTGAGHWGV
+4949 
-4960 VLPALGNDG
+4960 
-4969 NYELTFKVEDV
+4969 
-4980 AGNIREFGPQNVILD
+4980 
-4995 TVISPLTVVLREA
+4995 
-5008 DDSGKV
+5008 
-5014 GDWITN
+5014 
-5020 KSHVTIDGTAEA
+5020 
-5032 GSTLTIRNPQGV
+5032 
-5044 VIATLVVGNDGRW
+5044 
-5057 SAELD
+5057 
-5062 LREGSNAFVVVS
+5062 
-5074 EDKAGNS
+5074 
-5081 QQKEILIEHDTQ
+5081 
-5093 IEISDISLS
+5093 
-5102 RDTNSGDKYDLITN
+5102 
-5116 NKSPVLVAMTDPGA
+5116 
-5130 TVQVY
+5130 
-5135 INGVLQG
+5135 
-5142 TVEASSS
+5142 
-5149 GNISYTMPA
+5149 
-5158 NSADGEYQVQF
+5158 
-5169 VATDTAGNRVE
+5169 
-5180 SAITTVTIDSQIA
+5180 
-5193 VFDIDEDSLP
+5193 
-5203 ALSNNRALSVSGVGE
+5203 
-5218 AGSQVSIFVDGKLVN
+5218 
-5233 VVMVEADGTWRAPI
+5233 
-5247 LLQDDGTFNI
+5247 
-5257 HFSITD
+5257 
-5263 VAGNTEVS
+5263 
-5271 KDYSVDVD
+5271 
-5279 SSTDFPTLNLED
+5279 
-5291 ASNSGSL
+5291 
-5298 DDLITN
+5298 
-5304 HNKPVLVG
+5304 
-5312 TAEAGATIHI
+5312 
-5322 YVDEKIVANVL
+5322 
-5333 VLEDGTWSYQFD
+5333 
-5345 NALKDGEYSIRV
+5345 
-5357 VAEDP
+5357 
-5362 AGNTAESPRLLVT
+5362 
-5375 IDTST
+5375 
-5380 FIDNPAMVAGSDNG
+5380 
-5394 IFSNDSITSQT
+5394 
-5405 RPTFSIF
+5405 
-5412 GEMNQSVQIFIDGV
+5412 
-5426 LVDTITVT
+5426 
-5434 DRNQV
+5434 
-5439 YRPESPLGDG
+5439 
-5449 SHSIYYVITDKAG
+5449 
-5462 NTATSK
+5462 
-5468 TLNFTIDTFNTTPVA
+5468 
-5483 IDSIG
+5483 
-5488 GQTLAEMTGSDG
+5488 
-5500 KIYITDTTRNLL
+5500 
-5512 FSGSAEPNSKIEI
+5512 
-5525 IINGLNV
+5525 
-5532 GEVWVN
+5532 
-5538 EKGHW
+5538 
-5543 QMPVNPLYFTE
+5543 
-5554 GQLDITVKSTD
+5554 
-5565 RAGNVNQE
+5565 
-5573 KYSIWVDTHIKVF
+5573 
-5586 TSELDD
+5586 
-5592 NKSSSKTE
+5592 
-5600 WWSNSDLITMRG
+5600 
-5612 TGEIGATVSLIV
+5612 
-5624 AGVTL
+5624 
-5629 ATAVVAATGRWE
+5629 
-5641 LSTDKLPEGTYDISL
+5641 
-5656 VIEDSAGNRWEDVRE
+5656 
-5671 IFIDRTPPNAPVV
+5671 
-5684 TYSDIVND
+5684 
-5692 LIIMQ
+5692 
-5697 GTAEAKS
+5697 
-5704 QLIITDSEGNTY
+5704 
-5716 TLTVPDNG
+5716 
-5724 KWSMAIPY
+5724 
-5732 PSEGKFTITS
+5732 
-5742 VDAIGNRSDDVPL
+5742 
-5755 DIMKEVP
+5755 
-5762 VISLSPDS
+5762 
-5770 DSGTVGDNITRD
+5770 
-5782 KQPTFIIGNLESDVV
+5782 
-5797 VVQVDINGTVYN
+5797 
-5809 AEKNADGVWFFTP
+5809 
-5822 GTPLADGSYTISV
+5822 
-5835 IASDA
+5835 
-5840 AGNQKNSLPI
+5840 
-5850 TVTIDSTLT
+5850 
-5859 VPEIAL
+5859 
-5865 AAGEDN
+5865 
-5871 GASDSD
+5871 
-5877 NVTNH
+5877 
-5882 TQPKFTLQHIDADV
+5882 
-5896 TGVTVNV
+5896 
-5903 THNGV
+5903 
-5908 TDIYQATQGA
+5908 
-5918 DGWTFTPPAAWNDG
+5918 
-5932 NYTLSVTVVDR
+5932 
-5943 AGNSQQSASLAVTV
+5943 
-5957 DSTVTVTA
+5957 
-5965 DSQHD
+5965 
-5970 DASDDATATAVTPP
+5970 
-5984 ESETVNAESATHLRT
+5984 
-5999 EPSAAEESVVK
+5999 
-6010 VTAYSITL
+6010 
-6018 LNADSG
+6018 
-6024 DEIDRSISQTPS
+6024 
-6036 FEISVPENIVN
+6036 
-6047 VSIMFEGEEFTLP
+6047 
-6060 ITNQKAIFEVPL
+6060 
-6072 SLEDGEYTMDVKF
+6072 
-6085 IDKDNDFLIK
+6085 
-6095 EKTFSVDHSS
+6095 
-6105 ADIVNAM
+6105 
-6112 NVRGKTE
+6112 
-6119 DDINDSPSTSSV
+6119 
-6131 GHNNNGAIDVF
+6131 
-6142 AVNEVTLPVDNQE
+6142 
-6155 EHA
+6155 

>member
-538 ETTNDSGIVGDNVTN
+538 ETTDDSGIVGDNVTN

-600 GINNLTFTVEDVAG
+600 GVNNLTFTVEDVAG
-614 NKKDFSFSYVIDTI
+614 NKKDFSFSYVIDTV

-639 YVVLPNGI
+639 FVVLPNGI

-1029 SPDSDSGISD
+1029 SPDSDSGIAD

-1104 DIAGNKANSAIFD
+1104 DIAGNKANSAVFD

-1178 LSHLNGSWLFIPGN
+1178 LSHLNGSWLFTPGN

-1212 NYSAPLTVVIDTQI
+1212 SYSAPLTVVIDTQI

-1377 ATKGTGGWTFTP
+1377 ATKGTGGWSFTP
-1389 PTSWADGDYT
+1389 TGAWADGDYT

-1436 GIPDDNL
+1436 GIPNDNL

-1476 QSATPGVWDYIWP
+1476 QSATPGAWDYIWP

-1503 TDEAGNKA
+1503 TDKAGNKT
-1511 TQTLDFT
+1511 TQELDFT

-1880 VWEYIWPTDLVE
+1880 VWEYIWPTDLIE

-2015 TVTIDTQITIDHIEL
+2015 TVTIDTQI
-2030 VNDSGIPDDN
+2030 
-2040 LTNNVRPH
+2040 
-2048 FQVTVPTDV
+2048 
-2057 NVVRLS
+2057 
-2063 IDGGKTWFNATQ
+2063 A
-2075 SATPGVWDYTWLADV
+2075 
-2090 GEGKHTLT
+2090 
-2098 VEATDKAGNK
+2098 
-2108 TTQQLDF
+2108 
-2115 IIDTL
+2115 
-2120 LSEPTIVLD
+2120 
-2129 NTDDSGTKGDHLTN
+2129 
-2143 VNKPTFLLGNIDADA
+2143 
-2158 RYVTVEVQHG
+2158 
-2168 GTKEVL
+2168 
-2174 TATKDATG
+2174 
-2182 NWSVTPTGTW
+2182 
-2192 ADGDYT
+2192 
-2198 LTVRVEDEAGNEKH
+2198 
-2212 SASLTVTVD
+2212 
-2221 TQITIDV
+2221 
-2228 IELVNDNGIPGD
+2228 
-2240 NMTNDA
+2240 
-2246 HPQFRVTVPGDV
+2246 
-2258 NEVSLSIDGGVTWV
+2258 
-2272 KATQSATP
+2272 
-2280 GVWNYT
+2280 
-2286 WPGTVP
+2286 
-2292 DGDYTLNVKATDNAG
+2292 
-2307 NTVTETLHFTI
+2307 
-2318 DTTLSTPVIV
+2318 
-2328 LDSADDS
+2328 
-2335 GVHGDNMTN
+2335 
-2344 HTQPTFALQHIDD
+2344 
-2357 DAVRVTVSVE
+2357 
-2367 HGGVT
+2367 
-2372 TTFDATKDAGGW
+2372 
-2384 TFTPTGAWADGDYT
+2384 
-2398 LSVSVE
+2398 
-2404 DKAGNT
+2404 
-2410 SHSASLTVTVDTQ
+2410 
-2423 IAINNIELVNDSGIP
+2423 
-2438 DDNLTNNVRPHFQV
+2438 
-2452 TVPTDVNVVRLSID
+2452 
-2466 GGKTWFN
+2466 
-2473 ATQSA
+2473 
-2478 TPGVWDYI
+2478 
-2486 WPDDVADGGYTLTVE
+2486 
-2501 ATDEAGNK
+2501 
-2509 ATQTLDFTIDTTL
+2509 
-2522 SVPTLSLDSA
+2522 
-2532 DDSGI
+2532 
-2537 AGDNITNVKTPG
+2537 
-2549 FTLNNIDT
+2549 
-2557 DVSRV
+2557 
-2562 IVEVMHNGI
+2562 
-2571 KQEVPLVQTGGQWRF
+2571 
-2586 APTSDWADGD
+2586 
-2596 YILTVKVE
+2596 
-2604 DRAGNVK
+2604 
-2611 QSAPLTVTVDTH
+2611 
-2623 IAIDRIELV
+2623 
-2632 NDSGIPGDN
+2632 
-2641 LTNEARPHFQV
+2641 
-2652 TVPAD
+2652 
-2657 VNGVRLSI
+2657 
-2665 DGGKTWFD
+2665 
-2673 ATQSA
+2673 
-2678 TSGVWDY
+2678 
-2685 TWLTNV
+2685 
-2691 ANGPHTLMVEASD
+2691 
-2704 KAGNKTTQKLDFTID
+2704 
-2719 TILSEPTITLDSAD
+2719 
-2733 DSAAGDNITNVKM
+2733 
-2746 PGFTLGN
+2746 
-2753 IDADVTKVVVTVA
+2753 
-2766 HDGKNQQIELIKNGG
+2766 
-2781 VWRFTPGAA
+2781 
-2790 WTDGDYTLTVK
+2790 
-2801 VEDKA
+2801 
-2806 GNTNYS
+2806 
-2812 APLTVTIDTQTS
+2812 
-2824 IDRIELLNDTG
+2824 
-2835 IVGDNLTNEARPQF
+2835 
-2849 HITVPTD
+2849 
-2856 VNSVQLSLDGGIN
+2856 
-2869 WVNATLTSDGVWEY
+2869 
-2883 IWPTDLVENTYT
+2883 
-2895 LTVKATDVAG
+2895 
-2905 NTATET
+2905 
-2911 LNFIIDTTLSTPT
+2911 
-2924 ITLDSADDS
+2924 
-2933 GTANDNKTNVKT
+2933 
-2945 PGFIIGGIDSDVTQV
+2945 
-2960 VVQVMRD
+2960 
-2967 GHSEEVELTQT
+2967 
-2978 NGQWRF
+2978 
-2984 VPGSAWT
+2984 
-2991 DGDYT
+2991 
-2996 LTVTVKDEAGNIRHS
+2996 
-3011 APLTV
+3011 
-3016 TIDTQITIDHI
+3016 IDHI

-3159 VTVEVQHGGT
+3159 VTVEVQHGGTKEVLTATKDATGNWSVTPTGTWADGDYTLTVRVEDEAGNEKHSASLTVTVDTQITIDAIELVNDNGIPGDNMTNDAHPQFRVTVPGDVNEVSLSIDGGVTWVKATQSATPGVWNYTWPGTVPDGDYTLNVKATDNAGNTVTETLHFTIDTTLSVPVIVLNSADDTGVQGDNMTNSTQPTFALQHIDDDAVRVTVSVEHGGVTTTFDATKGTGGWSFTPTGAWADGDYTLSVSVEDKAGNTSHSASLTVTVDTQIAINNIELVNDSGIPDDNLTNNVRPHFQVKVPTDVNEVRLSIDGGKTWFNATQSATPGVWDYTWLADVGEGKHTLTVEATDKAGNQTTQKLDFIIDTMLSEPTIVLDSTDDSGTKGDNLTNANKPTFILGNIDADARYVTVEVQYGGT

-3322 PTIAMDSRDDTGAIG
+3322 PTITMDSRDDTGAIG

-3348 TIGNIDADAH
+3348 TIGNIDSDAQ

-3404 AGNVRQSTPLVVTV
+3404 AGNVRQSTPLIVTV

-3471 ATQGIEGVW
+3471 AAQGIEGVW

-3612 LTVTVDTQIAIDRIE
+3612 LTVTVDTQIAIDHIE

-3708 ETLNFTIDITLLTPT
+3708 ETLNFTIDITLMTPT

-3841 LTNHDRPVFDIHQV
+3841 LTNHDRPVFDIRQV

-4302 TKTSAELRIEIDTQ
+4302 TKTSAELKIEIDTQ

-4529 NITSVTTPRFVIGN
+4529 NITSVTKPRFVIGN

-4559 YSVTANGNNLWE
+4559 YPVTANGNNLWE

-4828 NNKTPTLI
+4828 NNKTPTLV
-4836 GSTLPNTIVSIYVDG
+4836 GNTLPNAIVSIYVDG

-4969 NYELTFKVEDV
+4969 NYVLTFKVEDV

-5032 GSTLTIRNPQGV
+5032 GSTLTIRSPQGV

-5081 QQKEILIEHDTQ
+5081 QQKDILIEHDTQ

-5405 RPTFSIF
+5405 RPTFSIS

-5573 KYSIWVDTHIKVF
+5573 KYSIWVDTHIQVF

-5592 NKSSSKTE
+5592 NKSSSKTD
-5600 WWSNSDLITMRG
+5600 WWSNSSTITMRG
-5612 TGEIGATVSLIV
+5612 MGEIGATVSLIV

-5629 ATAVVAATGRWE
+5629 ATAVVAANGQWE
-5641 LSTDKLPEGTYDISL
+5641 LSTDQLPEGKYDITLS
-5656 VIEDSAGNRWEDVRE
+5656 IEDNAGNRKEEVHE

-5704 QLIITDSEGNTY
+5704 QLIITDSNGNTY

-5742 VDAIGNRSDDVPL
+5742 VDAIGNRSDDVSL

-5871 GASDSD
+5871 GVSDSD

-5908 TDIYQATQGA
+5908 TDTYQATQGA

-5932 NYTLSVTVVDR
+5932 TYTLSVTVVDR

-5999 EPSAAEESVVK
+5999 VPSAAEESVVK
-6010 VTAYSITL
+6010 ETAYSITL

-6112 NVRGKTE
+6112 NARGKTE

>member
-1192 TWADGSYTLTVKV
+1192 MWADGSYTLTVKV

-2129 NTDDSGTKGDHLTN
+2129 STDDSGTKGDHLTN

-2423 IAINNIELVNDSGIP
+2423 IAINN
-2438 DDNLTNNVRPHFQV
+2438 
-2452 TVPTDVNVVRLSID
+2452 
-2466 GGKTWFN
+2466 
-2473 ATQSA
+2473 
-2478 TPGVWDYI
+2478 
-2486 WPDDVADGGYTLTVE
+2486 
-2501 ATDEAGNK
+2501 
-2509 ATQTLDFTIDTTL
+2509 
-2522 SVPTLSLDSA
+2522 
-2532 DDSGI
+2532 
-2537 AGDNITNVKTPG
+2537 
-2549 FTLNNIDT
+2549 
-2557 DVSRV
+2557 
-2562 IVEVMHNGI
+2562 
-2571 KQEVPLVQTGGQWRF
+2571 
-2586 APTSDWADGD
+2586 
-2596 YILTVKVE
+2596 
-2604 DRAGNVK
+2604 
-2611 QSAPLTVTVDTH
+2611 
-2623 IAIDRIELV
+2623 
-2632 NDSGIPGDN
+2632 
-2641 LTNEARPHFQV
+2641 
-2652 TVPAD
+2652 
-2657 VNGVRLSI
+2657 
-2665 DGGKTWFD
+2665 
-2673 ATQSA
+2673 
-2678 TSGVWDY
+2678 
-2685 TWLTNV
+2685 
-2691 ANGPHTLMVEASD
+2691 
-2704 KAGNKTTQKLDFTID
+2704 
-2719 TILSEPTITLDSAD
+2719 
-2733 DSAAGDNITNVKM
+2733 
-2746 PGFTLGN
+2746 
-2753 IDADVTKVVVTVA
+2753 
-2766 HDGKNQQIELIKNGG
+2766 
-2781 VWRFTPGAA
+2781 
-2790 WTDGDYTLTVK
+2790 
-2801 VEDKA
+2801 
-2806 GNTNYS
+2806 
-2812 APLTVTIDTQTS
+2812 
-2824 IDRIELLNDTG
+2824 
-2835 IVGDNLTNEARPQF
+2835 
-2849 HITVPTD
+2849 
-2856 VNSVQLSLDGGIN
+2856 
-2869 WVNATLTSDGVWEY
+2869 
-2883 IWPTDLVENTYT
+2883 
-2895 LTVKATDVAG
+2895 
-2905 NTATET
+2905 
-2911 LNFIIDTTLSTPT
+2911 
-2924 ITLDSADDS
+2924 
-2933 GTANDNKTNVKT
+2933 
-2945 PGFIIGGIDSDVTQV
+2945 
-2960 VVQVMRD
+2960 
-2967 GHSEEVELTQT
+2967 
-2978 NGQWRF
+2978 
-2984 VPGSAWT
+2984 
-2991 DGDYT
+2991 
-2996 LTVTVKDEAGNIRHS
+2996 
-3011 APLTV
+3011 
-3016 TIDTQITIDHI
+3016 I

-4559 YSVTANGNNLWE
+4559 YPVTANGNNLWE

>member
-2129 NTDDSGTKGDHLTN
+2129 STDDSGTKGDHLTN

-2423 IAINNIELVNDSGIP
+2423 IAINN
-2438 DDNLTNNVRPHFQV
+2438 
-2452 TVPTDVNVVRLSID
+2452 
-2466 GGKTWFN
+2466 
-2473 ATQSA
+2473 
-2478 TPGVWDYI
+2478 
-2486 WPDDVADGGYTLTVE
+2486 
-2501 ATDEAGNK
+2501 
-2509 ATQTLDFTIDTTL
+2509 
-2522 SVPTLSLDSA
+2522 
-2532 DDSGI
+2532 
-2537 AGDNITNVKTPG
+2537 
-2549 FTLNNIDT
+2549 
-2557 DVSRV
+2557 
-2562 IVEVMHNGI
+2562 
-2571 KQEVPLVQTGGQWRF
+2571 
-2586 APTSDWADGD
+2586 
-2596 YILTVKVE
+2596 
-2604 DRAGNVK
+2604 
-2611 QSAPLTVTVDTH
+2611 
-2623 IAIDRIELV
+2623 
-2632 NDSGIPGDN
+2632 
-2641 LTNEARPHFQV
+2641 
-2652 TVPAD
+2652 
-2657 VNGVRLSI
+2657 
-2665 DGGKTWFD
+2665 
-2673 ATQSA
+2673 
-2678 TSGVWDY
+2678 
-2685 TWLTNV
+2685 
-2691 ANGPHTLMVEASD
+2691 
-2704 KAGNKTTQKLDFTID
+2704 
-2719 TILSEPTITLDSAD
+2719 
-2733 DSAAGDNITNVKM
+2733 
-2746 PGFTLGN
+2746 
-2753 IDADVTKVVVTVA
+2753 
-2766 HDGKNQQIELIKNGG
+2766 
-2781 VWRFTPGAA
+2781 
-2790 WTDGDYTLTVK
+2790 
-2801 VEDKA
+2801 
-2806 GNTNYS
+2806 
-2812 APLTVTIDTQTS
+2812 
-2824 IDRIELLNDTG
+2824 
-2835 IVGDNLTNEARPQF
+2835 
-2849 HITVPTD
+2849 
-2856 VNSVQLSLDGGIN
+2856 
-2869 WVNATLTSDGVWEY
+2869 
-2883 IWPTDLVENTYT
+2883 
-2895 LTVKATDVAG
+2895 
-2905 NTATET
+2905 
-2911 LNFIIDTTLSTPT
+2911 
-2924 ITLDSADDS
+2924 
-2933 GTANDNKTNVKT
+2933 
-2945 PGFIIGGIDSDVTQV
+2945 
-2960 VVQVMRD
+2960 
-2967 GHSEEVELTQT
+2967 
-2978 NGQWRF
+2978 
-2984 VPGSAWT
+2984 
-2991 DGDYT
+2991 
-2996 LTVTVKDEAGNIRHS
+2996 
-3011 APLTV
+3011 
-3016 TIDTQITIDHI
+3016 I

-3915 FEVRIDTTTTINN
+3915 FEVCIDTTTTINN

-4559 YSVTANGNNLWE
+4559 YPVTANGNNLWE

>member
-429 TIAPEKP
+429 TIPPEKP

-639 YVVLPNGI
+639 FVVLPNGI

-1029 SPDSDSGISD
+1029 SPDSDSGIAD

-1104 DIAGNKANSAIFD
+1104 DIAGNKANSAVFD

-1178 LSHLNGSWLFIPGN
+1178 LSHLNGSWLFTPGN

-1212 NYSAPLTVVIDTQI
+1212 SYSAPLTVVIDTQI

-1327 IVLDSAD
+1327 IVLNSAD
-1334 DTGIQG
+1334 DTGVQG
-1340 DNMTNSTQ
+1340 DNMTNRTQ

-1476 QSATPGVWDYIWP
+1476 QSATPGAWDYIWP

-1503 TDEAGNKA
+1503 TDKAGNKT
-1511 TQTLDFT
+1511 TQELDFT

-1614 APLTVTVDTHIAID
+1614 APLTVTVDTHIVID

-1714 LDFTI
+1714 LDFII
-1719 DTILSEPTITLDSA
+1719 DTLLSEPTITLDSA

-2129 NTDDSGTKGDHLTN
+2129 STDDSGTKGDNLTN

-2318 DTTLSTPVIV
+2318 DTTLSVPVIV
-2328 LDSADDS
+2328 LNSADDT
-2335 GVHGDNMTN
+2335 GVQGDNMTN
-2344 HTQPTFALQHIDD
+2344 STQPTFALQHIDD

-2372 TTFDATKDAGGW
+2372 TTFDATKGVGGW
-2384 TFTPTGAWADGDYT
+2384 SFTPTGAWADGDYT

-2452 TVPTDVNVVRLSID
+2452 KVPTDVN
-2466 GGKTWFN
+2466 
-2473 ATQSA
+2473 
-2478 TPGVWDYI
+2478 
-2486 WPDDVADGGYTLTVE
+2486 E
-2501 ATDEAGNK
+2501 
-2509 ATQTLDFTIDTTL
+2509 
-2522 SVPTLSLDSA
+2522 
-2532 DDSGI
+2532 
-2537 AGDNITNVKTPG
+2537 
-2549 FTLNNIDT
+2549 
-2557 DVSRV
+2557 
-2562 IVEVMHNGI
+2562 
-2571 KQEVPLVQTGGQWRF
+2571 
-2586 APTSDWADGD
+2586 
-2596 YILTVKVE
+2596 
-2604 DRAGNVK
+2604 
-2611 QSAPLTVTVDTH
+2611 
-2623 IAIDRIELV
+2623 
-2632 NDSGIPGDN
+2632 
-2641 LTNEARPHFQV
+2641 
-2652 TVPAD
+2652 
-2657 VNGVRLSI
+2657 
-2665 DGGKTWFD
+2665 
-2673 ATQSA
+2673 
-2678 TSGVWDY
+2678 
-2685 TWLTNV
+2685 
-2691 ANGPHTLMVEASD
+2691 
-2704 KAGNKTTQKLDFTID
+2704 
-2719 TILSEPTITLDSAD
+2719 
-2733 DSAAGDNITNVKM
+2733 
-2746 PGFTLGN
+2746 
-2753 IDADVTKVVVTVA
+2753 
-2766 HDGKNQQIELIKNGG
+2766 
-2781 VWRFTPGAA
+2781 
-2790 WTDGDYTLTVK
+2790 
-2801 VEDKA
+2801 
-2806 GNTNYS
+2806 
-2812 APLTVTIDTQTS
+2812 
-2824 IDRIELLNDTG
+2824 
-2835 IVGDNLTNEARPQF
+2835 
-2849 HITVPTD
+2849 
-2856 VNSVQLSLDGGIN
+2856 
-2869 WVNATLTSDGVWEY
+2869 
-2883 IWPTDLVENTYT
+2883 
-2895 LTVKATDVAG
+2895 
-2905 NTATET
+2905 
-2911 LNFIIDTTLSTPT
+2911 
-2924 ITLDSADDS
+2924 
-2933 GTANDNKTNVKT
+2933 
-2945 PGFIIGGIDSDVTQV
+2945 
-2960 VVQVMRD
+2960 
-2967 GHSEEVELTQT
+2967 
-2978 NGQWRF
+2978 
-2984 VPGSAWT
+2984 
-2991 DGDYT
+2991 
-2996 LTVTVKDEAGNIRHS
+2996 
-3011 APLTV
+3011 
-3016 TIDTQITIDHI
+3016 
-3027 ELVNDS
+3027 
-3033 GIPDDNL
+3033 
-3040 TNNVRPHFQV
+3040 
-3050 TVPTD
+3050 
-3055 VNVVRL
+3055 VRL

-3104 GNKTTQQLDFI
+3104 GNQTTQKLDFI
-3115 IDTLLSEPTIVLDNT
+3115 IDTMLSEPTIVLDST
-3130 DDSGTKGDNLTNVNK
+3130 DDSGTKGDNLTNANK
-3145 PTFLLGNIDADARY
+3145 PTFILGNIDADARY
-3159 VTVEVQHGGT
+3159 VTVEVQYGGT

-3322 PTIAMDSRDDTGAIG
+3322 PTITMDSRDDTGAIG

-3348 TIGNIDADAH
+3348 TIGNIDSDAQ

-3404 AGNVRQSTPLVVTV
+3404 AGNVRQSTPLIVTV

-3471 ATQGIEGVW
+3471 AAQGIEGVW

-3612 LTVTVDTQIAIDRIE
+3612 LTVTVDTQIAIDHIE

-3708 ETLNFTIDITLLTPT
+3708 ETLNFTIDITLMTPT

-3841 LTNHDRPVFDIHQV
+3841 LTNHDRPVFDIRQV

-4302 TKTSAELRIEIDTQ
+4302 TKTSAELKIEIDTQ

-4529 NITSVTTPRFVIGN
+4529 NITSVTKPRFVIGN

-4559 YSVTANGNNLWE
+4559 YPVTANGNNLWE

-4828 NNKTPTLI
+4828 NNKTPTLV
-4836 GSTLPNTIVSIYVDG
+4836 GNTLPNAIVSIYVDG

-4969 NYELTFKVEDV
+4969 NYVLTFKVEDV

-5032 GSTLTIRNPQGV
+5032 GSTLTIRSPQGV

-5081 QQKEILIEHDTQ
+5081 QQKDILIEHDTQ

-5345 NALKDGEYSIRV
+5345 NVLKDGEYSIRV

-5405 RPTFSIF
+5405 RPTFSIS

-5573 KYSIWVDTHIKVF
+5573 KYSIWVDTHIQVF

-5592 NKSSSKTE
+5592 NKSSSKTD
-5600 WWSNSDLITMRG
+5600 WWSNSSTITMRG
-5612 TGEIGATVSLIV
+5612 MGEIGATVSLIV

-5629 ATAVVAATGRWE
+5629 ATAVVAANGQWE
-5641 LSTDKLPEGTYDISL
+5641 LSTDQLPEGKYDITLS
-5656 VIEDSAGNRWEDVRE
+5656 IEDNAGNRKEEVHE

-5704 QLIITDSEGNTY
+5704 QLIITDSNGNTY

-5742 VDAIGNRSDDVPL
+5742 VDAIGNRSDDVSL

-5871 GASDSD
+5871 GVSDSD

-5908 TDIYQATQGA
+5908 TDTYQATQGA

-5932 NYTLSVTVVDR
+5932 TYTLSVTVVDR

-5999 EPSAAEESVVK
+5999 VPSAAEESVVK
-6010 VTAYSITL
+6010 ETAYSITL

-6112 NVRGKTE
+6112 NARGKTE

>member
-429 TIAPEKP
+429 TIPPEKP

-446 GIKNDNIT
+446 GIKNDNVT

-538 ETTNDSGIVGDNVTN
+538 ETTDDSGIVGDNVTN

-600 GINNLTFTVEDVAG
+600 GVNNLTFTVEDVAG
-614 NKKDFSFSYVIDTI
+614 NKKDFSFSYVIDTV

-639 YVVLPNGI
+639 FVVLPNGI

-1029 SPDSDSGISD
+1029 SPDSDSGIAD

-1104 DIAGNKANSAIFD
+1104 DIAGNKANSAVFD

-1178 LSHLNGSWLFIPGN
+1178 LSHLNGSWLFTPGN

-1212 NYSAPLTVVIDTQI
+1212 SYSAPLTVVIDTQI

-1327 IVLDSAD
+1327 IVLNSAD
-1334 DTGIQG
+1334 DTGVQG
-1340 DNMTNSTQ
+1340 DNMTNRTQ

-1436 GIPDDNL
+1436 GIPNDNL

-1476 QSATPGVWDYIWP
+1476 QSATTGVWDYIWP

-1701 EASDKAGNKTTQK
+1701 EATDKAGNKTTQK
-1714 LDFTI
+1714 LDFII
-1719 DTILSEPTITLDSA
+1719 DTLLSEPTITLDSA

-2015 TVTIDTQITIDHIEL
+2015 TVTIDTQI
-2030 VNDSGIPDDN
+2030 
-2040 LTNNVRPH
+2040 
-2048 FQVTVPTDV
+2048 
-2057 NVVRLS
+2057 
-2063 IDGGKTWFNATQ
+2063 A
-2075 SATPGVWDYTWLADV
+2075 
-2090 GEGKHTLT
+2090 
-2098 VEATDKAGNK
+2098 
-2108 TTQQLDF
+2108 
-2115 IIDTL
+2115 
-2120 LSEPTIVLD
+2120 
-2129 NTDDSGTKGDHLTN
+2129 
-2143 VNKPTFLLGNIDADA
+2143 
-2158 RYVTVEVQHG
+2158 
-2168 GTKEVL
+2168 
-2174 TATKDATG
+2174 
-2182 NWSVTPTGTW
+2182 
-2192 ADGDYT
+2192 
-2198 LTVRVEDEAGNEKH
+2198 
-2212 SASLTVTVD
+2212 
-2221 TQITIDV
+2221 
-2228 IELVNDNGIPGD
+2228 
-2240 NMTNDA
+2240 
-2246 HPQFRVTVPGDV
+2246 
-2258 NEVSLSIDGGVTWV
+2258 
-2272 KATQSATP
+2272 
-2280 GVWNYT
+2280 
-2286 WPGTVP
+2286 
-2292 DGDYTLNVKATDNAG
+2292 
-2307 NTVTETLHFTI
+2307 
-2318 DTTLSTPVIV
+2318 
-2328 LDSADDS
+2328 
-2335 GVHGDNMTN
+2335 
-2344 HTQPTFALQHIDD
+2344 
-2357 DAVRVTVSVE
+2357 
-2367 HGGVT
+2367 
-2372 TTFDATKDAGGW
+2372 
-2384 TFTPTGAWADGDYT
+2384 
-2398 LSVSVE
+2398 
-2404 DKAGNT
+2404 
-2410 SHSASLTVTVDTQ
+2410 
-2423 IAINNIELVNDSGIP
+2423 
-2438 DDNLTNNVRPHFQV
+2438 
-2452 TVPTDVNVVRLSID
+2452 
-2466 GGKTWFN
+2466 
-2473 ATQSA
+2473 
-2478 TPGVWDYI
+2478 
-2486 WPDDVADGGYTLTVE
+2486 
-2501 ATDEAGNK
+2501 
-2509 ATQTLDFTIDTTL
+2509 
-2522 SVPTLSLDSA
+2522 
-2532 DDSGI
+2532 
-2537 AGDNITNVKTPG
+2537 
-2549 FTLNNIDT
+2549 
-2557 DVSRV
+2557 
-2562 IVEVMHNGI
+2562 
-2571 KQEVPLVQTGGQWRF
+2571 
-2586 APTSDWADGD
+2586 
-2596 YILTVKVE
+2596 
-2604 DRAGNVK
+2604 
-2611 QSAPLTVTVDTH
+2611 
-2623 IAIDRIELV
+2623 
-2632 NDSGIPGDN
+2632 
-2641 LTNEARPHFQV
+2641 
-2652 TVPAD
+2652 
-2657 VNGVRLSI
+2657 
-2665 DGGKTWFD
+2665 
-2673 ATQSA
+2673 
-2678 TSGVWDY
+2678 
-2685 TWLTNV
+2685 
-2691 ANGPHTLMVEASD
+2691 
-2704 KAGNKTTQKLDFTID
+2704 
-2719 TILSEPTITLDSAD
+2719 
-2733 DSAAGDNITNVKM
+2733 
-2746 PGFTLGN
+2746 
-2753 IDADVTKVVVTVA
+2753 
-2766 HDGKNQQIELIKNGG
+2766 
-2781 VWRFTPGAA
+2781 
-2790 WTDGDYTLTVK
+2790 
-2801 VEDKA
+2801 
-2806 GNTNYS
+2806 
-2812 APLTVTIDTQTS
+2812 
-2824 IDRIELLNDTG
+2824 
-2835 IVGDNLTNEARPQF
+2835 
-2849 HITVPTD
+2849 
-2856 VNSVQLSLDGGIN
+2856 
-2869 WVNATLTSDGVWEY
+2869 
-2883 IWPTDLVENTYT
+2883 
-2895 LTVKATDVAG
+2895 
-2905 NTATET
+2905 
-2911 LNFIIDTTLSTPT
+2911 
-2924 ITLDSADDS
+2924 
-2933 GTANDNKTNVKT
+2933 
-2945 PGFIIGGIDSDVTQV
+2945 
-2960 VVQVMRD
+2960 
-2967 GHSEEVELTQT
+2967 
-2978 NGQWRF
+2978 
-2984 VPGSAWT
+2984 
-2991 DGDYT
+2991 
-2996 LTVTVKDEAGNIRHS
+2996 
-3011 APLTV
+3011 
-3016 TIDTQITIDHI
+3016 IDHI

-3169 KEVLTATKGA
+3169 KEVLTATKDATGNWSVTPTGTWADGDYTLTVRVEDDAGNEKHSASLTVTVDTQITIDVIELVNDNGIPGDNMTNDAHPQFRVTVPGDVNEVSLSIDGGVTWVKATQSATPGVWNYTWPGTVPDGDYTLNVKATDNAGNTVTETLHFTIDTTLSVPVIVLNSADDTGVQGDNMTNSTQPTFALQHIDDDAVRVTVSVEHGGVTTTFDATKGVGGWSFTPTGAWADGDYTLSVSVEDKAGNTSHSASLTVTVDTQIAINNIELVNDSGIPDDNLTNNVRPHFQVKVPTDVNEVRLSIDGGKTWFNATQSATPGVWDYTWLADVGEGKHTLTVEATDKAGNQTTQKLDFIIDTMLSEPTIVLDSTDDSGTKGDNLTNANKPTFILGNIDADARYVTVEVQYGGTKEVLTATKGA

-3190 WADGDYTL
+3190 WADGDYML

-3322 PTIAMDSRDDTGAIG
+3322 PTITMDSRDDTGAIG

-3348 TIGNIDADAH
+3348 TIGNIDSDAQ

-3397 TVEVTDN
+3397 TVEVMDN
-3404 AGNVRQSTPLVVTV
+3404 AGNVRQSTPLIVTV

-3471 ATQGIEGVW
+3471 AAQGIEGVW

-3612 LTVTVDTQIAIDRIE
+3612 LTVTVDTQIAIDHIE

-3708 ETLNFTIDITLLTPT
+3708 ETLNFTIDITLMTPT

-3755 DVRHVELSIEHNGTF
+3755 DFRHVELSIEHNGTF

-3841 LTNHDRPVFDIHQV
+3841 LTNHDRPVFDIRQV

-4302 TKTSAELRIEIDTQ
+4302 TKTSAELKIEIDTQ

-4529 NITSVTTPRFVIGN
+4529 NITSVTKPRFVIGN

-4559 YSVTANGNNLWE
+4559 YPVTANGNNLWE

-4737 GFAEAFSTI
+4737 GVAEAFSTI

-4995 TVISPLTVVLREA
+4995 TVISPLTVVLLEA

-5573 KYSIWVDTHIKVF
+5573 KYSIWVDTHIQVF

-5592 NKSSSKTE
+5592 NKSSSKTD
-5600 WWSNSDLITMRG
+5600 WWSNSSTITMRG
-5612 TGEIGATVSLIV
+5612 MGEIGATVSLIV

-5629 ATAVVAATGRWE
+5629 ATAVVAANGQWE
-5641 LSTDKLPEGTYDISL
+5641 LSTDQLPEGKYDITLS
-5656 VIEDSAGNRWEDVRE
+5656 IEDNAGNRKEEVHE

-5704 QLIITDSEGNTY
+5704 QLIITDSNGNTY

-5903 THNGV
+5903 THNSV
-5908 TDIYQATQGA
+5908 TDTYQATQGA

-5984 ESETVNAESATHLRT
+5984 ESETVNAESATYLRT
-5999 EPSAAEESVVK
+5999 VPSAAEESVVK
-6010 VTAYSITL
+6010 ETAYSITL

-6112 NVRGKTE
+6112 NARGKTE

>member
-429 TIAPEKP
+429 TIPPEKP

-538 ETTNDSGIVGDNVTN
+538 ETTDDSGIVGDNVTN

-558 FTGKTEPNAIIS
+558 FTGKTEPNATIS

-584 NDKGE
+584 NDQGE

-600 GINNLTFTVEDVAG
+600 GVNNLTFTVEDVAG
-614 NKKDFSFSYVIDTI
+614 NKKDFSFSYVIDTV

-639 YVVLPNGI
+639 FVVLPNGI

-893 GSHDVTVKVE
+893 DSHDVTVKVE

-1065 DAMSDTQIG
+1065 DAASDTQIG

-1104 DIAGNKANSAIFD
+1104 DIAGNKANSAVFD

-1178 LSHLNGSWLFIPGN
+1178 LSHLNGSWLFTPGN

-1327 IVLDSAD
+1327 IVLNSAD
-1334 DTGIQG
+1334 DTGVQG

-1377 ATKGTGGWTFTP
+1377 ATKGVGGWSFTP
-1389 PTSWADGDYT
+1389 TGAWADGDYT

-1436 GIPDDNL
+1436 GIPNDNL

-1476 QSATPGVWDYIWP
+1476 QNATPGVWDYIWP

-1503 TDEAGNKA
+1503 TDEAGNKT

-1550 FTLNNIDTDVSRVIV
+1550 FTLNNIDTDVSRVTV

-1714 LDFTI
+1714 LDFII
-1719 DTILSEPTITLDSA
+1719 DTMLSEPTITLDSA

-2015 TVTIDTQITIDHIEL
+2015 TVTIDTQIAIDHIEL

-2040 LTNNVRPH
+2040 LTN
-2048 FQVTVPTDV
+2048 
-2057 NVVRLS
+2057 
-2063 IDGGKTWFNATQ
+2063 
-2075 SATPGVWDYTWLADV
+2075 
-2090 GEGKHTLT
+2090 
-2098 VEATDKAGNK
+2098 EA
-2108 TTQQLDF
+2108 
-2115 IIDTL
+2115 
-2120 LSEPTIVLD
+2120 
-2129 NTDDSGTKGDHLTN
+2129 
-2143 VNKPTFLLGNIDADA
+2143 
-2158 RYVTVEVQHG
+2158 
-2168 GTKEVL
+2168 
-2174 TATKDATG
+2174 
-2182 NWSVTPTGTW
+2182 
-2192 ADGDYT
+2192 
-2198 LTVRVEDEAGNEKH
+2198 
-2212 SASLTVTVD
+2212 
-2221 TQITIDV
+2221 
-2228 IELVNDNGIPGD
+2228 
-2240 NMTNDA
+2240 
-2246 HPQFRVTVPGDV
+2246 
-2258 NEVSLSIDGGVTWV
+2258 
-2272 KATQSATP
+2272 
-2280 GVWNYT
+2280 
-2286 WPGTVP
+2286 
-2292 DGDYTLNVKATDNAG
+2292 
-2307 NTVTETLHFTI
+2307 
-2318 DTTLSTPVIV
+2318 
-2328 LDSADDS
+2328 
-2335 GVHGDNMTN
+2335 
-2344 HTQPTFALQHIDD
+2344 
-2357 DAVRVTVSVE
+2357 
-2367 HGGVT
+2367 
-2372 TTFDATKDAGGW
+2372 
-2384 TFTPTGAWADGDYT
+2384 
-2398 LSVSVE
+2398 
-2404 DKAGNT
+2404 
-2410 SHSASLTVTVDTQ
+2410 
-2423 IAINNIELVNDSGIP
+2423 
-2438 DDNLTNNVRPHFQV
+2438 
-2452 TVPTDVNVVRLSID
+2452 
-2466 GGKTWFN
+2466 
-2473 ATQSA
+2473 
-2478 TPGVWDYI
+2478 
-2486 WPDDVADGGYTLTVE
+2486 
-2501 ATDEAGNK
+2501 
-2509 ATQTLDFTIDTTL
+2509 
-2522 SVPTLSLDSA
+2522 
-2532 DDSGI
+2532 
-2537 AGDNITNVKTPG
+2537 
-2549 FTLNNIDT
+2549 
-2557 DVSRV
+2557 
-2562 IVEVMHNGI
+2562 
-2571 KQEVPLVQTGGQWRF
+2571 
-2586 APTSDWADGD
+2586 
-2596 YILTVKVE
+2596 
-2604 DRAGNVK
+2604 
-2611 QSAPLTVTVDTH
+2611 
-2623 IAIDRIELV
+2623 
-2632 NDSGIPGDN
+2632 
-2641 LTNEARPHFQV
+2641 
-2652 TVPAD
+2652 
-2657 VNGVRLSI
+2657 
-2665 DGGKTWFD
+2665 
-2673 ATQSA
+2673 
-2678 TSGVWDY
+2678 
-2685 TWLTNV
+2685 
-2691 ANGPHTLMVEASD
+2691 
-2704 KAGNKTTQKLDFTID
+2704 
-2719 TILSEPTITLDSAD
+2719 
-2733 DSAAGDNITNVKM
+2733 
-2746 PGFTLGN
+2746 
-2753 IDADVTKVVVTVA
+2753 
-2766 HDGKNQQIELIKNGG
+2766 
-2781 VWRFTPGAA
+2781 
-2790 WTDGDYTLTVK
+2790 
-2801 VEDKA
+2801 
-2806 GNTNYS
+2806 
-2812 APLTVTIDTQTS
+2812 
-2824 IDRIELLNDTG
+2824 
-2835 IVGDNLTNEARPQF
+2835 
-2849 HITVPTD
+2849 
-2856 VNSVQLSLDGGIN
+2856 
-2869 WVNATLTSDGVWEY
+2869 
-2883 IWPTDLVENTYT
+2883 
-2895 LTVKATDVAG
+2895 
-2905 NTATET
+2905 
-2911 LNFIIDTTLSTPT
+2911 
-2924 ITLDSADDS
+2924 
-2933 GTANDNKTNVKT
+2933 
-2945 PGFIIGGIDSDVTQV
+2945 
-2960 VVQVMRD
+2960 
-2967 GHSEEVELTQT
+2967 
-2978 NGQWRF
+2978 
-2984 VPGSAWT
+2984 
-2991 DGDYT
+2991 
-2996 LTVTVKDEAGNIRHS
+2996 
-3011 APLTV
+3011 
-3016 TIDTQITIDHI
+3016 
-3027 ELVNDS
+3027 
-3033 GIPDDNL
+3033 
-3040 TNNVRPHFQV
+3040 RPHFQV

-3159 VTVEVQHGGT
+3159 VTVEVQHGGTKEVLTATKDATGNWSVTPTGTWADGDYTLTVRVEDEAGNEKHSASLTVTVDTQITIDAIELVNDNGIPGDNMTNDAHPQFRVTVPGDVNEVSLSIDGGVTWVKATQSATPGVWNYTWPGTVPDGDYTLNVKATDNAGNTVTETLHFTIDTTLSTPVIVLDSADDTGIQGDNMTNRTQPTFNLQHIDDDAVRVTVSVEHGGVTTTFDATKGVGGWTFTPPTSWGAGDYTLSVSVEDKAGNTSHSASLTVTVDTQIAINNIELVNDSGIPDDNLTNNVRPHFQVKVPTDVNEVRLSIDGGKTWFNATQSATPGVWDYTWLADVGEGKHTLTVEATDKAGNQTTQKLDFIIDTMLSEPTIVLDSTDDSGTKGDNLTNANKPTFILGNIDADARYVTVEVQYGGT

-3404 AGNVRQSTPLVVTV
+3404 AGNVRQSTPLIVTV

-3471 ATQGIEGVW
+3471 AAQGIEGVW

-3612 LTVTVDTQIAIDRIE
+3612 LTVTVDTQIAIDHIE

-3694 LTVEVTDGAGNKMT
+3694 LIVEVTDGAGNKMT
-3708 ETLNFTIDITLLTPT
+3708 GTLDFTIDITLLTPT

-3841 LTNHDRPVFDIHQV
+3841 LTNHDRPVFDIRQV

-4069 DYNATKV
+4069 DYSATKV

-4302 TKTSAELRIEIDTQ
+4302 TKTSAELKIEIDTQ

-4529 NITSVTTPRFVIGN
+4529 NITSVTKPRFVIGN

-4559 YSVTANGNNLWE
+4559 YPVTANGNNLWE

-4897 DVTIDTEVA
+4897 DLTIDTEVA

-4969 NYELTFKVEDV
+4969 NYVLTFKVEDV

-5298 DDLITN
+5298 DDLITS

-5380 FIDNPAMVAGSDNG
+5380 FIDNPVMMAGSDNG

-5405 RPTFSIF
+5405 RPAFSIY

-5532 GEVWVN
+5532 GEVWAN
-5538 EKGHW
+5538 DKGHW

-5554 GQLDITVKSTD
+5554 GQLDINVKSTD

-5573 KYSIWVDTHIKVF
+5573 KYSIWVDTHIQVF

-5592 NKSSSKTE
+5592 NKSSSKTD
-5600 WWSNSDLITMRG
+5600 WWSNSSTITMRG
-5612 TGEIGATVSLIV
+5612 MGEIGATVSLIV

-5629 ATAVVAATGRWE
+5629 ATAVVAANGKWE
-5641 LSTDKLPEGTYDISL
+5641 LSTDQLPEGKYDITLS
-5656 VIEDSAGNRWEDVRE
+5656 IEDNAGNRKEEVHE

-5704 QLIITDSEGNTY
+5704 QLIITDSNGNTY

-5908 TDIYQATQGA
+5908 TDTYQATQGA

-5932 NYTLSVTVVDR
+5932 TYTLSVTVVDR

-5965 DSQHD
+5965 DSQHN

-5999 EPSAAEESVVK
+5999 VPSVAEESVVK
-6010 VTAYSITL
+6010 ETAYSITL

-6047 VSIMFEGEEFTLP
+6047 VSVMFEGEEFTLP

-6085 IDKDNDFLIK
+6085 IDKDDDFLIK

-6112 NVRGKTE
+6112 NARGKTE

>member
-2129 NTDDSGTKGDHLTN
+2129 STDDSGTKGDHLTN

-2158 RYVTVEVQHG
+2158 RYVTVEVQHD

-2478 TPGVWDYI
+2478 TPGVWDY
-2486 WPDDVADGGYTLTVE
+2486 
-2501 ATDEAGNK
+2501 
-2509 ATQTLDFTIDTTL
+2509 
-2522 SVPTLSLDSA
+2522 
-2532 DDSGI
+2532 
-2537 AGDNITNVKTPG
+2537 
-2549 FTLNNIDT
+2549 
-2557 DVSRV
+2557 
-2562 IVEVMHNGI
+2562 
-2571 KQEVPLVQTGGQWRF
+2571 
-2586 APTSDWADGD
+2586 
-2596 YILTVKVE
+2596 
-2604 DRAGNVK
+2604 
-2611 QSAPLTVTVDTH
+2611 
-2623 IAIDRIELV
+2623 
-2632 NDSGIPGDN
+2632 
-2641 LTNEARPHFQV
+2641 
-2652 TVPAD
+2652 
-2657 VNGVRLSI
+2657 
-2665 DGGKTWFD
+2665 
-2673 ATQSA
+2673 
-2678 TSGVWDY
+2678 
-2685 TWLTNV
+2685 
-2691 ANGPHTLMVEASD
+2691 
-2704 KAGNKTTQKLDFTID
+2704 
-2719 TILSEPTITLDSAD
+2719 
-2733 DSAAGDNITNVKM
+2733 
-2746 PGFTLGN
+2746 
-2753 IDADVTKVVVTVA
+2753 
-2766 HDGKNQQIELIKNGG
+2766 
-2781 VWRFTPGAA
+2781 
-2790 WTDGDYTLTVK
+2790 
-2801 VEDKA
+2801 
-2806 GNTNYS
+2806 
-2812 APLTVTIDTQTS
+2812 
-2824 IDRIELLNDTG
+2824 
-2835 IVGDNLTNEARPQF
+2835 
-2849 HITVPTD
+2849 
-2856 VNSVQLSLDGGIN
+2856 
-2869 WVNATLTSDGVWEY
+2869 
-2883 IWPTDLVENTYT
+2883 
-2895 LTVKATDVAG
+2895 
-2905 NTATET
+2905 
-2911 LNFIIDTTLSTPT
+2911 
-2924 ITLDSADDS
+2924 
-2933 GTANDNKTNVKT
+2933 
-2945 PGFIIGGIDSDVTQV
+2945 
-2960 VVQVMRD
+2960 
-2967 GHSEEVELTQT
+2967 
-2978 NGQWRF
+2978 
-2984 VPGSAWT
+2984 
-2991 DGDYT
+2991 
-2996 LTVTVKDEAGNIRHS
+2996 
-3011 APLTV
+3011 
-3016 TIDTQITIDHI
+3016 
-3027 ELVNDS
+3027 
-3033 GIPDDNL
+3033 
-3040 TNNVRPHFQV
+3040 
-3050 TVPTD
+3050 
-3055 VNVVRL
+3055 
-3061 SIDGGKTWFNA
+3061 
-3072 TQSAT
+3072 
-3077 PGVWD
+3077 
-3082 YTWLAD
+3082 TWLAD

-3130 DDSGTKGDNLTNVNK
+3130 DDSGTKGDNLTNVDK

-4412 QIDGLSVV
+4412 QTDGLSVV

-4559 YSVTANGNNLWE
+4559 YPVTANGNNLWE

>member
-2129 NTDDSGTKGDHLTN
+2129 STDDSGTKGDHLTN

-2423 IAINNIELVNDSGIP
+2423 IAINN
-2438 DDNLTNNVRPHFQV
+2438 
-2452 TVPTDVNVVRLSID
+2452 
-2466 GGKTWFN
+2466 
-2473 ATQSA
+2473 
-2478 TPGVWDYI
+2478 
-2486 WPDDVADGGYTLTVE
+2486 
-2501 ATDEAGNK
+2501 
-2509 ATQTLDFTIDTTL
+2509 
-2522 SVPTLSLDSA
+2522 
-2532 DDSGI
+2532 
-2537 AGDNITNVKTPG
+2537 
-2549 FTLNNIDT
+2549 
-2557 DVSRV
+2557 
-2562 IVEVMHNGI
+2562 
-2571 KQEVPLVQTGGQWRF
+2571 
-2586 APTSDWADGD
+2586 
-2596 YILTVKVE
+2596 
-2604 DRAGNVK
+2604 
-2611 QSAPLTVTVDTH
+2611 
-2623 IAIDRIELV
+2623 
-2632 NDSGIPGDN
+2632 
-2641 LTNEARPHFQV
+2641 
-2652 TVPAD
+2652 
-2657 VNGVRLSI
+2657 
-2665 DGGKTWFD
+2665 
-2673 ATQSA
+2673 
-2678 TSGVWDY
+2678 
-2685 TWLTNV
+2685 
-2691 ANGPHTLMVEASD
+2691 
-2704 KAGNKTTQKLDFTID
+2704 
-2719 TILSEPTITLDSAD
+2719 
-2733 DSAAGDNITNVKM
+2733 
-2746 PGFTLGN
+2746 
-2753 IDADVTKVVVTVA
+2753 
-2766 HDGKNQQIELIKNGG
+2766 
-2781 VWRFTPGAA
+2781 
-2790 WTDGDYTLTVK
+2790 
-2801 VEDKA
+2801 
-2806 GNTNYS
+2806 
-2812 APLTVTIDTQTS
+2812 
-2824 IDRIELLNDTG
+2824 
-2835 IVGDNLTNEARPQF
+2835 
-2849 HITVPTD
+2849 
-2856 VNSVQLSLDGGIN
+2856 
-2869 WVNATLTSDGVWEY
+2869 
-2883 IWPTDLVENTYT
+2883 
-2895 LTVKATDVAG
+2895 
-2905 NTATET
+2905 
-2911 LNFIIDTTLSTPT
+2911 
-2924 ITLDSADDS
+2924 
-2933 GTANDNKTNVKT
+2933 
-2945 PGFIIGGIDSDVTQV
+2945 
-2960 VVQVMRD
+2960 
-2967 GHSEEVELTQT
+2967 
-2978 NGQWRF
+2978 
-2984 VPGSAWT
+2984 
-2991 DGDYT
+2991 
-2996 LTVTVKDEAGNIRHS
+2996 
-3011 APLTV
+3011 
-3016 TIDTQITIDHI
+3016 I

-4095 TVTVEDKAGN
+4095 TVTVEDRAGN

-4559 YSVTANGNNLWE
+4559 YPVTANGNNLWE

>member
-36 DMNITTPRGSV
+36 DMNITTPRSSV

-2129 NTDDSGTKGDHLTN
+2129 STDDSGTKGDHLTN

-2423 IAINNIELVNDSGIP
+2423 IAINN
-2438 DDNLTNNVRPHFQV
+2438 
-2452 TVPTDVNVVRLSID
+2452 
-2466 GGKTWFN
+2466 
-2473 ATQSA
+2473 
-2478 TPGVWDYI
+2478 
-2486 WPDDVADGGYTLTVE
+2486 
-2501 ATDEAGNK
+2501 
-2509 ATQTLDFTIDTTL
+2509 
-2522 SVPTLSLDSA
+2522 
-2532 DDSGI
+2532 
-2537 AGDNITNVKTPG
+2537 
-2549 FTLNNIDT
+2549 
-2557 DVSRV
+2557 
-2562 IVEVMHNGI
+2562 
-2571 KQEVPLVQTGGQWRF
+2571 
-2586 APTSDWADGD
+2586 
-2596 YILTVKVE
+2596 
-2604 DRAGNVK
+2604 
-2611 QSAPLTVTVDTH
+2611 
-2623 IAIDRIELV
+2623 
-2632 NDSGIPGDN
+2632 
-2641 LTNEARPHFQV
+2641 
-2652 TVPAD
+2652 
-2657 VNGVRLSI
+2657 
-2665 DGGKTWFD
+2665 
-2673 ATQSA
+2673 
-2678 TSGVWDY
+2678 
-2685 TWLTNV
+2685 
-2691 ANGPHTLMVEASD
+2691 
-2704 KAGNKTTQKLDFTID
+2704 
-2719 TILSEPTITLDSAD
+2719 
-2733 DSAAGDNITNVKM
+2733 
-2746 PGFTLGN
+2746 
-2753 IDADVTKVVVTVA
+2753 
-2766 HDGKNQQIELIKNGG
+2766 
-2781 VWRFTPGAA
+2781 
-2790 WTDGDYTLTVK
+2790 
-2801 VEDKA
+2801 
-2806 GNTNYS
+2806 
-2812 APLTVTIDTQTS
+2812 
-2824 IDRIELLNDTG
+2824 
-2835 IVGDNLTNEARPQF
+2835 
-2849 HITVPTD
+2849 
-2856 VNSVQLSLDGGIN
+2856 
-2869 WVNATLTSDGVWEY
+2869 
-2883 IWPTDLVENTYT
+2883 
-2895 LTVKATDVAG
+2895 
-2905 NTATET
+2905 
-2911 LNFIIDTTLSTPT
+2911 
-2924 ITLDSADDS
+2924 
-2933 GTANDNKTNVKT
+2933 
-2945 PGFIIGGIDSDVTQV
+2945 
-2960 VVQVMRD
+2960 
-2967 GHSEEVELTQT
+2967 
-2978 NGQWRF
+2978 
-2984 VPGSAWT
+2984 
-2991 DGDYT
+2991 
-2996 LTVTVKDEAGNIRHS
+2996 
-3011 APLTV
+3011 
-3016 TIDTQITIDHI
+3016 I

-4559 YSVTANGNNLWE
+4559 YPVTANGNNLWE

>member
-183 SDASQQNTQAKATQ
+183 SDVSQQNTQAKATQ

-239 LKVTLALAA
+239 LKVTLALAT

-614 NKKDFSFSYVIDTI
+614 NKKDFSFSYVIDTV

-639 YVVLPNGI
+639 FVVLPNGI

-1029 SPDSDSGISD
+1029 SPDSDSGVSD

-1065 DAMSDTQIG
+1065 DAASDTQIG

-1104 DIAGNKANSAIFD
+1104 DIAGNKANSAVFD

-1212 NYSAPLTVVIDTQI
+1212 SYSAPLTVVIDTQI

-1377 ATKGTGGWTFTP
+1377 ATKGTGGWSFTP
-1389 PTSWADGDYT
+1389 TGAWADGDYT

-1436 GIPDDNL
+1436 GIPNDNL

-1476 QSATPGVWDYIWP
+1476 QSATPGAWDYIWP

-1503 TDEAGNKA
+1503 TDKAGNKT
-1511 TQTLDFT
+1511 TQELDFT

-2129 NTDDSGTKGDHLTN
+2129 STDDSGTKGDNLTN

-2318 DTTLSTPVIV
+2318 DTTLSVPVIV
-2328 LDSADDS
+2328 LNSADDT
-2335 GVHGDNMTN
+2335 GVQGDNMTN
-2344 HTQPTFALQHIDD
+2344 STQPTFALQHIDD

-2372 TTFDATKDAGGW
+2372 TTFDATKGTGGW
-2384 TFTPTGAWADGDYT
+2384 SFTPTGAWADGDYT

-2452 TVPTDVNVVRLSID
+2452 KVPMDVN
-2466 GGKTWFN
+2466 
-2473 ATQSA
+2473 
-2478 TPGVWDYI
+2478 
-2486 WPDDVADGGYTLTVE
+2486 E
-2501 ATDEAGNK
+2501 
-2509 ATQTLDFTIDTTL
+2509 
-2522 SVPTLSLDSA
+2522 
-2532 DDSGI
+2532 
-2537 AGDNITNVKTPG
+2537 
-2549 FTLNNIDT
+2549 
-2557 DVSRV
+2557 
-2562 IVEVMHNGI
+2562 
-2571 KQEVPLVQTGGQWRF
+2571 
-2586 APTSDWADGD
+2586 
-2596 YILTVKVE
+2596 
-2604 DRAGNVK
+2604 
-2611 QSAPLTVTVDTH
+2611 
-2623 IAIDRIELV
+2623 
-2632 NDSGIPGDN
+2632 
-2641 LTNEARPHFQV
+2641 
-2652 TVPAD
+2652 
-2657 VNGVRLSI
+2657 
-2665 DGGKTWFD
+2665 
-2673 ATQSA
+2673 
-2678 TSGVWDY
+2678 
-2685 TWLTNV
+2685 
-2691 ANGPHTLMVEASD
+2691 
-2704 KAGNKTTQKLDFTID
+2704 
-2719 TILSEPTITLDSAD
+2719 
-2733 DSAAGDNITNVKM
+2733 
-2746 PGFTLGN
+2746 
-2753 IDADVTKVVVTVA
+2753 
-2766 HDGKNQQIELIKNGG
+2766 
-2781 VWRFTPGAA
+2781 
-2790 WTDGDYTLTVK
+2790 
-2801 VEDKA
+2801 
-2806 GNTNYS
+2806 
-2812 APLTVTIDTQTS
+2812 
-2824 IDRIELLNDTG
+2824 
-2835 IVGDNLTNEARPQF
+2835 
-2849 HITVPTD
+2849 
-2856 VNSVQLSLDGGIN
+2856 
-2869 WVNATLTSDGVWEY
+2869 
-2883 IWPTDLVENTYT
+2883 
-2895 LTVKATDVAG
+2895 
-2905 NTATET
+2905 
-2911 LNFIIDTTLSTPT
+2911 
-2924 ITLDSADDS
+2924 
-2933 GTANDNKTNVKT
+2933 
-2945 PGFIIGGIDSDVTQV
+2945 
-2960 VVQVMRD
+2960 
-2967 GHSEEVELTQT
+2967 
-2978 NGQWRF
+2978 
-2984 VPGSAWT
+2984 
-2991 DGDYT
+2991 
-2996 LTVTVKDEAGNIRHS
+2996 
-3011 APLTV
+3011 
-3016 TIDTQITIDHI
+3016 
-3027 ELVNDS
+3027 
-3033 GIPDDNL
+3033 
-3040 TNNVRPHFQV
+3040 
-3050 TVPTD
+3050 
-3055 VNVVRL
+3055 VRL

-3104 GNKTTQQLDFI
+3104 GNQTTQQLDFI
-3115 IDTLLSEPTIVLDNT
+3115 IDTLLSEPTIVLDST

-3145 PTFLLGNIDADARY
+3145 PTFILGNIDADARY
-3159 VTVEVQHGGT
+3159 VTVEVQYGGT

-3322 PTIAMDSRDDTGAIG
+3322 PTITMDSRDDTGAIG

-3348 TIGNIDADAH
+3348 TIGNIDSDAQ

-3404 AGNVRQSTPLVVTV
+3404 AGNVRQSTPLIVTV

-3471 ATQGIEGVW
+3471 AAQGIEGVW

-3612 LTVTVDTQIAIDRIE
+3612 LTVTVDTQIAIDHIE

-3708 ETLNFTIDITLLTPT
+3708 ETLNFTIDITLMTPT

-3841 LTNHDRPVFDIHQV
+3841 LTNHDRPVFDIRQV

-4529 NITSVTTPRFVIGN
+4529 NITSVTKPRFVIGN

-4559 YSVTANGNNLWE
+4559 YPVTANGNNLWE

-4828 NNKTPTLI
+4828 NNKTPTLV
-4836 GSTLPNTIVSIYVDG
+4836 GNTLPNAIVSIYVDG

-4969 NYELTFKVEDV
+4969 NYVLTFKVEDV

-5298 DDLITN
+5298 DDLITS

-5380 FIDNPAMVAGSDNG
+5380 FIDNPVMMAGSDNG

-5405 RPTFSIF
+5405 RPAFSIY

-5468 TLNFTIDTFNTTPVA
+5468 TLNFTIDTLNTTPVA

-5538 EKGHW
+5538 DKGHW

-5573 KYSIWVDTHIKVF
+5573 KYSIWVDTHIQVF

-5592 NKSSSKTE
+5592 NKSSSKTD
-5600 WWSNSDLITMRG
+5600 WWSNSSTITMRG
-5612 TGEIGATVSLIV
+5612 MGEIGATVSLIV

-5629 ATAVVAATGRWE
+5629 ATAVVAANGQWE
-5641 LSTDKLPEGTYDISL
+5641 LSTDQLPEGKYDITLS
-5656 VIEDSAGNRWEDVRE
+5656 IEDNAGNRKEEVHE

-5704 QLIITDSEGNTY
+5704 QLIITDSNGNTY

-5742 VDAIGNRSDDVPL
+5742 VDAIGNRSDDVSL

-5871 GASDSD
+5871 GVSDSD

-5908 TDIYQATQGA
+5908 TDTYQATQGA

-5932 NYTLSVTVVDR
+5932 TYTLSVTVVDR

-5999 EPSAAEESVVK
+5999 VPSAAEESVVK
-6010 VTAYSITL
+6010 ETAYSITL

-6112 NVRGKTE
+6112 NARGKTE

>member
-36 DMNITTPRGSV
+36 DMNITTPHGSV

-538 ETTNDSGIVGDNVTN
+538 ETTDDSGIVGDNVTN

-600 GINNLTFTVEDVAG
+600 GVNNLTFTVEDVAG
-614 NKKDFSFSYVIDTI
+614 NKKDFSFSYVIDTV

-639 YVVLPNGI
+639 FVVLPNGI

-1029 SPDSDSGISD
+1029 SPDSDSGIAD

-1104 DIAGNKANSAIFD
+1104 DIAGNKANSAVFD

-1377 ATKGTGGWTFTP
+1377 ATKGTGGWSFTP
-1389 PTSWADGDYT
+1389 TGAWADGDYT

-1436 GIPDDNL
+1436 GIPNDNL

-1476 QSATPGVWDYIWP
+1476 QSATPGAWDYIWP

-1503 TDEAGNKA
+1503 TDKAGNKT
-1511 TQTLDFT
+1511 TQELDFT

-2129 NTDDSGTKGDHLTN
+2129 STDDSGTKGDNLTN

-2318 DTTLSTPVIV
+2318 DTTLSVPVIV
-2328 LDSADDS
+2328 LNSADDT
-2335 GVHGDNMTN
+2335 GVQGDNMTN
-2344 HTQPTFALQHIDD
+2344 STQPTFALQHIDD

-2372 TTFDATKDAGGW
+2372 TTFDATKGTGGW
-2384 TFTPTGAWADGDYT
+2384 SFTPTGAWADGDYT

-2438 DDNLTNNVRPHFQV
+2438 NDNLTNNVRPHFQV
-2452 TVPTDVNVVRLSID
+2452 KVPTDVN
-2466 GGKTWFN
+2466 
-2473 ATQSA
+2473 
-2478 TPGVWDYI
+2478 
-2486 WPDDVADGGYTLTVE
+2486 E
-2501 ATDEAGNK
+2501 
-2509 ATQTLDFTIDTTL
+2509 
-2522 SVPTLSLDSA
+2522 
-2532 DDSGI
+2532 
-2537 AGDNITNVKTPG
+2537 
-2549 FTLNNIDT
+2549 
-2557 DVSRV
+2557 
-2562 IVEVMHNGI
+2562 
-2571 KQEVPLVQTGGQWRF
+2571 
-2586 APTSDWADGD
+2586 
-2596 YILTVKVE
+2596 
-2604 DRAGNVK
+2604 
-2611 QSAPLTVTVDTH
+2611 
-2623 IAIDRIELV
+2623 
-2632 NDSGIPGDN
+2632 
-2641 LTNEARPHFQV
+2641 
-2652 TVPAD
+2652 
-2657 VNGVRLSI
+2657 
-2665 DGGKTWFD
+2665 
-2673 ATQSA
+2673 
-2678 TSGVWDY
+2678 
-2685 TWLTNV
+2685 
-2691 ANGPHTLMVEASD
+2691 
-2704 KAGNKTTQKLDFTID
+2704 
-2719 TILSEPTITLDSAD
+2719 
-2733 DSAAGDNITNVKM
+2733 
-2746 PGFTLGN
+2746 
-2753 IDADVTKVVVTVA
+2753 
-2766 HDGKNQQIELIKNGG
+2766 
-2781 VWRFTPGAA
+2781 
-2790 WTDGDYTLTVK
+2790 
-2801 VEDKA
+2801 
-2806 GNTNYS
+2806 
-2812 APLTVTIDTQTS
+2812 
-2824 IDRIELLNDTG
+2824 
-2835 IVGDNLTNEARPQF
+2835 
-2849 HITVPTD
+2849 
-2856 VNSVQLSLDGGIN
+2856 
-2869 WVNATLTSDGVWEY
+2869 
-2883 IWPTDLVENTYT
+2883 
-2895 LTVKATDVAG
+2895 
-2905 NTATET
+2905 
-2911 LNFIIDTTLSTPT
+2911 
-2924 ITLDSADDS
+2924 
-2933 GTANDNKTNVKT
+2933 
-2945 PGFIIGGIDSDVTQV
+2945 
-2960 VVQVMRD
+2960 
-2967 GHSEEVELTQT
+2967 
-2978 NGQWRF
+2978 
-2984 VPGSAWT
+2984 
-2991 DGDYT
+2991 
-2996 LTVTVKDEAGNIRHS
+2996 
-3011 APLTV
+3011 
-3016 TIDTQITIDHI
+3016 
-3027 ELVNDS
+3027 
-3033 GIPDDNL
+3033 
-3040 TNNVRPHFQV
+3040 
-3050 TVPTD
+3050 
-3055 VNVVRL
+3055 VRL

-3104 GNKTTQQLDFI
+3104 GNQTTQKLDFI
-3115 IDTLLSEPTIVLDNT
+3115 IDTMLSEPTIVLDST
-3130 DDSGTKGDNLTNVNK
+3130 DDSGTKGDNLTNANK
-3145 PTFLLGNIDADARY
+3145 PTFILGNIDADARY
-3159 VTVEVQHGGT
+3159 VTVEVQYGGT

-3322 PTIAMDSRDDTGAIG
+3322 PTITMDSRDDTGAIG

-3348 TIGNIDADAH
+3348 TIGNIDSDAQ

-3404 AGNVRQSTPLVVTV
+3404 AGNVRQSTPLIVTV

-3471 ATQGIEGVW
+3471 AAQGIEGVW

-3612 LTVTVDTQIAIDRIE
+3612 LTVTVDTQIAIDHIE

-3708 ETLNFTIDITLLTPT
+3708 ETLNFTIDITLMTPT

-3841 LTNHDRPVFDIHQV
+3841 LTNHDRPVFDIRQV

-4273 GGNLTFTPDQPLSDG
+4273 WGNLTFTPDQPLSDG

-4302 TKTSAELRIEIDTQ
+4302 TKTSAELKIEIDTQ

-4529 NITSVTTPRFVIGN
+4529 NITSVTKPRFVIGN

-4559 YSVTANGNNLWE
+4559 YPVTANGNNLWE

-4897 DVTIDTEVA
+4897 DLTIDTEVA

-5057 SAELD
+5057 SAKLD

-5298 DDLITN
+5298 DDLITS

-5380 FIDNPAMVAGSDNG
+5380 FIDNPVMMAGSDNG

-5405 RPTFSIF
+5405 RPAFSIY

-5468 TLNFTIDTFNTTPVA
+5468 TLNFTIDTLNTTPVA

-5538 EKGHW
+5538 DKGHW

-5573 KYSIWVDTHIKVF
+5573 KYSIWVDTHIQVF

-5592 NKSSSKTE
+5592 NKSSSKTD
-5600 WWSNSDLITMRG
+5600 WWSNSSTITMRG
-5612 TGEIGATVSLIV
+5612 MGEIGATVSLIV

-5629 ATAVVAATGRWE
+5629 ATAVVAANGQWE
-5641 LSTDKLPEGTYDISL
+5641 LSTDQLPEGKYDITLS
-5656 VIEDSAGNRWEDVRE
+5656 IEDNAGNRKEEVHE

-5704 QLIITDSEGNTY
+5704 QLIITDSNGNTY

-5932 NYTLSVTVVDR
+5932 TYTLSVTVVDR

-5965 DSQHD
+5965 DSQHN

-5999 EPSAAEESVVK
+5999 VPSVAEESVVK
-6010 VTAYSITL
+6010 ETAYSITL

-6047 VSIMFEGEEFTLP
+6047 VSVMFEGEEFTLP

-6085 IDKDNDFLIK
+6085 IDKDDDFLIK

-6112 NVRGKTE
+6112 NARGKAE

-6155 EHA
+6155 EH

>member
-36 DMNITTPRGSV
+36 DMNITTPHGSV

-538 ETTNDSGIVGDNVTN
+538 ETTDDSGIVGDNVTN

-600 GINNLTFTVEDVAG
+600 GVNNLTFTVEDVAG
-614 NKKDFSFSYVIDTI
+614 NKKDFSFSYVIDTV

-639 YVVLPNGI
+639 FVVLPNGI

-1029 SPDSDSGISD
+1029 SPDSDSGIAD

-1104 DIAGNKANSAIFD
+1104 DIAGNKANSAVFD

-1377 ATKGTGGWTFTP
+1377 ATKGTGGWSFTP
-1389 PTSWADGDYT
+1389 TGAWADGDYT

-1476 QSATPGVWDYIWP
+1476 QSATPGAWDYIWP

-1503 TDEAGNKA
+1503 TDKAGNKT
-1511 TQTLDFT
+1511 TQELDFT

-2129 NTDDSGTKGDHLTN
+2129 STDDSGTKGDNLTN

-2318 DTTLSTPVIV
+2318 DTTLSVPVIV
-2328 LDSADDS
+2328 LNSADDT
-2335 GVHGDNMTN
+2335 GVQGDNMTN
-2344 HTQPTFALQHIDD
+2344 STQPTFALQHIDD

-2372 TTFDATKDAGGW
+2372 TTFDATKGVGGW
-2384 TFTPTGAWADGDYT
+2384 SFTPTGAWADGDYT

-2452 TVPTDVNVVRLSID
+2452 KVPTDVN
-2466 GGKTWFN
+2466 
-2473 ATQSA
+2473 
-2478 TPGVWDYI
+2478 
-2486 WPDDVADGGYTLTVE
+2486 E
-2501 ATDEAGNK
+2501 
-2509 ATQTLDFTIDTTL
+2509 
-2522 SVPTLSLDSA
+2522 
-2532 DDSGI
+2532 
-2537 AGDNITNVKTPG
+2537 
-2549 FTLNNIDT
+2549 
-2557 DVSRV
+2557 
-2562 IVEVMHNGI
+2562 
-2571 KQEVPLVQTGGQWRF
+2571 
-2586 APTSDWADGD
+2586 
-2596 YILTVKVE
+2596 
-2604 DRAGNVK
+2604 
-2611 QSAPLTVTVDTH
+2611 
-2623 IAIDRIELV
+2623 
-2632 NDSGIPGDN
+2632 
-2641 LTNEARPHFQV
+2641 
-2652 TVPAD
+2652 
-2657 VNGVRLSI
+2657 
-2665 DGGKTWFD
+2665 
-2673 ATQSA
+2673 
-2678 TSGVWDY
+2678 
-2685 TWLTNV
+2685 
-2691 ANGPHTLMVEASD
+2691 
-2704 KAGNKTTQKLDFTID
+2704 
-2719 TILSEPTITLDSAD
+2719 
-2733 DSAAGDNITNVKM
+2733 
-2746 PGFTLGN
+2746 
-2753 IDADVTKVVVTVA
+2753 
-2766 HDGKNQQIELIKNGG
+2766 
-2781 VWRFTPGAA
+2781 
-2790 WTDGDYTLTVK
+2790 
-2801 VEDKA
+2801 
-2806 GNTNYS
+2806 
-2812 APLTVTIDTQTS
+2812 
-2824 IDRIELLNDTG
+2824 
-2835 IVGDNLTNEARPQF
+2835 
-2849 HITVPTD
+2849 
-2856 VNSVQLSLDGGIN
+2856 
-2869 WVNATLTSDGVWEY
+2869 
-2883 IWPTDLVENTYT
+2883 
-2895 LTVKATDVAG
+2895 
-2905 NTATET
+2905 
-2911 LNFIIDTTLSTPT
+2911 
-2924 ITLDSADDS
+2924 
-2933 GTANDNKTNVKT
+2933 
-2945 PGFIIGGIDSDVTQV
+2945 
-2960 VVQVMRD
+2960 
-2967 GHSEEVELTQT
+2967 
-2978 NGQWRF
+2978 
-2984 VPGSAWT
+2984 
-2991 DGDYT
+2991 
-2996 LTVTVKDEAGNIRHS
+2996 
-3011 APLTV
+3011 
-3016 TIDTQITIDHI
+3016 
-3027 ELVNDS
+3027 
-3033 GIPDDNL
+3033 
-3040 TNNVRPHFQV
+3040 
-3050 TVPTD
+3050 
-3055 VNVVRL
+3055 VRL

-3104 GNKTTQQLDFI
+3104 GNQTTQKLDFI
-3115 IDTLLSEPTIVLDNT
+3115 IDTMLSEPTIVLDST
-3130 DDSGTKGDNLTNVNK
+3130 DDSGTKGDNLTNANK
-3145 PTFLLGNIDADARY
+3145 PTFILGNIDADARY
-3159 VTVEVQHGGT
+3159 VTVEVQYGGT

-3322 PTIAMDSRDDTGAIG
+3322 PTITMDSRDDTGAIG

-3348 TIGNIDADAH
+3348 TIGNIDSDAQ

-3404 AGNVRQSTPLVVTV
+3404 AGNVRQSTPLIVTV

-3471 ATQGIEGVW
+3471 AAQGIEGVW

-3612 LTVTVDTQIAIDRIE
+3612 LTVTVDTQIAIDHIE

-3708 ETLNFTIDITLLTPT
+3708 ETLNFTIDITLMTPT

-3841 LTNHDRPVFDIHQV
+3841 LTNHDRPVFDIRQV

-4273 GGNLTFTPDQPLSDG
+4273 GENLTFTPDQPLSDG

-4302 TKTSAELRIEIDTQ
+4302 TKTSAELKIEIDTQ

-4529 NITSVTTPRFVIGN
+4529 NITSVTKPRFVIGN

-4559 YSVTANGNNLWE
+4559 YPVTANGNNLWE

-4897 DVTIDTEVA
+4897 DLTIDTEVA

-5298 DDLITN
+5298 DDLITS

-5380 FIDNPAMVAGSDNG
+5380 FIDNPVMMAGSDNG

-5405 RPTFSIF
+5405 RPAFSIY

-5468 TLNFTIDTFNTTPVA
+5468 TLNFTIDTLNTTPVA

-5538 EKGHW
+5538 DKGHW

-5573 KYSIWVDTHIKVF
+5573 KYSIWVDTHIQVF

-5592 NKSSSKTE
+5592 NKSSSKTD
-5600 WWSNSDLITMRG
+5600 WWSNSSTITMRG
-5612 TGEIGATVSLIV
+5612 MGEIGATVSLIV

-5629 ATAVVAATGRWE
+5629 ATAVVAANGQWE
-5641 LSTDKLPEGTYDISL
+5641 LSTDQLPEGKYDITLS
-5656 VIEDSAGNRWEDVRE
+5656 IEDNAGNRKEEVHE

-5704 QLIITDSEGNTY
+5704 QLIITDSNGNTY

-5932 NYTLSVTVVDR
+5932 TYTLSVTVVDR

-5965 DSQHD
+5965 DSQHN

-5999 EPSAAEESVVK
+5999 VPSVAEESVVK
-6010 VTAYSITL
+6010 ETAYSITL

-6047 VSIMFEGEEFTLP
+6047 VSVMFEGEEFTLP

-6085 IDKDNDFLIK
+6085 IDKDDDFLIK

-6112 NVRGKTE
+6112 NARGKAE

>member
-429 TIAPEKP
+429 TIPPEKP

-1029 SPDSDSGISD
+1029 SPDSDSGIAD

-1065 DAMSDTQIG
+1065 DAASDTQIG

-1104 DIAGNKANSAIFD
+1104 DIAGNKANSAVFD

-1377 ATKGTGGWTFTP
+1377 ATKGTGGWSFTP
-1389 PTSWADGDYT
+1389 TGAWADGDYT

-1476 QSATPGVWDYIWP
+1476 QSATPGAWDYIWP

-1503 TDEAGNKA
+1503 TDKAGNKT
-1511 TQTLDFT
+1511 TQELDFT

-1628 RIELVNDSGIPG
+1628 RIELVNDSGIPD

-1701 EASDKAGNKTTQK
+1701 EATDKAGNKTTQK

-1785 FTPGAAWTDGDYTLT
+1785 FTPGAAWTDGNYTLT

-2015 TVTIDTQITIDHIEL
+2015 TVTIDTQI
-2030 VNDSGIPDDN
+2030 
-2040 LTNNVRPH
+2040 
-2048 FQVTVPTDV
+2048 
-2057 NVVRLS
+2057 
-2063 IDGGKTWFNATQ
+2063 A
-2075 SATPGVWDYTWLADV
+2075 
-2090 GEGKHTLT
+2090 
-2098 VEATDKAGNK
+2098 
-2108 TTQQLDF
+2108 
-2115 IIDTL
+2115 
-2120 LSEPTIVLD
+2120 
-2129 NTDDSGTKGDHLTN
+2129 
-2143 VNKPTFLLGNIDADA
+2143 
-2158 RYVTVEVQHG
+2158 
-2168 GTKEVL
+2168 
-2174 TATKDATG
+2174 
-2182 NWSVTPTGTW
+2182 
-2192 ADGDYT
+2192 
-2198 LTVRVEDEAGNEKH
+2198 
-2212 SASLTVTVD
+2212 
-2221 TQITIDV
+2221 
-2228 IELVNDNGIPGD
+2228 
-2240 NMTNDA
+2240 
-2246 HPQFRVTVPGDV
+2246 
-2258 NEVSLSIDGGVTWV
+2258 
-2272 KATQSATP
+2272 
-2280 GVWNYT
+2280 
-2286 WPGTVP
+2286 
-2292 DGDYTLNVKATDNAG
+2292 
-2307 NTVTETLHFTI
+2307 
-2318 DTTLSTPVIV
+2318 
-2328 LDSADDS
+2328 
-2335 GVHGDNMTN
+2335 
-2344 HTQPTFALQHIDD
+2344 
-2357 DAVRVTVSVE
+2357 
-2367 HGGVT
+2367 
-2372 TTFDATKDAGGW
+2372 
-2384 TFTPTGAWADGDYT
+2384 
-2398 LSVSVE
+2398 
-2404 DKAGNT
+2404 
-2410 SHSASLTVTVDTQ
+2410 
-2423 IAINNIELVNDSGIP
+2423 
-2438 DDNLTNNVRPHFQV
+2438 
-2452 TVPTDVNVVRLSID
+2452 
-2466 GGKTWFN
+2466 
-2473 ATQSA
+2473 
-2478 TPGVWDYI
+2478 
-2486 WPDDVADGGYTLTVE
+2486 
-2501 ATDEAGNK
+2501 
-2509 ATQTLDFTIDTTL
+2509 
-2522 SVPTLSLDSA
+2522 
-2532 DDSGI
+2532 
-2537 AGDNITNVKTPG
+2537 
-2549 FTLNNIDT
+2549 
-2557 DVSRV
+2557 
-2562 IVEVMHNGI
+2562 
-2571 KQEVPLVQTGGQWRF
+2571 
-2586 APTSDWADGD
+2586 
-2596 YILTVKVE
+2596 
-2604 DRAGNVK
+2604 
-2611 QSAPLTVTVDTH
+2611 
-2623 IAIDRIELV
+2623 
-2632 NDSGIPGDN
+2632 
-2641 LTNEARPHFQV
+2641 
-2652 TVPAD
+2652 
-2657 VNGVRLSI
+2657 
-2665 DGGKTWFD
+2665 
-2673 ATQSA
+2673 
-2678 TSGVWDY
+2678 
-2685 TWLTNV
+2685 
-2691 ANGPHTLMVEASD
+2691 
-2704 KAGNKTTQKLDFTID
+2704 
-2719 TILSEPTITLDSAD
+2719 
-2733 DSAAGDNITNVKM
+2733 
-2746 PGFTLGN
+2746 
-2753 IDADVTKVVVTVA
+2753 
-2766 HDGKNQQIELIKNGG
+2766 
-2781 VWRFTPGAA
+2781 
-2790 WTDGDYTLTVK
+2790 
-2801 VEDKA
+2801 
-2806 GNTNYS
+2806 
-2812 APLTVTIDTQTS
+2812 
-2824 IDRIELLNDTG
+2824 
-2835 IVGDNLTNEARPQF
+2835 
-2849 HITVPTD
+2849 
-2856 VNSVQLSLDGGIN
+2856 
-2869 WVNATLTSDGVWEY
+2869 
-2883 IWPTDLVENTYT
+2883 
-2895 LTVKATDVAG
+2895 
-2905 NTATET
+2905 
-2911 LNFIIDTTLSTPT
+2911 
-2924 ITLDSADDS
+2924 
-2933 GTANDNKTNVKT
+2933 
-2945 PGFIIGGIDSDVTQV
+2945 
-2960 VVQVMRD
+2960 
-2967 GHSEEVELTQT
+2967 
-2978 NGQWRF
+2978 
-2984 VPGSAWT
+2984 
-2991 DGDYT
+2991 
-2996 LTVTVKDEAGNIRHS
+2996 
-3011 APLTV
+3011 
-3016 TIDTQITIDHI
+3016 IDHI

-3145 PTFLLGNIDADARY
+3145 PTFLLGNIDTDARYVTVEVQHGGTKEVLTATKDATGNWSVTPTGTWADGDYTLTVRVEDEAGNEKHSASLTVTVDTQITIDAIELVNDNGIPGDNMTNDAHPQFRVTVPGDVNEVSLSIDGGVTWVKATQSATPGVWNYTWPGTVPDGDYTLNVKATDNAGNTVTETLHFTIDTTLSVPVIVLNSADDTGVQGDNMTNSTQPTFALQHIDDDAVRVTVSVEHGGVTTTFDATKGTGGWSFTPTGAWADGDYTLSVSVEDKAGNTSHSASLTVTVDTQIAINNIELVNDSGIPDDNLTNNVRPHFQVKVPTDVNEVRLSIDGGKTWFNATQSATPGVWDYTWLADVGEGKHTLTVEATDKAGNQTTQKLDFIIDTMLSEPTIVLDSTDDSGTKGDNLTNANKPTFILGNIDADARY
-3159 VTVEVQHGGT
+3159 VTVEVQYGGT

-3190 WADGDYTL
+3190 WADGDYML

-3322 PTIAMDSRDDTGAIG
+3322 PTITMDSRDDTGAIG

-3348 TIGNIDADAH
+3348 TIGNIDSDAQ

-3404 AGNVRQSTPLVVTV
+3404 AGNVRQSTPLIVTV

-3471 ATQGIEGVW
+3471 AAQGIEGVW

-3612 LTVTVDTQIAIDRIE
+3612 LTVTVDTQIAIDHIE

-3708 ETLNFTIDITLLTPT
+3708 ETLNFTIDITLMTPT

-3841 LTNHDRPVFDIHQV
+3841 LTNHDRPVFDIRQV

-4302 TKTSAELRIEIDTQ
+4302 TKTSAELKIEIDTQ

-4529 NITSVTTPRFVIGN
+4529 NITSVTKPRFVIGN

-4559 YSVTANGNNLWE
+4559 YPVTANGNNLWE

-4828 NNKTPTLI
+4828 NNKTPTLV
-4836 GSTLPNTIVSIYVDG
+4836 GNTLPNAIVSIYVDG

-4969 NYELTFKVEDV
+4969 NYVLTFKVEDV

-5032 GSTLTIRNPQGV
+5032 GSTLTIRSPQGV

-5081 QQKEILIEHDTQ
+5081 QQKDILIEHDTQ

-5405 RPTFSIF
+5405 RPTFSIS

-5573 KYSIWVDTHIKVF
+5573 KYSIWVDTHIQVF

-5592 NKSSSKTE
+5592 NKSSSKTD
-5600 WWSNSDLITMRG
+5600 WWSNSSTITMRG
-5612 TGEIGATVSLIV
+5612 MGEIGATVSLIV

-5629 ATAVVAATGRWE
+5629 ATAVVAANGQWE
-5641 LSTDKLPEGTYDISL
+5641 LSTDQLPEGKYDITLS
-5656 VIEDSAGNRWEDVRE
+5656 IEDNAGNRKEEVHE

-5704 QLIITDSEGNTY
+5704 QLIITDSNGNTY

-5822 GTPLADGSYTISV
+5822 GTPLTDGSYTISV

-5932 NYTLSVTVVDR
+5932 TYTLSVTVVDR

-5965 DSQHD
+5965 DSQHN

-5999 EPSAAEESVVK
+5999 VPSVAEESVVK
-6010 VTAYSITL
+6010 ETAYSITL

-6047 VSIMFEGEEFTLP
+6047 VSVMFEGEEFTLP

-6112 NVRGKTE
+6112 NARGKTE

>member
-36 DMNITTPRGSV
+36 DMNITTPHGSV

-115 EELKKQLDDA
+115 EELKKQLDEA

-429 TIAPEKP
+429 TIAPEKA

-446 GIKNDNIT
+446 GIKNDSIT

-538 ETTNDSGIVGDNVTN
+538 ETTDDSGIVGDNVTN

-600 GINNLTFTVEDVAG
+600 GVNNLTFTVEDVAG
-614 NKKDFSFSYVIDTI
+614 NKKDFSFSYVIDTV

-639 YVVLPNGI
+639 FVVLPNGI

-1065 DAMSDTQIG
+1065 DAASDTQIG

-1104 DIAGNKANSAIFD
+1104 DIAGNKANSAVFD

-1178 LSHLNGSWLFIPGN
+1178 LSHLNGSWLFTPGN

-1327 IVLDSAD
+1327 IVLNSAD
-1334 DTGIQG
+1334 DTGVQG

-1377 ATKGTGGWTFTP
+1377 ATKGVGGWSFTP
-1389 PTSWADGDYT
+1389 TGAWADGDYT

-1436 GIPDDNL
+1436 GIPNDNL

-1476 QSATPGVWDYIWP
+1476 QNATPGVWDYIWP

-1503 TDEAGNKA
+1503 TDEAGNKT

-1550 FTLNNIDTDVSRVIV
+1550 FTLNNIDTDVSRVTV

-1628 RIELVNDSGIPG
+1628 RIELVNDSGIPD

-1678 ATSGV
+1678 ATPGV

-1714 LDFTI
+1714 LDFII
-1719 DTILSEPTITLDSA
+1719 DTMLSEPTITLDSA

-2015 TVTIDTQITIDHIEL
+2015 TVTIDTQIAIDHIEL

-2129 NTDDSGTKGDHLTN
+2129 NTDDSGTKGDNLTN

-2328 LDSADDS
+2328 LDSADDT
-2335 GVHGDNMTN
+2335 GIQGDNMTN
-2344 HTQPTFALQHIDD
+2344 RTQPTFNLQHIDD

-2372 TTFDATKDAGGW
+2372 TTFDATKGVGGW
-2384 TFTPTGAWADGDYT
+2384 TFTPPTSWGAGDYT

-2438 DDNLTNNVRPHFQV
+2438 DDNLTNNVRPQFQV
-2452 TVPTDVNVVRLSID
+2452 KVPTDVN
-2466 GGKTWFN
+2466 
-2473 ATQSA
+2473 
-2478 TPGVWDYI
+2478 
-2486 WPDDVADGGYTLTVE
+2486 E
-2501 ATDEAGNK
+2501 
-2509 ATQTLDFTIDTTL
+2509 
-2522 SVPTLSLDSA
+2522 
-2532 DDSGI
+2532 
-2537 AGDNITNVKTPG
+2537 
-2549 FTLNNIDT
+2549 
-2557 DVSRV
+2557 
-2562 IVEVMHNGI
+2562 
-2571 KQEVPLVQTGGQWRF
+2571 
-2586 APTSDWADGD
+2586 
-2596 YILTVKVE
+2596 
-2604 DRAGNVK
+2604 
-2611 QSAPLTVTVDTH
+2611 
-2623 IAIDRIELV
+2623 
-2632 NDSGIPGDN
+2632 
-2641 LTNEARPHFQV
+2641 
-2652 TVPAD
+2652 
-2657 VNGVRLSI
+2657 
-2665 DGGKTWFD
+2665 
-2673 ATQSA
+2673 
-2678 TSGVWDY
+2678 
-2685 TWLTNV
+2685 
-2691 ANGPHTLMVEASD
+2691 
-2704 KAGNKTTQKLDFTID
+2704 
-2719 TILSEPTITLDSAD
+2719 
-2733 DSAAGDNITNVKM
+2733 
-2746 PGFTLGN
+2746 
-2753 IDADVTKVVVTVA
+2753 
-2766 HDGKNQQIELIKNGG
+2766 
-2781 VWRFTPGAA
+2781 
-2790 WTDGDYTLTVK
+2790 
-2801 VEDKA
+2801 
-2806 GNTNYS
+2806 
-2812 APLTVTIDTQTS
+2812 
-2824 IDRIELLNDTG
+2824 
-2835 IVGDNLTNEARPQF
+2835 
-2849 HITVPTD
+2849 
-2856 VNSVQLSLDGGIN
+2856 
-2869 WVNATLTSDGVWEY
+2869 
-2883 IWPTDLVENTYT
+2883 
-2895 LTVKATDVAG
+2895 
-2905 NTATET
+2905 
-2911 LNFIIDTTLSTPT
+2911 
-2924 ITLDSADDS
+2924 
-2933 GTANDNKTNVKT
+2933 
-2945 PGFIIGGIDSDVTQV
+2945 
-2960 VVQVMRD
+2960 
-2967 GHSEEVELTQT
+2967 
-2978 NGQWRF
+2978 
-2984 VPGSAWT
+2984 
-2991 DGDYT
+2991 
-2996 LTVTVKDEAGNIRHS
+2996 
-3011 APLTV
+3011 
-3016 TIDTQITIDHI
+3016 
-3027 ELVNDS
+3027 
-3033 GIPDDNL
+3033 
-3040 TNNVRPHFQV
+3040 
-3050 TVPTD
+3050 
-3055 VNVVRL
+3055 VRL

-3104 GNKTTQQLDFI
+3104 GNQTTQKLDFI
-3115 IDTLLSEPTIVLDNT
+3115 IDTMLSEPTIVLDST
-3130 DDSGTKGDNLTNVNK
+3130 DDSGTKGDNLTNANK
-3145 PTFLLGNIDADARY
+3145 PTFILGNIDADARY

-3198 TVRVEDDAGNVKY
+3198 TVRVEDEAGNVKY

-3322 PTIAMDSRDDTGAIG
+3322 PTITMDSRDDTGAIG

-3348 TIGNIDADAH
+3348 TIGNIDSDAQ

-3404 AGNVRQSTPLVVTV
+3404 AGNVRQSTPLIVTV

-3471 ATQGIEGVW
+3471 AAQGIEGVW

-3612 LTVTVDTQIAIDRIE
+3612 LTVTVDTQIAIDHIE

-3636 DNVTKHVRPQ
+3636 DNITKHVRPQ

-3694 LTVEVTDGAGNKMT
+3694 LIVEVTDGAGNKMT
-3708 ETLNFTIDITLLTPT
+3708 GTLDFTIDITLLTPT

-3841 LTNHDRPVFDIHQV
+3841 LTNHDRPVFDIRQV

-3915 FEVRIDTTTTINN
+3915 LEVRIDTTTTINN

-3953 VPGDVVQVRVTLDGG
+3953 VPGDVIQVRVTLDGG

-4179 IFNVGSALPDGQH
+4179 IFNVGSALPDGKH

-4302 TKTSAELRIEIDTQ
+4302 TKTSAELQIEIDTQ

-4529 NITSVTTPRFVIGN
+4529 NITSVTKPRFVIGN

-4559 YSVTANGNNLWE
+4559 YPVTANGNNLWE

-4615 EPASDTGNSNSD
+4615 EPASDTGSSNSD

-4658 EVLKQTITV
+4658 EVLKHTITV

-4726 HEATSLRPEFK
+4726 YEATSLRPEFK
-4737 GFAEAFSTI
+4737 GLAEAFSTI

-4828 NNKTPTLI
+4828 NNKTPTLV
-4836 GSTLPNTIVSIYVDG
+4836 GNTLPNAIVSIYVDG

-4969 NYELTFKVEDV
+4969 NYVLTFKVEDV

-5081 QQKEILIEHDTQ
+5081 QQKDILIEHDTQ

-5298 DDLITN
+5298 DDLITS

-5380 FIDNPAMVAGSDNG
+5380 FIDNPVMMAGSDNG

-5405 RPTFSIF
+5405 RPAFSIY

-5538 EKGHW
+5538 DKGHW

-5573 KYSIWVDTHIKVF
+5573 KYSIWVDTHIQVF

-5592 NKSSSKTE
+5592 NKSSSKTD
-5600 WWSNSDLITMRG
+5600 WWSNSSTITMRG
-5612 TGEIGATVSLIV
+5612 MGEIGATVSLIV

-5629 ATAVVAATGRWE
+5629 ATAVVAANGQWE
-5641 LSTDKLPEGTYDISL
+5641 LSTDQLPEGKYDITLS
-5656 VIEDSAGNRWEDVRE
+5656 IEDNAGNRKEEVHE

-5704 QLIITDSEGNTY
+5704 QLIITDSNGNTY

-5755 DIMKEVP
+5755 DIMKETP

-5782 KQPTFIIGNLESDVV
+5782 NQPTFIIGNLESDVV

-5865 AAGEDN
+5865 AAGEGN

-5877 NVTNH
+5877 NVTNHNH

-5932 NYTLSVTVVDR
+5932 TYTLSVTVVDR
-5943 AGNSQQSASLAVTV
+5943 AGNSLQSASLEVTV

-5970 DASDDATATAVTPP
+5970 DASDDATPTAVTPP

-5999 EPSAAEESVVK
+5999 VPSAAEESVVK
-6010 VTAYSITL
+6010 ETAYSITL

-6047 VSIMFEGEEFTLP
+6047 VSVMFEGEEFTLP

-6085 IDKDNDFLIK
+6085 LDKDDDFLIK

-6112 NVRGKTE
+6112 NARGKTE

-6131 GHNNNGAIDVF
+6131 GHNNNGAIEVF

>member
-306 DGTYNLEA
+306 DGAYNLEA

-429 TIAPEKP
+429 TIPPEKP

-639 YVVLPNGI
+639 FVVLPNGI

-1029 SPDSDSGISD
+1029 SPDSDSGIAD

-1104 DIAGNKANSAIFD
+1104 DIAGNKANSAVFD

-1178 LSHLNGSWLFIPGN
+1178 LSHLNGSWLFTPGN

-1212 NYSAPLTVVIDTQI
+1212 SYSAPLTVVIDTQI

-1327 IVLDSAD
+1327 IVLNSAD
-1334 DTGIQG
+1334 DTGVQG
-1340 DNMTNSTQ
+1340 DNMTNRTQ

-1476 QSATPGVWDYIWP
+1476 QSATPGAWDYIWP

-1503 TDEAGNKA
+1503 TDKAGNKT
-1511 TQTLDFT
+1511 TQELDFT

-1714 LDFTI
+1714 LDFII
-1719 DTILSEPTITLDSA
+1719 DTLLSEPTITLDSA

-1745 KMPGF
+1745 KMLGF

-2129 NTDDSGTKGDHLTN
+2129 STDDSGTKGDNLTN

-2318 DTTLSTPVIV
+2318 DTTLSVPVIV
-2328 LDSADDS
+2328 LNSADDT
-2335 GVHGDNMTN
+2335 GVQGDNMTN
-2344 HTQPTFALQHIDD
+2344 STQPTFALQHIDD

-2372 TTFDATKDAGGW
+2372 TTFDATKGVGGW
-2384 TFTPTGAWADGDYT
+2384 SFTPTGAWADGDYT

-2452 TVPTDVNVVRLSID
+2452 KVPTDVN
-2466 GGKTWFN
+2466 
-2473 ATQSA
+2473 
-2478 TPGVWDYI
+2478 
-2486 WPDDVADGGYTLTVE
+2486 E
-2501 ATDEAGNK
+2501 
-2509 ATQTLDFTIDTTL
+2509 
-2522 SVPTLSLDSA
+2522 
-2532 DDSGI
+2532 
-2537 AGDNITNVKTPG
+2537 
-2549 FTLNNIDT
+2549 
-2557 DVSRV
+2557 
-2562 IVEVMHNGI
+2562 
-2571 KQEVPLVQTGGQWRF
+2571 
-2586 APTSDWADGD
+2586 
-2596 YILTVKVE
+2596 
-2604 DRAGNVK
+2604 
-2611 QSAPLTVTVDTH
+2611 
-2623 IAIDRIELV
+2623 
-2632 NDSGIPGDN
+2632 
-2641 LTNEARPHFQV
+2641 
-2652 TVPAD
+2652 
-2657 VNGVRLSI
+2657 
-2665 DGGKTWFD
+2665 
-2673 ATQSA
+2673 
-2678 TSGVWDY
+2678 
-2685 TWLTNV
+2685 
-2691 ANGPHTLMVEASD
+2691 
-2704 KAGNKTTQKLDFTID
+2704 
-2719 TILSEPTITLDSAD
+2719 
-2733 DSAAGDNITNVKM
+2733 
-2746 PGFTLGN
+2746 
-2753 IDADVTKVVVTVA
+2753 
-2766 HDGKNQQIELIKNGG
+2766 
-2781 VWRFTPGAA
+2781 
-2790 WTDGDYTLTVK
+2790 
-2801 VEDKA
+2801 
-2806 GNTNYS
+2806 
-2812 APLTVTIDTQTS
+2812 
-2824 IDRIELLNDTG
+2824 
-2835 IVGDNLTNEARPQF
+2835 
-2849 HITVPTD
+2849 
-2856 VNSVQLSLDGGIN
+2856 
-2869 WVNATLTSDGVWEY
+2869 
-2883 IWPTDLVENTYT
+2883 
-2895 LTVKATDVAG
+2895 
-2905 NTATET
+2905 
-2911 LNFIIDTTLSTPT
+2911 
-2924 ITLDSADDS
+2924 
-2933 GTANDNKTNVKT
+2933 
-2945 PGFIIGGIDSDVTQV
+2945 
-2960 VVQVMRD
+2960 
-2967 GHSEEVELTQT
+2967 
-2978 NGQWRF
+2978 
-2984 VPGSAWT
+2984 
-2991 DGDYT
+2991 
-2996 LTVTVKDEAGNIRHS
+2996 
-3011 APLTV
+3011 
-3016 TIDTQITIDHI
+3016 
-3027 ELVNDS
+3027 
-3033 GIPDDNL
+3033 
-3040 TNNVRPHFQV
+3040 
-3050 TVPTD
+3050 
-3055 VNVVRL
+3055 VRL

-3104 GNKTTQQLDFI
+3104 GNQTTQKLDFI
-3115 IDTLLSEPTIVLDNT
+3115 IDTMLSEPTIVLDST
-3130 DDSGTKGDNLTNVNK
+3130 DDSGTKGDNLTNANK
-3145 PTFLLGNIDADARY
+3145 PTFILGNIDADARY
-3159 VTVEVQHGGT
+3159 VTVEVQYGGT

-3322 PTIAMDSRDDTGAIG
+3322 PTITMDSRDDTGAIG

-3348 TIGNIDADAH
+3348 TIGNIDSDAQ

-3404 AGNVRQSTPLVVTV
+3404 AGNVRQSTPLIVTV

-3471 ATQGIEGVW
+3471 AAQGIEGVW

-3612 LTVTVDTQIAIDRIE
+3612 LTVTVDTQIAIDHIE

-3708 ETLNFTIDITLLTPT
+3708 ETLNFTIDITLMTPT

-3841 LTNHDRPVFDIHQV
+3841 LTNHDRPVFDIRQV

-4302 TKTSAELRIEIDTQ
+4302 TKTSAELKIEIDTQ

-4529 NITSVTTPRFVIGN
+4529 NITSVTKPRFVIGN

-4559 YSVTANGNNLWE
+4559 YPVTANGNNLWE

-4828 NNKTPTLI
+4828 NNKTPTLV
-4836 GSTLPNTIVSIYVDG
+4836 GNTLPNAIVSIYVDG

-4969 NYELTFKVEDV
+4969 NYVLTFKVEDV

-5032 GSTLTIRNPQGV
+5032 GSTLTIRSPQGV

-5081 QQKEILIEHDTQ
+5081 QQKDILIEHDTQ

-5345 NALKDGEYSIRV
+5345 NVLKDGEYSIRV

-5405 RPTFSIF
+5405 RPTFSIS

-5573 KYSIWVDTHIKVF
+5573 KYSIWVDTHIQVF

-5592 NKSSSKTE
+5592 NKSSSKTD
-5600 WWSNSDLITMRG
+5600 WWSNSSTITMRG
-5612 TGEIGATVSLIV
+5612 MGEIGATVSLIV

-5629 ATAVVAATGRWE
+5629 ATAVVAANGQWE
-5641 LSTDKLPEGTYDISL
+5641 LSTDQLPEGKYDITLS
-5656 VIEDSAGNRWEDVRE
+5656 IEDNAGNRKEEVHE

-5704 QLIITDSEGNTY
+5704 QLIITDSNGNTY

-5742 VDAIGNRSDDVPL
+5742 VDAIGNRSDDVSL

-5871 GASDSD
+5871 GVSDSD

-5908 TDIYQATQGA
+5908 TDTYQATQGA

-5932 NYTLSVTVVDR
+5932 TYTLSVTVVDR

-5999 EPSAAEESVVK
+5999 VPSAAEESVVK
-6010 VTAYSITL
+6010 ETAYSITL

-6112 NVRGKTE
+6112 NARGKTE

>member
-481 EVIVAK
+481 EVIVAE

-2129 NTDDSGTKGDHLTN
+2129 STDDSGTKGDHLTN

-2423 IAINNIELVNDSGIP
+2423 IAINN
-2438 DDNLTNNVRPHFQV
+2438 
-2452 TVPTDVNVVRLSID
+2452 
-2466 GGKTWFN
+2466 
-2473 ATQSA
+2473 
-2478 TPGVWDYI
+2478 
-2486 WPDDVADGGYTLTVE
+2486 
-2501 ATDEAGNK
+2501 
-2509 ATQTLDFTIDTTL
+2509 
-2522 SVPTLSLDSA
+2522 
-2532 DDSGI
+2532 
-2537 AGDNITNVKTPG
+2537 
-2549 FTLNNIDT
+2549 
-2557 DVSRV
+2557 
-2562 IVEVMHNGI
+2562 
-2571 KQEVPLVQTGGQWRF
+2571 
-2586 APTSDWADGD
+2586 
-2596 YILTVKVE
+2596 
-2604 DRAGNVK
+2604 
-2611 QSAPLTVTVDTH
+2611 
-2623 IAIDRIELV
+2623 
-2632 NDSGIPGDN
+2632 
-2641 LTNEARPHFQV
+2641 
-2652 TVPAD
+2652 
-2657 VNGVRLSI
+2657 
-2665 DGGKTWFD
+2665 
-2673 ATQSA
+2673 
-2678 TSGVWDY
+2678 
-2685 TWLTNV
+2685 
-2691 ANGPHTLMVEASD
+2691 
-2704 KAGNKTTQKLDFTID
+2704 
-2719 TILSEPTITLDSAD
+2719 
-2733 DSAAGDNITNVKM
+2733 
-2746 PGFTLGN
+2746 
-2753 IDADVTKVVVTVA
+2753 
-2766 HDGKNQQIELIKNGG
+2766 
-2781 VWRFTPGAA
+2781 
-2790 WTDGDYTLTVK
+2790 
-2801 VEDKA
+2801 
-2806 GNTNYS
+2806 
-2812 APLTVTIDTQTS
+2812 
-2824 IDRIELLNDTG
+2824 
-2835 IVGDNLTNEARPQF
+2835 
-2849 HITVPTD
+2849 
-2856 VNSVQLSLDGGIN
+2856 
-2869 WVNATLTSDGVWEY
+2869 
-2883 IWPTDLVENTYT
+2883 
-2895 LTVKATDVAG
+2895 
-2905 NTATET
+2905 
-2911 LNFIIDTTLSTPT
+2911 
-2924 ITLDSADDS
+2924 
-2933 GTANDNKTNVKT
+2933 
-2945 PGFIIGGIDSDVTQV
+2945 
-2960 VVQVMRD
+2960 
-2967 GHSEEVELTQT
+2967 
-2978 NGQWRF
+2978 
-2984 VPGSAWT
+2984 
-2991 DGDYT
+2991 
-2996 LTVTVKDEAGNIRHS
+2996 
-3011 APLTV
+3011 
-3016 TIDTQITIDHI
+3016 I

-4273 GGNLTFTPDQPLSDG
+4273 GENLTFTPDQPLSDG

-4559 YSVTANGNNLWE
+4559 YPVTANGNNLWE

>member
-306 DGTYNLEA
+306 DGAYNLEA

-429 TIAPEKP
+429 TIPPEKP

-639 YVVLPNGI
+639 FVVLPNGI

-1029 SPDSDSGISD
+1029 SPDSDSGIAD

-1104 DIAGNKANSAIFD
+1104 DIAGNKANSAVFD

-1178 LSHLNGSWLFIPGN
+1178 LSHLNGSWLFTPGN

-1212 NYSAPLTVVIDTQI
+1212 SYSAPLTVVIDTQI

-1327 IVLDSAD
+1327 IVLNSAD
-1334 DTGIQG
+1334 DTGVQG
-1340 DNMTNSTQ
+1340 DNMTNRTQ

-1476 QSATPGVWDYIWP
+1476 QSATPGAWDYIWP

-1503 TDEAGNKA
+1503 TDKAGNKT
-1511 TQTLDFT
+1511 TQELDFT

-1714 LDFTI
+1714 LDFII
-1719 DTILSEPTITLDSA
+1719 DTLLSEPTITLDSA

-2129 NTDDSGTKGDHLTN
+2129 STDDSGTKGDNLTN

-2168 GTKEVL
+2168 STKEVL

-2318 DTTLSTPVIV
+2318 DTTLSVPVIV
-2328 LDSADDS
+2328 LNSADDT
-2335 GVHGDNMTN
+2335 GVQGDNMTN
-2344 HTQPTFALQHIDD
+2344 STQPTFALQHIDD

-2372 TTFDATKDAGGW
+2372 TTFDATKGVGGW
-2384 TFTPTGAWADGDYT
+2384 SFTPTGAWADGDYT

-2452 TVPTDVNVVRLSID
+2452 KVPTDVN
-2466 GGKTWFN
+2466 
-2473 ATQSA
+2473 
-2478 TPGVWDYI
+2478 
-2486 WPDDVADGGYTLTVE
+2486 E
-2501 ATDEAGNK
+2501 
-2509 ATQTLDFTIDTTL
+2509 
-2522 SVPTLSLDSA
+2522 
-2532 DDSGI
+2532 
-2537 AGDNITNVKTPG
+2537 
-2549 FTLNNIDT
+2549 
-2557 DVSRV
+2557 
-2562 IVEVMHNGI
+2562 
-2571 KQEVPLVQTGGQWRF
+2571 
-2586 APTSDWADGD
+2586 
-2596 YILTVKVE
+2596 
-2604 DRAGNVK
+2604 
-2611 QSAPLTVTVDTH
+2611 
-2623 IAIDRIELV
+2623 
-2632 NDSGIPGDN
+2632 
-2641 LTNEARPHFQV
+2641 
-2652 TVPAD
+2652 
-2657 VNGVRLSI
+2657 
-2665 DGGKTWFD
+2665 
-2673 ATQSA
+2673 
-2678 TSGVWDY
+2678 
-2685 TWLTNV
+2685 
-2691 ANGPHTLMVEASD
+2691 
-2704 KAGNKTTQKLDFTID
+2704 
-2719 TILSEPTITLDSAD
+2719 
-2733 DSAAGDNITNVKM
+2733 
-2746 PGFTLGN
+2746 
-2753 IDADVTKVVVTVA
+2753 
-2766 HDGKNQQIELIKNGG
+2766 
-2781 VWRFTPGAA
+2781 
-2790 WTDGDYTLTVK
+2790 
-2801 VEDKA
+2801 
-2806 GNTNYS
+2806 
-2812 APLTVTIDTQTS
+2812 
-2824 IDRIELLNDTG
+2824 
-2835 IVGDNLTNEARPQF
+2835 
-2849 HITVPTD
+2849 
-2856 VNSVQLSLDGGIN
+2856 
-2869 WVNATLTSDGVWEY
+2869 
-2883 IWPTDLVENTYT
+2883 
-2895 LTVKATDVAG
+2895 
-2905 NTATET
+2905 
-2911 LNFIIDTTLSTPT
+2911 
-2924 ITLDSADDS
+2924 
-2933 GTANDNKTNVKT
+2933 
-2945 PGFIIGGIDSDVTQV
+2945 
-2960 VVQVMRD
+2960 
-2967 GHSEEVELTQT
+2967 
-2978 NGQWRF
+2978 
-2984 VPGSAWT
+2984 
-2991 DGDYT
+2991 
-2996 LTVTVKDEAGNIRHS
+2996 
-3011 APLTV
+3011 
-3016 TIDTQITIDHI
+3016 
-3027 ELVNDS
+3027 
-3033 GIPDDNL
+3033 
-3040 TNNVRPHFQV
+3040 
-3050 TVPTD
+3050 
-3055 VNVVRL
+3055 VRL

-3104 GNKTTQQLDFI
+3104 GNQTTQKLDFI
-3115 IDTLLSEPTIVLDNT
+3115 IDTMLSEPTIVLDST
-3130 DDSGTKGDNLTNVNK
+3130 DDSGTKGDNLTNANK
-3145 PTFLLGNIDADARY
+3145 PTFILGNIDADARY
-3159 VTVEVQHGGT
+3159 VTVEVQYGGT

-3322 PTIAMDSRDDTGAIG
+3322 PTITMDSRDDTGAIG

-3348 TIGNIDADAH
+3348 TIGNIDSDAQ

-3404 AGNVRQSTPLVVTV
+3404 AGNVRQSTPLIVTV

-3471 ATQGIEGVW
+3471 AAQGIEGVW

-3612 LTVTVDTQIAIDRIE
+3612 LTVTVDTQIAIDHIE

-3708 ETLNFTIDITLLTPT
+3708 ETLNFTIDITLMTPT

-3841 LTNHDRPVFDIHQV
+3841 LTNHDRPVFDIRQV

-4302 TKTSAELRIEIDTQ
+4302 TKTSAELKIEIDTQ

-4529 NITSVTTPRFVIGN
+4529 NITSVTKPRFVIGN

-4559 YSVTANGNNLWE
+4559 YPVTANGNNLWE

-4828 NNKTPTLI
+4828 NNKTPTLV
-4836 GSTLPNTIVSIYVDG
+4836 GNTLPNAIVSIYVDG

-4969 NYELTFKVEDV
+4969 NYVLTFKVEDV

-5032 GSTLTIRNPQGV
+5032 GSTLTIRSPQGV

-5081 QQKEILIEHDTQ
+5081 QQKDILIEHDTQ

-5345 NALKDGEYSIRV
+5345 NVLKDGEYSIRV

-5405 RPTFSIF
+5405 RPTFSIS

-5573 KYSIWVDTHIKVF
+5573 KYSIWVDTHIQVF

-5592 NKSSSKTE
+5592 NKSSSKTD
-5600 WWSNSDLITMRG
+5600 WWSNSSTITMRG
-5612 TGEIGATVSLIV
+5612 MGEIGATVSLIV

-5629 ATAVVAATGRWE
+5629 ATAVVAANGQWE
-5641 LSTDKLPEGTYDISL
+5641 LSTDQLPEGKYDITLS
-5656 VIEDSAGNRWEDVRE
+5656 IEDNAGNRKEEVHE

-5704 QLIITDSEGNTY
+5704 QLIITDSNGNTY

-5742 VDAIGNRSDDVPL
+5742 VDAIGNRSDDVSL

-5871 GASDSD
+5871 GVSDSD

-5908 TDIYQATQGA
+5908 TDTYQATQGA

-5932 NYTLSVTVVDR
+5932 TYTLSVTVVDR

-5999 EPSAAEESVVK
+5999 VPSAAEESVVK
-6010 VTAYSITL
+6010 ETAYSITL

-6112 NVRGKTE
+6112 NARGKTE

>member
-1 MGNKSI
+1 
-7 QKFFADQ
+7 
-14 NSVIDLS
+14 LS

-306 DGTYNLEA
+306 DGAYNLEA

-429 TIAPEKP
+429 TIPPEKP

-639 YVVLPNGI
+639 FVVLPNGI

-1029 SPDSDSGISD
+1029 SPDSDSGIAD

-1104 DIAGNKANSAIFD
+1104 DIAGNKANSAVFD

-1178 LSHLNGSWLFIPGN
+1178 LSHLNGSWLFTPGN

-1212 NYSAPLTVVIDTQI
+1212 SYSAPLTVVIDTQI

-1327 IVLDSAD
+1327 IVLNSAD
-1334 DTGIQG
+1334 DTGVQG
-1340 DNMTNSTQ
+1340 DNMTNRTQ

-1476 QSATPGVWDYIWP
+1476 QSATPGAWDYIWP

-1503 TDEAGNKA
+1503 TDKAGNKT
-1511 TQTLDFT
+1511 TQELDFT

-1714 LDFTI
+1714 LDFII
-1719 DTILSEPTITLDSA
+1719 DTLLSEPTITLDSA

-2129 NTDDSGTKGDHLTN
+2129 STDDSGTKGDNLTN

-2318 DTTLSTPVIV
+2318 DTTLSVPVIV
-2328 LDSADDS
+2328 LNSADDT
-2335 GVHGDNMTN
+2335 GVQGDNMTN
-2344 HTQPTFALQHIDD
+2344 STQPTFALQHIDD

-2372 TTFDATKDAGGW
+2372 TTFDATKGVGGW
-2384 TFTPTGAWADGDYT
+2384 SFTPTGAWADGDYT

-2452 TVPTDVNVVRLSID
+2452 KVPTDVN
-2466 GGKTWFN
+2466 
-2473 ATQSA
+2473 
-2478 TPGVWDYI
+2478 
-2486 WPDDVADGGYTLTVE
+2486 E
-2501 ATDEAGNK
+2501 
-2509 ATQTLDFTIDTTL
+2509 
-2522 SVPTLSLDSA
+2522 
-2532 DDSGI
+2532 
-2537 AGDNITNVKTPG
+2537 
-2549 FTLNNIDT
+2549 
-2557 DVSRV
+2557 
-2562 IVEVMHNGI
+2562 
-2571 KQEVPLVQTGGQWRF
+2571 
-2586 APTSDWADGD
+2586 
-2596 YILTVKVE
+2596 
-2604 DRAGNVK
+2604 
-2611 QSAPLTVTVDTH
+2611 
-2623 IAIDRIELV
+2623 
-2632 NDSGIPGDN
+2632 
-2641 LTNEARPHFQV
+2641 
-2652 TVPAD
+2652 
-2657 VNGVRLSI
+2657 
-2665 DGGKTWFD
+2665 
-2673 ATQSA
+2673 
-2678 TSGVWDY
+2678 
-2685 TWLTNV
+2685 
-2691 ANGPHTLMVEASD
+2691 
-2704 KAGNKTTQKLDFTID
+2704 
-2719 TILSEPTITLDSAD
+2719 
-2733 DSAAGDNITNVKM
+2733 
-2746 PGFTLGN
+2746 
-2753 IDADVTKVVVTVA
+2753 
-2766 HDGKNQQIELIKNGG
+2766 
-2781 VWRFTPGAA
+2781 
-2790 WTDGDYTLTVK
+2790 
-2801 VEDKA
+2801 
-2806 GNTNYS
+2806 
-2812 APLTVTIDTQTS
+2812 
-2824 IDRIELLNDTG
+2824 
-2835 IVGDNLTNEARPQF
+2835 
-2849 HITVPTD
+2849 
-2856 VNSVQLSLDGGIN
+2856 
-2869 WVNATLTSDGVWEY
+2869 
-2883 IWPTDLVENTYT
+2883 
-2895 LTVKATDVAG
+2895 
-2905 NTATET
+2905 
-2911 LNFIIDTTLSTPT
+2911 
-2924 ITLDSADDS
+2924 
-2933 GTANDNKTNVKT
+2933 
-2945 PGFIIGGIDSDVTQV
+2945 
-2960 VVQVMRD
+2960 
-2967 GHSEEVELTQT
+2967 
-2978 NGQWRF
+2978 
-2984 VPGSAWT
+2984 
-2991 DGDYT
+2991 
-2996 LTVTVKDEAGNIRHS
+2996 
-3011 APLTV
+3011 
-3016 TIDTQITIDHI
+3016 
-3027 ELVNDS
+3027 
-3033 GIPDDNL
+3033 
-3040 TNNVRPHFQV
+3040 
-3050 TVPTD
+3050 
-3055 VNVVRL
+3055 VRL

-3104 GNKTTQQLDFI
+3104 GNQTTQKLDFI
-3115 IDTLLSEPTIVLDNT
+3115 IDTMLSEPTIVLDST
-3130 DDSGTKGDNLTNVNK
+3130 DDSGTKGDNLTNANK
-3145 PTFLLGNIDADARY
+3145 PTFILGNIDADARY
-3159 VTVEVQHGGT
+3159 VTVEVQYGGT

-3322 PTIAMDSRDDTGAIG
+3322 PTITMDSRDDTGAIG

-3348 TIGNIDADAH
+3348 TIGNIDSDAQ

-3404 AGNVRQSTPLVVTV
+3404 AGNVRQSTPLIVTV

-3471 ATQGIEGVW
+3471 AAQGIEGVW

-3612 LTVTVDTQIAIDRIE
+3612 LTVTVDTQIAIDHIE

-3708 ETLNFTIDITLLTPT
+3708 ETLNFTIDITLMTPT

-3841 LTNHDRPVFDIHQV
+3841 LTNHDRPVFDIRQV

-4302 TKTSAELRIEIDTQ
+4302 TKTSAELKIEIDTQ

-4529 NITSVTTPRFVIGN
+4529 NITSVTKPRFVIGN

-4559 YSVTANGNNLWE
+4559 YPVTANGNNLWE

-4828 NNKTPTLI
+4828 NNKTPTLV
-4836 GSTLPNTIVSIYVDG
+4836 GNTLPNAIVSIYVDG

-4969 NYELTFKVEDV
+4969 NYVLTFKVEDV

-5032 GSTLTIRNPQGV
+5032 GSTLTIRSPQGV

-5081 QQKEILIEHDTQ
+5081 QQKDILIEHDTQ

-5345 NALKDGEYSIRV
+5345 NVLKDGEYSIRV

-5405 RPTFSIF
+5405 RPTFSIS

-5573 KYSIWVDTHIKVF
+5573 KYSIWVDTHIQVF

-5592 NKSSSKTE
+5592 NKSSSKTD
-5600 WWSNSDLITMRG
+5600 WWSNSSTITMRG
-5612 TGEIGATVSLIV
+5612 MGEIGATVSLIV

-5629 ATAVVAATGRWE
+5629 ATAVVAANGQWE
-5641 LSTDKLPEGTYDISL
+5641 LSTDQLPEGKYDITLS
-5656 VIEDSAGNRWEDVRE
+5656 IEDNAGNRKEEVHE

-5704 QLIITDSEGNTY
+5704 QLIITDSNGNTY

-5742 VDAIGNRSDDVPL
+5742 VDAIGNRSDDVSL

-5871 GASDSD
+5871 GVSDSD

-5908 TDIYQATQGA
+5908 TDTYQATQGA

-5932 NYTLSVTVVDR
+5932 TYTLSVTVVDR

-5999 EPSAAEESVVK
+5999 VPSAAEESVVK
-6010 VTAYSITL
+6010 ETAYSITL

-6112 NVRGKTE
+6112 NARGKTE

>member
-7 QKFFADQ
+7 QKLFADQ

-306 DGTYNLEA
+306 DGAYNLEA

-429 TIAPEKP
+429 TIPPEKP

-639 YVVLPNGI
+639 FVVLPNGI

-1029 SPDSDSGISD
+1029 SPDSDSGIAD

-1104 DIAGNKANSAIFD
+1104 DIAGNKANSAVFD

-1178 LSHLNGSWLFIPGN
+1178 LSHLNGSWLFTPGN

-1212 NYSAPLTVVIDTQI
+1212 SYSAPLTVVIDTQI

-1327 IVLDSAD
+1327 IVLNSAD
-1334 DTGIQG
+1334 DTGVQG
-1340 DNMTNSTQ
+1340 DNMTNRTQ

-1476 QSATPGVWDYIWP
+1476 QSATPGAWDYIWP

-1503 TDEAGNKA
+1503 TDKAGNKT
-1511 TQTLDFT
+1511 TQELDFT

-1714 LDFTI
+1714 LDFII
-1719 DTILSEPTITLDSA
+1719 DTLLSEPTITLDSA

-2129 NTDDSGTKGDHLTN
+2129 STDDSGTKGDNLTN

-2318 DTTLSTPVIV
+2318 DTTLSVPVIV
-2328 LDSADDS
+2328 LNSADDT
-2335 GVHGDNMTN
+2335 GVQGDNMTN
-2344 HTQPTFALQHIDD
+2344 STQPTFALQHIDD

-2372 TTFDATKDAGGW
+2372 TTFDATKGVGGW
-2384 TFTPTGAWADGDYT
+2384 SFTPTGAWADGDYT

-2452 TVPTDVNVVRLSID
+2452 KVPTDVN
-2466 GGKTWFN
+2466 
-2473 ATQSA
+2473 
-2478 TPGVWDYI
+2478 
-2486 WPDDVADGGYTLTVE
+2486 E
-2501 ATDEAGNK
+2501 
-2509 ATQTLDFTIDTTL
+2509 
-2522 SVPTLSLDSA
+2522 
-2532 DDSGI
+2532 
-2537 AGDNITNVKTPG
+2537 
-2549 FTLNNIDT
+2549 
-2557 DVSRV
+2557 
-2562 IVEVMHNGI
+2562 
-2571 KQEVPLVQTGGQWRF
+2571 
-2586 APTSDWADGD
+2586 
-2596 YILTVKVE
+2596 
-2604 DRAGNVK
+2604 
-2611 QSAPLTVTVDTH
+2611 
-2623 IAIDRIELV
+2623 
-2632 NDSGIPGDN
+2632 
-2641 LTNEARPHFQV
+2641 
-2652 TVPAD
+2652 
-2657 VNGVRLSI
+2657 
-2665 DGGKTWFD
+2665 
-2673 ATQSA
+2673 
-2678 TSGVWDY
+2678 
-2685 TWLTNV
+2685 
-2691 ANGPHTLMVEASD
+2691 
-2704 KAGNKTTQKLDFTID
+2704 
-2719 TILSEPTITLDSAD
+2719 
-2733 DSAAGDNITNVKM
+2733 
-2746 PGFTLGN
+2746 
-2753 IDADVTKVVVTVA
+2753 
-2766 HDGKNQQIELIKNGG
+2766 
-2781 VWRFTPGAA
+2781 
-2790 WTDGDYTLTVK
+2790 
-2801 VEDKA
+2801 
-2806 GNTNYS
+2806 
-2812 APLTVTIDTQTS
+2812 
-2824 IDRIELLNDTG
+2824 
-2835 IVGDNLTNEARPQF
+2835 
-2849 HITVPTD
+2849 
-2856 VNSVQLSLDGGIN
+2856 
-2869 WVNATLTSDGVWEY
+2869 
-2883 IWPTDLVENTYT
+2883 
-2895 LTVKATDVAG
+2895 
-2905 NTATET
+2905 
-2911 LNFIIDTTLSTPT
+2911 
-2924 ITLDSADDS
+2924 
-2933 GTANDNKTNVKT
+2933 
-2945 PGFIIGGIDSDVTQV
+2945 
-2960 VVQVMRD
+2960 
-2967 GHSEEVELTQT
+2967 
-2978 NGQWRF
+2978 
-2984 VPGSAWT
+2984 
-2991 DGDYT
+2991 
-2996 LTVTVKDEAGNIRHS
+2996 
-3011 APLTV
+3011 
-3016 TIDTQITIDHI
+3016 
-3027 ELVNDS
+3027 
-3033 GIPDDNL
+3033 
-3040 TNNVRPHFQV
+3040 
-3050 TVPTD
+3050 
-3055 VNVVRL
+3055 VRL

-3104 GNKTTQQLDFI
+3104 GNQTTQKLDFI
-3115 IDTLLSEPTIVLDNT
+3115 IDTMLSEPTIVLDST
-3130 DDSGTKGDNLTNVNK
+3130 DDSGTKGDNLTNANK
-3145 PTFLLGNIDADARY
+3145 PTFILGNIDADARY
-3159 VTVEVQHGGT
+3159 VTVEVQYGGT

-3322 PTIAMDSRDDTGAIG
+3322 PTITMDSRDDTGAIG

-3348 TIGNIDADAH
+3348 TIGNIDSDAQ

-3404 AGNVRQSTPLVVTV
+3404 AGNVRQSTPLIVTV

-3471 ATQGIEGVW
+3471 AAQGIEGVW

-3612 LTVTVDTQIAIDRIE
+3612 LTVTVDTQIAIDHIE

-3708 ETLNFTIDITLLTPT
+3708 ETLNFTIDITLMTPT

-3841 LTNHDRPVFDIHQV
+3841 LTNHDRPVFDIRQV

-4302 TKTSAELRIEIDTQ
+4302 TKTSAELKIEIDTQ

-4529 NITSVTTPRFVIGN
+4529 NITSVTKPRFVIGN

-4559 YSVTANGNNLWE
+4559 YPVTANGNNLWE

-4828 NNKTPTLI
+4828 NNKTPTLV
-4836 GSTLPNTIVSIYVDG
+4836 GNTLPNAIVSIYVDG

-4969 NYELTFKVEDV
+4969 NYVLTFKVEDV

-5032 GSTLTIRNPQGV
+5032 GSTLTIRSPQGV

-5081 QQKEILIEHDTQ
+5081 QQKDILIEHDTQ

-5345 NALKDGEYSIRV
+5345 NVLKDGEYSIRV

-5405 RPTFSIF
+5405 RPTFSIS

-5573 KYSIWVDTHIKVF
+5573 KYSIWVDTHIQVF

-5592 NKSSSKTE
+5592 NKSSSKTD
-5600 WWSNSDLITMRG
+5600 WWSNSSTITMRG
-5612 TGEIGATVSLIV
+5612 MGEIGATVSLIV

-5629 ATAVVAATGRWE
+5629 ATAVVAANGQWE
-5641 LSTDKLPEGTYDISL
+5641 LSTDQLPEGKYDITLS
-5656 VIEDSAGNRWEDVRE
+5656 IEDNAGNRKEEVHE

-5704 QLIITDSEGNTY
+5704 QLIITDSNGNTY

-5742 VDAIGNRSDDVPL
+5742 VDAIGNRSDDVSL

-5871 GASDSD
+5871 GVSDSD

-5908 TDIYQATQGA
+5908 TDTYQATQGA

-5932 NYTLSVTVVDR
+5932 TYTLSVTVVDR

-5999 EPSAAEESVVK
+5999 VPSAAEESVVK
-6010 VTAYSITL
+6010 ETAYSITL

-6112 NVRGKTE
+6112 NARGKTE

>member
-159 SKQIEEMLQNFLA
+159 SKQMEEMLQEFLA

-429 TIAPEKP
+429 TIPPEKP

-538 ETTNDSGIVGDNVTN
+538 ETTDDSGIVGDNVTN

-570 VINSETGEEVIFKA
+570 VINSETGEEVVFKA
-584 NDKGE
+584 NDQGE

-961 LYIDGALIA
+961 LYVDGALIA

-1029 SPDSDSGISD
+1029 SPDSDSGIAD

-1065 DAMSDTQIG
+1065 DAASDTQIG

-1104 DIAGNKANSAIFD
+1104 DIAGNKANSAVFD

-1178 LSHLNGSWLFIPGN
+1178 LSHLNGSWLFTPGN

-1377 ATKGTGGWTFTP
+1377 ATKGTGGWSFTP
-1389 PTSWADGDYT
+1389 TGAWADGDYT

-1436 GIPDDNL
+1436 GIPNDNL

-1448 PHFQVTVP
+1448 PQFQVTVP

-1476 QSATPGVWDYIWP
+1476 QGATPGAWDYIWP

-1503 TDEAGNKA
+1503 TDKAGNQT
-1511 TQTLDFT
+1511 TQELDFT

-1581 GGQWRFAPTSDWADG
+1581 GGQWRFAPTSDWGDG

-1714 LDFTI
+1714 LDFII
-1719 DTILSEPTITLDSA
+1719 DTMLSEPTITLDSA

-1902 DVAGNTATETLNFII
+1902 DVAGNTATETLNFTI

-1945 TPGFI
+1945 TPGFV

-2015 TVTIDTQITIDHIEL
+2015 KATVDTQIGIDNIEL
-2030 VNDSGIPDDN
+2030 VNDSGIPNDN
-2040 LTNNVRPH
+2040 LTNNVRPQ

-2075 SATPGVWDYTWLADV
+2075 SATPGVWDYTWLTDV
-2090 GEGKHTLT
+2090 ANGSHTLT
-2098 VEATDKAGNK
+2098 VEATDAAGNK
-2108 TTQQLDF
+2108 ATQNLEF
-2115 IIDTL
+2115 NIDTL
-2120 LSEPTIVLD
+2120 LSEPTIALD
-2129 NTDDSGTKGDHLTN
+2129 STDDSGTKGDNLTN
-2143 VNKPTFLLGNIDADA
+2143 VNKPTFILGNIDADA

-2174 TATKDATG
+2174 TATKGATG
-2182 NWSVTPTGTW
+2182 IWSVTPTGMW
-2192 ADGDYT
+2192 ADGSHT
-2198 LTVRVEDEAGNEKH
+2198 LTVRVEDEAGNVKY
-2212 SASLTVTVD
+2212 SVPLTITVD
-2221 TQITIDV
+2221 TQITIDD
-2228 IELVNDNGIPGD
+2228 IELVNDSGTKGD
-2240 NMTNDA
+2240 NLTNDA
-2246 HPQFRVTVPGDV
+2246 NPHFRITVPGDV

-2272 KATQSATP
+2272 KAMQSSTS

-2286 WPGTVP
+2286 WPKTLA
-2292 DGDYTLNVKATDNAG
+2292 DDDYTLTVKATDNAG
-2307 NTVTETLHFTI
+2307 NTVTRTLDFTI

-2328 LDSADDS
+2328 LDSADDT
-2335 GVHGDNMTN
+2335 GIQGDNMTN
-2344 HTQPTFALQHIDD
+2344 RTQPTFNLQHIDD

-2372 TTFDATKDAGGW
+2372 TTFDVTKDAGGW
-2384 TFTPTGAWADGDYT
+2384 SFTPPTSWGAGDYT

-2438 DDNLTNNVRPHFQV
+2438 DDNLTNNVRPQFQV
-2452 TVPTDVNVVRLSID
+2452 KVPTDVN
-2466 GGKTWFN
+2466 
-2473 ATQSA
+2473 
-2478 TPGVWDYI
+2478 
-2486 WPDDVADGGYTLTVE
+2486 E
-2501 ATDEAGNK
+2501 
-2509 ATQTLDFTIDTTL
+2509 
-2522 SVPTLSLDSA
+2522 
-2532 DDSGI
+2532 
-2537 AGDNITNVKTPG
+2537 
-2549 FTLNNIDT
+2549 
-2557 DVSRV
+2557 
-2562 IVEVMHNGI
+2562 
-2571 KQEVPLVQTGGQWRF
+2571 
-2586 APTSDWADGD
+2586 
-2596 YILTVKVE
+2596 
-2604 DRAGNVK
+2604 
-2611 QSAPLTVTVDTH
+2611 
-2623 IAIDRIELV
+2623 
-2632 NDSGIPGDN
+2632 
-2641 LTNEARPHFQV
+2641 
-2652 TVPAD
+2652 
-2657 VNGVRLSI
+2657 
-2665 DGGKTWFD
+2665 
-2673 ATQSA
+2673 
-2678 TSGVWDY
+2678 
-2685 TWLTNV
+2685 
-2691 ANGPHTLMVEASD
+2691 
-2704 KAGNKTTQKLDFTID
+2704 
-2719 TILSEPTITLDSAD
+2719 
-2733 DSAAGDNITNVKM
+2733 
-2746 PGFTLGN
+2746 
-2753 IDADVTKVVVTVA
+2753 
-2766 HDGKNQQIELIKNGG
+2766 
-2781 VWRFTPGAA
+2781 
-2790 WTDGDYTLTVK
+2790 
-2801 VEDKA
+2801 
-2806 GNTNYS
+2806 
-2812 APLTVTIDTQTS
+2812 
-2824 IDRIELLNDTG
+2824 
-2835 IVGDNLTNEARPQF
+2835 
-2849 HITVPTD
+2849 
-2856 VNSVQLSLDGGIN
+2856 
-2869 WVNATLTSDGVWEY
+2869 
-2883 IWPTDLVENTYT
+2883 
-2895 LTVKATDVAG
+2895 
-2905 NTATET
+2905 
-2911 LNFIIDTTLSTPT
+2911 
-2924 ITLDSADDS
+2924 
-2933 GTANDNKTNVKT
+2933 
-2945 PGFIIGGIDSDVTQV
+2945 
-2960 VVQVMRD
+2960 
-2967 GHSEEVELTQT
+2967 
-2978 NGQWRF
+2978 
-2984 VPGSAWT
+2984 
-2991 DGDYT
+2991 
-2996 LTVTVKDEAGNIRHS
+2996 
-3011 APLTV
+3011 
-3016 TIDTQITIDHI
+3016 
-3027 ELVNDS
+3027 
-3033 GIPDDNL
+3033 
-3040 TNNVRPHFQV
+3040 
-3050 TVPTD
+3050 
-3055 VNVVRL
+3055 VRL

-3104 GNKTTQQLDFI
+3104 GNQTTQKLDFI
-3115 IDTLLSEPTIVLDNT
+3115 IDTLLSEPTIALDST
-3130 DDSGTKGDNLTNVNK
+3130 DDSGTKGDNLTSVNK
-3145 PTFLLGNIDADARY
+3145 PTFILGNIDADARY

-3179 TGIWSVTPTGT
+3179 TGIWSVTPTGM
-3190 WADGDYTL
+3190 WADGSHTL

-3211 SAPLTVTVDTQ
+3211 SAPLTVTVDTH
-3222 ITIDVI
+3222 IAIDDI

-3302 KAGNKTTQ
+3302 KAGNQTTQ

-3397 TVEVTDN
+3397 TVEVQDN
-3404 AGNVRQSTPLVVTV
+3404 AGNVRQSTPLIVTV

-3471 ATQGIEGVW
+3471 AAQGIEGVW

-3820 TLTTPVIELAAGEDS
+3820 SLTTPVIELAAGEDS

-3841 LTNHDRPVFDIHQV
+3841 LTKHDRPVFDIRQV

-3915 FEVRIDTTTTINN
+3915 LEVRIDTTTTINN

-3953 VPGDVVQVRVTLDGG
+3953 VPGDVIQVRVTLDGG

-3978 DGQWIFDSPNT
+3978 DGQWIFDTPNT

-3997 RVEATDEA
+3997 RVEATDQA

-4302 TKTSAELRIEIDTQ
+4302 TKTSAELKIEIDTQ

-4352 TSVLVSFDGVNWTPI
+4352 TSVLVSFDGVNWTPV
-4367 SKNAAGQWEFTAGS
+4367 SKNAAGQWQFTAGS
-4381 ALPDGHYTL
+4381 ALSDGHYTL

-4507 TIVSDPSI
+4507 TVVSDPRI

-4529 NITSVTTPRFVIGN
+4529 NITSVTKPRFVIGN

-4559 YSVTANGNNLWE
+4559 YPVTANGNNLWE

-4615 EPASDTGNSNSD
+4615 EPASDTGSSNSD

-4658 EVLKQTITV
+4658 EVLKHTITV

-4726 HEATSLRPEFK
+4726 YEATSLRPEFK
-4737 GFAEAFSTI
+4737 GLAEAFSTI

-4828 NNKTPTLI
+4828 NNKTPTLV
-4836 GSTLPNTIVSIYVDG
+4836 GNTLPNAIVSIYVDG

-4949 AYTTGAGHWGV
+4949 AYTTGTGHWGV

-5081 QQKEILIEHDTQ
+5081 QQKDILIEHDTQ

-5247 LLQDDGTFNI
+5247 LLQDDGKFNI

-5298 DDLITN
+5298 DDLITS

-5380 FIDNPAMVAGSDNG
+5380 FIDNPVMMAGSDNG

-5405 RPTFSIF
+5405 RPAFSIF

-5538 EKGHW
+5538 DKGHW

-5573 KYSIWVDTHIKVF
+5573 KYSIWVDTHIQVF

-5592 NKSSSKTE
+5592 NKSSSKTD
-5600 WWSNSDLITMRG
+5600 WWSNSSTITMRG
-5612 TGEIGATVSLIV
+5612 MGEIGATVSLIV

-5629 ATAVVAATGRWE
+5629 ATAVVAANGQWE
-5641 LSTDKLPEGTYDISL
+5641 LSTDQLPEGKYDITLS
-5656 VIEDSAGNRWEDVRE
+5656 IEDNAGNRKEEVHE

-5704 QLIITDSEGNTY
+5704 QLIITDSNGNTY

-5755 DIMKEVP
+5755 DIMKETP

-5882 TQPKFTLQHIDADV
+5882 NHTQPKFTLQHIDADV

-5932 NYTLSVTVVDR
+5932 TYTLSVTVVDR
-5943 AGNSQQSASLAVTV
+5943 AGNSLQSASLEVTV

-5999 EPSAAEESVVK
+5999 VPSAAEESVVK
-6010 VTAYSITL
+6010 ETAYSITL

-6047 VSIMFEGEEFTLP
+6047 VSVMFEGEEFTLP

-6085 IDKDNDFLIK
+6085 IDKDDDFLIK

-6112 NVRGKTE
+6112 NARGKTE

>member
-1 MGNKSI
+1 
-7 QKFFADQ
+7 FADQ

-36 DMNITTPRGSV
+36 DMNITTPHGSV

-538 ETTNDSGIVGDNVTN
+538 ETTDDSGIVGDNVTN

-600 GINNLTFTVEDVAG
+600 GVNNLTFTVEDVAG
-614 NKKDFSFSYVIDTI
+614 NKKDFSFSYVIDTV

-639 YVVLPNGI
+639 FVVLPNGI

-1029 SPDSDSGISD
+1029 SPDSDSGIAD

-1104 DIAGNKANSAIFD
+1104 DIAGNKANSAVFD

-1178 LSHLNGSWLFIPGN
+1178 LSHLNGSWLFTPGN

-1212 NYSAPLTVVIDTQI
+1212 SYSAPLTVVIDTQI

-1377 ATKGTGGWTFTP
+1377 ATKGTGGWSFTP
-1389 PTSWADGDYT
+1389 TGAWADGDYT

-1436 GIPDDNL
+1436 GIPNDNL

-1476 QSATPGVWDYIWP
+1476 QSATPGAWDYIWP

-1503 TDEAGNKA
+1503 TDKAGNKT
-1511 TQTLDFT
+1511 TQELDFT

-2015 TVTIDTQITIDHIEL
+2015 TVTIDTQI
-2030 VNDSGIPDDN
+2030 
-2040 LTNNVRPH
+2040 
-2048 FQVTVPTDV
+2048 
-2057 NVVRLS
+2057 
-2063 IDGGKTWFNATQ
+2063 A
-2075 SATPGVWDYTWLADV
+2075 
-2090 GEGKHTLT
+2090 
-2098 VEATDKAGNK
+2098 
-2108 TTQQLDF
+2108 
-2115 IIDTL
+2115 
-2120 LSEPTIVLD
+2120 
-2129 NTDDSGTKGDHLTN
+2129 
-2143 VNKPTFLLGNIDADA
+2143 
-2158 RYVTVEVQHG
+2158 
-2168 GTKEVL
+2168 
-2174 TATKDATG
+2174 
-2182 NWSVTPTGTW
+2182 
-2192 ADGDYT
+2192 
-2198 LTVRVEDEAGNEKH
+2198 
-2212 SASLTVTVD
+2212 
-2221 TQITIDV
+2221 
-2228 IELVNDNGIPGD
+2228 
-2240 NMTNDA
+2240 
-2246 HPQFRVTVPGDV
+2246 
-2258 NEVSLSIDGGVTWV
+2258 
-2272 KATQSATP
+2272 
-2280 GVWNYT
+2280 
-2286 WPGTVP
+2286 
-2292 DGDYTLNVKATDNAG
+2292 
-2307 NTVTETLHFTI
+2307 
-2318 DTTLSTPVIV
+2318 
-2328 LDSADDS
+2328 
-2335 GVHGDNMTN
+2335 
-2344 HTQPTFALQHIDD
+2344 
-2357 DAVRVTVSVE
+2357 
-2367 HGGVT
+2367 
-2372 TTFDATKDAGGW
+2372 
-2384 TFTPTGAWADGDYT
+2384 
-2398 LSVSVE
+2398 
-2404 DKAGNT
+2404 
-2410 SHSASLTVTVDTQ
+2410 
-2423 IAINNIELVNDSGIP
+2423 
-2438 DDNLTNNVRPHFQV
+2438 
-2452 TVPTDVNVVRLSID
+2452 
-2466 GGKTWFN
+2466 
-2473 ATQSA
+2473 
-2478 TPGVWDYI
+2478 
-2486 WPDDVADGGYTLTVE
+2486 
-2501 ATDEAGNK
+2501 
-2509 ATQTLDFTIDTTL
+2509 
-2522 SVPTLSLDSA
+2522 
-2532 DDSGI
+2532 
-2537 AGDNITNVKTPG
+2537 
-2549 FTLNNIDT
+2549 
-2557 DVSRV
+2557 
-2562 IVEVMHNGI
+2562 
-2571 KQEVPLVQTGGQWRF
+2571 
-2586 APTSDWADGD
+2586 
-2596 YILTVKVE
+2596 
-2604 DRAGNVK
+2604 
-2611 QSAPLTVTVDTH
+2611 
-2623 IAIDRIELV
+2623 
-2632 NDSGIPGDN
+2632 
-2641 LTNEARPHFQV
+2641 
-2652 TVPAD
+2652 
-2657 VNGVRLSI
+2657 
-2665 DGGKTWFD
+2665 
-2673 ATQSA
+2673 
-2678 TSGVWDY
+2678 
-2685 TWLTNV
+2685 
-2691 ANGPHTLMVEASD
+2691 
-2704 KAGNKTTQKLDFTID
+2704 
-2719 TILSEPTITLDSAD
+2719 
-2733 DSAAGDNITNVKM
+2733 
-2746 PGFTLGN
+2746 
-2753 IDADVTKVVVTVA
+2753 
-2766 HDGKNQQIELIKNGG
+2766 
-2781 VWRFTPGAA
+2781 
-2790 WTDGDYTLTVK
+2790 
-2801 VEDKA
+2801 
-2806 GNTNYS
+2806 
-2812 APLTVTIDTQTS
+2812 
-2824 IDRIELLNDTG
+2824 
-2835 IVGDNLTNEARPQF
+2835 
-2849 HITVPTD
+2849 
-2856 VNSVQLSLDGGIN
+2856 
-2869 WVNATLTSDGVWEY
+2869 
-2883 IWPTDLVENTYT
+2883 
-2895 LTVKATDVAG
+2895 
-2905 NTATET
+2905 
-2911 LNFIIDTTLSTPT
+2911 
-2924 ITLDSADDS
+2924 
-2933 GTANDNKTNVKT
+2933 
-2945 PGFIIGGIDSDVTQV
+2945 
-2960 VVQVMRD
+2960 
-2967 GHSEEVELTQT
+2967 
-2978 NGQWRF
+2978 
-2984 VPGSAWT
+2984 
-2991 DGDYT
+2991 
-2996 LTVTVKDEAGNIRHS
+2996 
-3011 APLTV
+3011 
-3016 TIDTQITIDHI
+3016 IDHI

-3169 KEVLTATKGA
+3169 KEVLTATKDATGNWSVTPTGTWADGDYTLTVRVEDEAGNEKHSASLTVTVDTQITIDAIELVNDNGIPGDNMTNDAHPQFRVTVPGDVNEVSLSIDGGVTWVKATQSATPGVWNYTWPGTVPDGDYTLNVKATDNAGNTVTETLHFTIDTTLSVPVIVLNSADDTGVQGDNMTNSTQPTFALQHIDDDAVRVTVSVEHGGVTTTFDATKGTGGWSFTPTGAWADGDYTLSVSVEDKAGNTSHSASLTVTVDTQIAINNIELVNDSGIPDDNLTNNVRPHFQVKVPTDVNEVRLSIDGGKTWFNATQSATPGVWDYTWLADVGEGKHTLTVEATDKAGNQTTQKLDFIIDTMLSEPTIVLDSTDDSGTKGDNLTNANKPTFILGNIDADARYVTVEVQYGGTKEVLTATKGA

-3276 TAGIWDYTWPKDVT
+3276 TAGTWDYTWPKDVT

-3397 TVEVTDN
+3397 TVEVQDN
-3404 AGNVRQSTPLVVTV
+3404 AGNVRQSTPLIVTV

-3471 ATQGIEGVW
+3471 AAQGIEGVW

-3708 ETLNFTIDITLLTPT
+3708 ETLNFTIDITLMTPT

-3841 LTNHDRPVFDIHQV
+3841 LTNHDRPVFDIRQV

-4013 VFNIDTNIQVP
+4013 VFNIDTNIQAP

-4302 TKTSAELRIEIDTQ
+4302 TKTSAELKIEIDTQ

-4529 NITSVTTPRFVIGN
+4529 NITSVTKPRFVIGN

-4559 YSVTANGNNLWE
+4559 YPVTANGNNLWE

-4828 NNKTPTLI
+4828 NNKTPTLV
-4836 GSTLPNTIVSIYVDG
+4836 GNTLPNAIVSIYVDG

-4969 NYELTFKVEDV
+4969 NYVLTFKVEDV

-5032 GSTLTIRNPQGV
+5032 GSTLTIRSPQGV

-5081 QQKEILIEHDTQ
+5081 QQKDILIEHDTQ

-5405 RPTFSIF
+5405 RPTFSIS

-5573 KYSIWVDTHIKVF
+5573 KYSIWVDTHIQVF

-5592 NKSSSKTE
+5592 NKSSSKTD
-5600 WWSNSDLITMRG
+5600 WWSNSSTITMRG
-5612 TGEIGATVSLIV
+5612 MGEIGATVSLIV

-5629 ATAVVAATGRWE
+5629 ATAVVAANGQWE
-5641 LSTDKLPEGTYDISL
+5641 LSTDQLPEGKYDITLS
-5656 VIEDSAGNRWEDVRE
+5656 IEDNAGNRKEEVHE

-5704 QLIITDSEGNTY
+5704 QLIITDSNGNTY

-5742 VDAIGNRSDDVPL
+5742 VDAIGNRSDDVSL

-5871 GASDSD
+5871 GVSDSD

-5908 TDIYQATQGA
+5908 TDTYQATQGA

-5932 NYTLSVTVVDR
+5932 TYTLSVTVVDR

-5984 ESETVNAESATHLRT
+5984 ESETVNAESDTHLRT
-5999 EPSAAEESVVK
+5999 VPSAAEESVVK
-6010 VTAYSITL
+6010 ETAYSITL

-6047 VSIMFEGEEFTLP
+6047 VSVMFEGEEFTLP

-6085 IDKDNDFLIK
+6085 IDKDDDFLIK

-6112 NVRGKTE
+6112 NARGKTE

>member
-429 TIAPEKP
+429 TIPPEKP

-600 GINNLTFTVEDVAG
+600 GVNNLTFTVEDVAG
-614 NKKDFSFSYVIDTI
+614 NKKDFSFSYVIDTV

-639 YVVLPNGI
+639 FVVLPNGI

-1029 SPDSDSGISD
+1029 SPDSDSGVSD

-1065 DAMSDTQIG
+1065 DAASDTQIG

-1104 DIAGNKANSAIFD
+1104 DIAGNKANSAVFD

-1377 ATKGTGGWTFTP
+1377 ATKGTGGWSFTP
-1389 PTSWADGDYT
+1389 TGAWADGDYT

-1436 GIPDDNL
+1436 GIPNDNL

-1476 QSATPGVWDYIWP
+1476 QSATPGAWDYIWP

-1503 TDEAGNKA
+1503 TDKAGNKT
-1511 TQTLDFT
+1511 TQELDFT

-1646 ARPHFQ
+1646 ARPHSQ

-1701 EASDKAGNKTTQK
+1701 EATDKAGNKTTQK

-2015 TVTIDTQITIDHIEL
+2015 TVTIDTQI
-2030 VNDSGIPDDN
+2030 
-2040 LTNNVRPH
+2040 
-2048 FQVTVPTDV
+2048 
-2057 NVVRLS
+2057 
-2063 IDGGKTWFNATQ
+2063 A
-2075 SATPGVWDYTWLADV
+2075 
-2090 GEGKHTLT
+2090 
-2098 VEATDKAGNK
+2098 
-2108 TTQQLDF
+2108 
-2115 IIDTL
+2115 
-2120 LSEPTIVLD
+2120 
-2129 NTDDSGTKGDHLTN
+2129 
-2143 VNKPTFLLGNIDADA
+2143 
-2158 RYVTVEVQHG
+2158 
-2168 GTKEVL
+2168 
-2174 TATKDATG
+2174 
-2182 NWSVTPTGTW
+2182 
-2192 ADGDYT
+2192 
-2198 LTVRVEDEAGNEKH
+2198 
-2212 SASLTVTVD
+2212 
-2221 TQITIDV
+2221 
-2228 IELVNDNGIPGD
+2228 
-2240 NMTNDA
+2240 
-2246 HPQFRVTVPGDV
+2246 
-2258 NEVSLSIDGGVTWV
+2258 
-2272 KATQSATP
+2272 
-2280 GVWNYT
+2280 
-2286 WPGTVP
+2286 
-2292 DGDYTLNVKATDNAG
+2292 
-2307 NTVTETLHFTI
+2307 
-2318 DTTLSTPVIV
+2318 
-2328 LDSADDS
+2328 
-2335 GVHGDNMTN
+2335 
-2344 HTQPTFALQHIDD
+2344 
-2357 DAVRVTVSVE
+2357 
-2367 HGGVT
+2367 
-2372 TTFDATKDAGGW
+2372 
-2384 TFTPTGAWADGDYT
+2384 
-2398 LSVSVE
+2398 
-2404 DKAGNT
+2404 
-2410 SHSASLTVTVDTQ
+2410 
-2423 IAINNIELVNDSGIP
+2423 
-2438 DDNLTNNVRPHFQV
+2438 
-2452 TVPTDVNVVRLSID
+2452 
-2466 GGKTWFN
+2466 
-2473 ATQSA
+2473 
-2478 TPGVWDYI
+2478 
-2486 WPDDVADGGYTLTVE
+2486 
-2501 ATDEAGNK
+2501 
-2509 ATQTLDFTIDTTL
+2509 
-2522 SVPTLSLDSA
+2522 
-2532 DDSGI
+2532 
-2537 AGDNITNVKTPG
+2537 
-2549 FTLNNIDT
+2549 
-2557 DVSRV
+2557 
-2562 IVEVMHNGI
+2562 
-2571 KQEVPLVQTGGQWRF
+2571 
-2586 APTSDWADGD
+2586 
-2596 YILTVKVE
+2596 
-2604 DRAGNVK
+2604 
-2611 QSAPLTVTVDTH
+2611 
-2623 IAIDRIELV
+2623 
-2632 NDSGIPGDN
+2632 
-2641 LTNEARPHFQV
+2641 
-2652 TVPAD
+2652 
-2657 VNGVRLSI
+2657 
-2665 DGGKTWFD
+2665 
-2673 ATQSA
+2673 
-2678 TSGVWDY
+2678 
-2685 TWLTNV
+2685 
-2691 ANGPHTLMVEASD
+2691 
-2704 KAGNKTTQKLDFTID
+2704 
-2719 TILSEPTITLDSAD
+2719 
-2733 DSAAGDNITNVKM
+2733 
-2746 PGFTLGN
+2746 
-2753 IDADVTKVVVTVA
+2753 
-2766 HDGKNQQIELIKNGG
+2766 
-2781 VWRFTPGAA
+2781 
-2790 WTDGDYTLTVK
+2790 
-2801 VEDKA
+2801 
-2806 GNTNYS
+2806 
-2812 APLTVTIDTQTS
+2812 
-2824 IDRIELLNDTG
+2824 
-2835 IVGDNLTNEARPQF
+2835 
-2849 HITVPTD
+2849 
-2856 VNSVQLSLDGGIN
+2856 
-2869 WVNATLTSDGVWEY
+2869 
-2883 IWPTDLVENTYT
+2883 
-2895 LTVKATDVAG
+2895 
-2905 NTATET
+2905 
-2911 LNFIIDTTLSTPT
+2911 
-2924 ITLDSADDS
+2924 
-2933 GTANDNKTNVKT
+2933 
-2945 PGFIIGGIDSDVTQV
+2945 
-2960 VVQVMRD
+2960 
-2967 GHSEEVELTQT
+2967 
-2978 NGQWRF
+2978 
-2984 VPGSAWT
+2984 
-2991 DGDYT
+2991 
-2996 LTVTVKDEAGNIRHS
+2996 
-3011 APLTV
+3011 
-3016 TIDTQITIDHI
+3016 IDHI

-3169 KEVLTATKGA
+3169 KEVLTATKDATGNWSVTPTGTWADGDYTLTVRVEDEAGNEKHSASLTVTVDTQITIDAIELVNDNGIPGDNMTNDAHPQFRVTVPGDVNEVSLSIDGGVTWVKATQSATPGVWNYTWPGTVPDGDYTLNVKATDNAGNTVTETLHFTIDTTLSVPVIVLNSADDTGVQGDNMTNRTQPTFALQHIDDDAVRVTVSVEHGGVTTTFDATKGTGGWSFTPTGAWADGDYTLSVSVEDKAGNTSHSASLTVTVDTQIAINNIELVNDSGIPDDNLTNNVRPHFQVTVPTDVNVVRLSIDGGKTWFNATQSATPGVWDYTWLADVGEGKHTLTVEATDKAGNQTTQKLDFIIDTMLSEPTIVLDSTDDSGTKGDNLTNANKPTFILGNIDADARYVTVEVQYGGTKEVLTATKGA

-3190 WADGDYTL
+3190 WADGDYML

-3322 PTIAMDSRDDTGAIG
+3322 PTITMDSRDDTGAIG

-3348 TIGNIDADAH
+3348 TIGNIDSDAQ

-3404 AGNVRQSTPLVVTV
+3404 AGNVRQSTPLIVTV

-3471 ATQGIEGVW
+3471 AAQGIEGVW

-3612 LTVTVDTQIAIDRIE
+3612 LTVTVDTQIAIDHIE

-3708 ETLNFTIDITLLTPT
+3708 ETLNFTIDITLMTPT

-3841 LTNHDRPVFDIHQV
+3841 LTNHDRPVFDIRQV

-4302 TKTSAELRIEIDTQ
+4302 TKTSAELKIEIDTQ

-4529 NITSVTTPRFVIGN
+4529 NITSVTKPRFVIGN

-4559 YSVTANGNNLWE
+4559 YPVTANGNNLWE

-4615 EPASDTGNSNSD
+4615 EPASDTGSSNSD

-4726 HEATSLRPEFK
+4726 YEATSLRPEFK
-4737 GFAEAFSTI
+4737 GLAEAFSTI

-4836 GSTLPNTIVSIYVDG
+4836 GNTLPNAIVSIYVDG

-5032 GSTLTIRNPQGV
+5032 GSTLTIRNPQGG

-5247 LLQDDGTFNI
+5247 LLQDDGKFNI

-5298 DDLITN
+5298 DDLITS

-5380 FIDNPAMVAGSDNG
+5380 FIDNPVMIAGSDNG

-5405 RPTFSIF
+5405 RPAFSIF

-5468 TLNFTIDTFNTTPVA
+5468 TLNFTIDTLNTTPVA

-5538 EKGHW
+5538 DKGHW

-5573 KYSIWVDTHIKVF
+5573 KYSIWVDTHIQVF

-5592 NKSSSKTE
+5592 NKSSSKTD
-5600 WWSNSDLITMRG
+5600 WWSNSSTITMRG
-5612 TGEIGATVSLIV
+5612 MGEIGATVSLIV

-5629 ATAVVAATGRWE
+5629 ATAVVAANGQWE
-5641 LSTDKLPEGTYDISL
+5641 LSTDQLPEGKYDITLS
-5656 VIEDSAGNRWEDVRE
+5656 IEDNAGNRKEEVHE

-5704 QLIITDSEGNTY
+5704 QLIITDSNGNTY

-5755 DIMKEVP
+5755 DIMKETP

-5770 DSGTVGDNITRD
+5770 DSGTAGDNITRD
-5782 KQPTFIIGNLESDVV
+5782 NQPTFIIGNLESDVV

-5882 TQPKFTLQHIDADV
+5882 NHTQPKFTLQHIDADV

-5908 TDIYQATQGA
+5908 TDTYQATQGA

-5965 DSQHD
+5965 DSQHN
-5970 DASDDATATAVTPP
+5970 DASDDATAIAVTPP

-5999 EPSAAEESVVK
+5999 VPSVAEESVVK
-6010 VTAYSITL
+6010 ETAYSITL

-6047 VSIMFEGEEFTLP
+6047 VSVMFEGEEFTLP
-6060 ITNQKAIFEVPL
+6060 IINQKAIFEVPL
-6072 SLEDGEYTMDVKF
+6072 SLEDGEYTMDVKYL
-6085 IDKDNDFLIK
+6085 DKDDDFLIK

-6112 NVRGKTE
+6112 NARGKTE